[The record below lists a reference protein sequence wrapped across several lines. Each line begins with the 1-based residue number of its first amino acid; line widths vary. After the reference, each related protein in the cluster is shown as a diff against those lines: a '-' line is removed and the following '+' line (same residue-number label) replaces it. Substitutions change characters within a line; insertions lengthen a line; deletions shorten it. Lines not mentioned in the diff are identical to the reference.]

1 MKRLTKAS
9 KIGLA
14 ALLIAI
20 TFFALTI
27 FFTVYQP
34 EVDSAVNTLE
44 NAILKEDSPVE
55 NELVAEA
62 ATVVSRTIY
71 INQPKTTIDLR
82 PNKSDGKSRTNLNY
96 KNTGLD
102 WSDTYTVS
110 TNSDGTYKWTFGS
123 KTGYVA
129 QGSNASKY
137 SVVYMDIDLGSYVG
151 TMCSRGIA
159 YISFSCKFSKGG
171 SLDSGCFNV
180 DSSSTAFS
188 DASADSIYNWATG
201 SHMFSNTQNSQKSFS
216 NTVKLN
222 GRYVRIVLAA
232 KDVANWAGTGNW
244 DHVTLDSMKMTIE
257 IRDATAP
264 TLDSLTQSSGTIGV
278 SDSGTG
284 VWKYTISG
292 TRLDGTSKS
301 GTFYFVDSAQ
311 TAASGTINL
320 KTLDSNTYGYGKYTI
335 TLYDGNNN
343 TTKKSYTYYQTSIST
358 SLVTHGGG
366 TGGTI
371 SVGKSSGLSENES
384 VTVTITANKGYFF
397 AGIYYDTASDT
408 GKTIFSSTYSY
419 TVPYKN
425 VSSLSIVAHFA
436 SFSVAANDSV
446 YSFGKSVA
454 ATASQGT
461 LENSSPPPYKLNDGI
476 AFEISYSGTLAGGG
490 DWDSVPQYAGEYTA
504 TAYAKYGDTTVGTNS
519 CSYTINPMTVY
530 AAPVFDSASKTY
542 DGTSTFAI
550 SGWRLYS
557 DSARESYIADTS
569 NDLIKVSGPASYS
582 VTDKDQGNYTF
593 SIPASGISLKSSS
606 TTDTAAK
613 TGSYKLDT
621 GGDITKYYLSGSTGN
636 AASNSSLFIIAK
648 EITPKLFLAEMTANG
663 AEKYTGKVY
672 DNSNDILG
680 NDFVLFIYDG
690 TDDGALA
697 AFEAASPAV
706 GVIGLGLNIKG
717 MVSGE
722 TYAFALDGAS
732 TGSATLVLTFNAS
745 PVYPNYEY
753 TDTEVSAG
761 VARSDITL
769 NSSNYTF
776 SADLS
781 VTGLKIS
788 PRPLTVSLT
797 SVSDKDYDGTKAA
810 GVEYA
815 LIGIASGDSITL
827 TGGSASFEDENAG
840 ENKTVTFS
848 GYSVGGNKNYNYYL
862 VNDEVSG
869 TASILKV
876 EASWSAVYT
885 GTVTDEDAGKEVKGK
900 LFDGKT
906 TLEAEELELL
916 TFSVTGA
923 VNGETFGVLVPKY
936 AASFTSTA
944 AGATTI
950 KITAESLS
958 GNYDFQNESF
968 EIIGLNIVKKSIN
981 SEDVSFA
988 LNKTEFEYTSS
999 ACAPVLAKAVDEKID
1014 ALVEGV
1020 DYMVTIPSDSVTV
1033 RSYTVSL
1040 EGKGNYFGSRSLEYK
1055 ITAGTFTATL
1065 GLGETAE
1072 ITLDYGTKL
1081 AANEVEKYF
1090 SSVAASNDAGGAN
1103 IAGGTWEFVIPSDI
1117 YNETGNT
1124 ALYRA
1129 THETPHVIKAVYT
1142 LPDSEKPNYESES
1155 AEIEIDLIVNRG
1167 ALQITILSETVTFG
1181 STYSLGAVSGTDYT
1195 VSGFVEGD
1203 ESNLSGV
1210 KFALKDAEGFVA
1222 ALDTLNDVG
1231 TYPNAITLSAYE
1243 SYNDNYVVSADFGT
1257 LEINPLPVTVAP
1269 DPEQFKYYGESD
1281 PVFDY
1286 TATTVYP
1293 LRADY
1298 SIDYSEFTGAVSRTE
1313 GEIATNYAFVQGS
1326 LASENYSLT
1335 FKPDSNTVFSIKVLP
1350 VTVKAVNRE
1359 AYYGTLISSPTEY
1372 TVSVDGEYKV
1382 DYTFENGVIS
1392 FTIGDTVMTDT
1403 LTVSLNTSANDSA
1416 DAGNYSIS
1424 VSLATSSGLN
1434 NSKNLSIS
1442 TVDAVYTILKL
1453 PVLITPKAIE
1463 KTYGSSD
1470 PAHTS
1475 FNPYY
1480 SWAKGGADIE
1490 LRANFNPSFSGNI
1503 VRETGEDVG
1512 IYAWEQGTLTSSDT
1526 YNSNFVIRFN
1536 PDSDSAFTI
1545 KPREI
1550 RLVADTYKITV
1561 GEALPEGLGSYTLH
1575 SSSSLYDSDWSYS
1588 GVKPTLADAVSGKL
1602 ILVDPVYDENGL
1614 LQVNRDDLNAVV
1626 GYNLTPDETLS
1637 GYYFPEALPDGY
1649 AHNYYVSEIY
1659 DLSGAMYV
1667 EQLIA
1672 YVKLS
1677 ENISFVFGTTLA
1689 EINAAIAKKYV
1700 AADNLS
1706 GATVP
1711 ADEISGSITLI
1722 ATGTG
1727 TYPTVGSYSV
1737 DISALI
1743 STNYDVRAA
1752 AEGLGTVEIT
1762 RRTVTV
1768 TLDESDTNLSRI
1780 YGEDEYEYDIA
1791 VQSIEN
1797 TVEGFDV
1804 TGKPQ
1809 RASGNTVGE
1818 YLVNIGTL
1826 ANDNYTVVFDKD
1838 YYYAITPR
1846 PIVVVPVETG
1856 NVYGQS
1862 AKTITYST
1870 YFKGNPE
1877 KTGLLSGDSL
1887 SGALSRENAEISDA
1901 GTYIITIGTL
1911 NPDDSP
1917 VRNINYTVELD
1928 DSRTYYYTIDV
1939 ATVTVFANAVSREF
1953 GNVSTASLS
1962 LTYSASGLV
1971 GSDKL
1976 AGSLALES
1984 PVYDESG
1991 YLMPGTYTIIQGNIF
2006 NKNYTVVYHSN
2017 SYTVVRRNLTYYVGY
2032 NTLSYGSFEYEAGSA
2047 LAIGTNGFDAVLTG
2061 GLVEGHD
2068 FAPEVKLNLGSAAD
2082 GILNA
2087 GTYQYVYSYEG
2098 TDYYNGQKIVTDVY
2112 SVTVGNSTGEF
2123 VVSPAKLQL
2132 AIYING
2138 VEYVVGNAAETVKNV
2153 SLTYNGEKVLIET
2166 ALLDSDFRPV
2176 DIDYSAS
2183 LTKQIDISGKYFA
2196 VDDMTDVGYY
2206 RLIGKIDSLSDPN
2219 YQVTGKG
2226 SASSVDVL
2234 LTLNI
2239 EKFKIALDVAE
2250 MLAGKLEKTYGSADP
2265 DLTAVYQGFN
2275 GENIAIMFERTRGEN
2290 VGKYT
2295 IAYAR
2300 IADEIYAE
2308 NYFVSVNVAAEFS
2321 IRPCRLSLDAETLLA
2336 GRLEKTYGDPDP
2348 DFTATAT
2355 GVSSETV
2362 SVVFERVSG
2371 KKAGEYL
2378 FKSVRITSEN
2388 AANYSVSIASKT
2400 YFRINPKSAVIR
2412 AEAENTVFRGSAFS
2426 PEELT
2431 LTFVAEGFI
2440 DGDENAVS
2448 GSLTV
2453 VGEILHAGTY
2463 EIVCAEEFT
2472 HPDYD
2477 ITYESAFVTVNPASV
2492 TVESY
2497 NISGNAFDYDPS
2509 VGAIGAENFGY
2520 RVISGTVYPGYE
2532 LNGSLGDVLMTA
2544 GEHDIPQGTL
2554 TEEYNPDYMISY
2566 VAGKVIIN
2574 YVELV
2579 VKAESATQIY
2589 GEAPTAIKFEVKRKD
2604 GKIFDLEING
2614 GLGFQMTL
2622 GAHSPVGTYQI
2633 TLGTLEQENPNF
2645 KFELVDNS
2653 ATYVIVRR
2661 PLTIIPSDVP
2671 AVYGE
2676 PEKALGYTLGGEYGL
2691 ADGDTLDVT
2700 LSRES
2705 GTDANQYSIFVDE
2718 GYADNNPNYEITVN
2732 TAIYTIT
2739 PRPVTVALRD
2749 QAQEFNMQGIYT
2761 VDQTAYD
2768 LTEGTVIAGDDL
2780 GVVIV
2785 KADGTAMGLYTLTA
2799 YSLNPNYI
2807 MTYTEAR
2814 FEICK
2819 FAAVI
2824 SVESTQIELVYSGES
2839 YSITATVNSEA
2850 PVSYSY
2856 VYNGETHTAN
2866 SFTEIGRYVVTLTAP
2881 ETDFYYAPES
2891 VTVYLTINKEVLTA
2905 GNSGIDVIVNN
2916 DNGFAPEIELDLEK
2930 MDQDDK
2936 ELNEVL
2942 SSNESVVRAFN
2953 ISAVSESGE
2962 ATLGEAPSITVKVPE
2977 ALKDLETVKVLIKEN
2992 GAYSVRLLNVSDDG
3006 YVTIEGVTNI
3016 SAFAFVKEESS
3027 DGWLLL
3033 LLIGAAVLIVVVS
3046 ATVFVL
3052 RKRG

>member
-62 ATVVSRTIY
+62 AELSKEGSVIVIGSAEASDTSGVPGGGTSNSGSGSVSFNFSERYKLALKGSGSLKFYASMNITRNDNGGNNQTVSANCGGVNLSRTGTKGVITTNKGNIPDGATSCSVSYNIWTDDGGWFNRKYTQMSNLTLY
-71 INQPKTTIDLR
+71 IEKGDNTAPTINN
-82 PNKSDGKSRTNLNY
+82 P
-96 KNTGLD
+96 
-102 WSDTYTVS
+102 
-110 TNSDGTYKWTFGS
+110 
-123 KTGYVA
+123 
-129 QGSNASKY
+129 
-137 SVVYMDIDLGSYVG
+137 
-151 TMCSRGIA
+151 
-159 YISFSCKFSKGG
+159 
-171 SLDSGCFNV
+171 
-180 DSSSTAFS
+180 
-188 DASADSIYNWATG
+188 
-201 SHMFSNTQNSQKSFS
+201 SNTQSVNGINYTTSSSLNITDNLAGLYQINYTYTPIGGSASSYTTTIEGYKTSYTFNFS
-216 NTVKLN
+216 LGYGEYKINWVTDNLN
-222 GRYVRIVLAA
+222 NKQSTSKTFRYYKA
-232 KDVANWAGTGNW
+232 D
-244 DHVTLDSMKMTIE
+244 VTLSAVT
-257 IRDATAP
+257 
-264 TLDSLTQSSGTIGV
+264 
-278 SDSGTG
+278 TG
-284 VWKYTISG
+284 FETGAV
-292 TRLDGTSKS
+292 
-301 GTFYFVDSAQ
+301 
-311 TAASGTINL
+311 
-320 KTLDSNTYGYGKYTI
+320 
-335 TLYDGNNN
+335 
-343 TTKKSYTYYQTSIST
+343 
-358 SLVTHGGG
+358 
-366 TGGTI
+366 GGTI
-371 SVGKSSGLSENES
+371 SGKIGSGAAGTSFTAQPYNTTITVS
-384 VTVTITANKGYFF
+384 VTVNAGYYFAGLKISNGTTSSKIFAPSQTYSYVIPYSNTTSQTITAYFVAF
-397 AGIYYDTASDT
+397 KVTASDA
-408 GKTIFSSTYSY
+408 TYAYNKEVSASASEVSLDNNNQSPF
-419 TVPYKN
+419 TNKN
-425 VSSLSIVAHFA
+425 NNIS
-436 SFSVAANDSV
+436 
-446 YSFGKSVA
+446 
-454 ATASQGT
+454 
-461 LENSSPPPYKLNDGI
+461 
-476 AFEISYSGTLAGGG
+476 FEISYSGTLEGGG
-490 DWDSVPQYAGEYTA
+490 SWDSVPQYAGEYTA
-504 TAYAKYGDTTVGTNS
+504 TAYAKYGDTTVGTTS
-519 CSYTINPMTVY
+519 CSYTITPMTVY
-530 AAPVFDSASKTY
+530 AAPVFGSASKTY

-557 DSARESYIADTS
+557 DSQRTSYIADTS

-582 VTDKDQGNYTF
+582 VAGKDQGNYTF

-606 TTDTAAK
+606 TTNTAAK

-621 GGDITKYYLSGSTGN
+621 GDITKYYLSGSTGN

-648 EITPKLFLAEMTANG
+648 QITPTLFLAEMTANG

-672 DNSNDILG
+672 DNTDDILG
-680 NDFVLFIYDG
+680 NDYVLFIYDG
-690 TDDGALA
+690 TEADALDK
-697 AFEAASPAV
+697 FEATSPAT
-706 GVIGLGLNIKG
+706 GVVGLGLNIKG

-722 TYAFALDGAS
+722 TYAFSLDGVS

-797 SVSDKDYDGTKAA
+797 SVSDKDYDGTVTATVK
-810 GVEYA
+810 YA
-815 LIGIASGDSITL
+815 LSGIASGDSITL
-827 TGGSASFEDENAG
+827 TGGSASFEDKNAG
-840 ENKTVTFS
+840 DNKTVTFS
-848 GYSVGGNKNYNYYL
+848 GYSVGGDKNYNYYL
-862 VNDEVSG
+862 VNESVSG
-869 TASILKV
+869 TASIRQVK
-876 EASWSAVYT
+876 ASWEAVYT
-885 GTVTDEDAGKEVKGK
+885 GTVTDEEAGKEVKGK
-900 LFDGKT
+900 LFDGT
-906 TLEAEELELL
+906 TAVEPSLL
-916 TFSVTGA
+916 SFKVTGA
-923 VNGETFGVLVPKY
+923 VNDETFATLVPKY
-936 AASFTSTA
+936 AASFTSSA
-944 AGATTI
+944 AGATSIT
-950 KITAESLS
+950 ITAKSLS
-958 GNYDFQNESF
+958 ANYEF
-968 EIIGLNIVKKSIN
+968 ENKSYEINGLKIVRKSIN
-981 SEDVSFA
+981 SEDVTFA

-999 ACAPVLAKAVDEKID
+999 VCAPVLAKAVDEKIA

-1020 DYMVTIPSDSVTV
+1020 DYTVTIPSDSVTV
-1033 RSYTVSL
+1033 GSYTVSL
-1040 EGKGNYFGSRSLEYK
+1040 EGDGNYFGSLSLTYE

-1065 GLGETAE
+1065 GETAE
-1072 ITLDYGTKL
+1072 IVLDYGTIL
-1081 AANEVEKYF
+1081 ATDEVETYF
-1090 SSVAASNDAGGAN
+1090 PSVAASNDAGGAI

-1117 YNETGNT
+1117 YNAKGN
-1124 ALYRA
+1124 ADLYRA
-1129 THETPHVIKAVYT
+1129 THDTPHVIKAVYT

-1155 AEIEIDLIVNRG
+1155 AEIEIALSVTQG
-1167 ALQITILSETVTFG
+1167 ALQITILPETVTFG

-1195 VSGFVEGD
+1195 ISGFVEGD
-1203 ESNLSGV
+1203 ESNLSDV

-1222 ALDTLNDVG
+1222 ADDTLNDVG
-1231 TYPNAITLSAYE
+1231 TYYDALKLSAYE

-1269 DPEQFKYYGESD
+1269 DPDQFKYYGESD

-1293 LRADY
+1293 LRAGY
-1298 SIDYSEFTGAVSRTE
+1298 SIDYSEFTGAVSRTK
-1313 GEIATNYAFVQGS
+1313 GEIATNYVFEQGS
-1326 LASENYSLT
+1326 LDSENYLIT

-1392 FTIGDTVMTDT
+1392 FTIGETVMTDA
-1403 LTVSLNTSANDSA
+1403 LSVSLNTSANDSA
-1416 DAGNYSIS
+1416 AASAYPIS

-1453 PVLITPKAIE
+1453 PVLITPNAIE

-1480 SWAKGGADIE
+1480 SWAADAADIE
-1490 LRANFNPSFSGNI
+1490 LRANFNPSFNGNI
-1503 VRETGEDVG
+1503 VRETGEDVRV
-1512 IYAWEQGTLTSSDT
+1512 YAWEQGTLTSSDS

-1536 PDSDSAFTI
+1536 SNSDNAFTI

-1550 RLVADTYKITV
+1550 RLAADKYKITV

-1602 ILVDPVYDENGL
+1602 IIVDPVYNDDGL
-1614 LQVNRDDLNAVV
+1614 LQVKRNDLNAVV
-1626 GYNLTPDETLS
+1626 GYDLTPDETLS

-1659 DLSGAMYV
+1659 SLSGAMFV

-1677 ENISFVFGTTLA
+1677 ENISFVFGTTLD
-1689 EINAAIAKKYV
+1689 EINKYIAKKYV

-1711 ADEISGSITLI
+1711 ADEISGSITLV
-1722 ATGTG
+1722 ATK

-1737 DISALI
+1737 DISALT
-1743 STNYDVRAA
+1743 SSNYDVRAA
-1752 AEGLGTVEIT
+1752 AEGVGTVEIT
-1762 RRTVTV
+1762 HRTVTV
-1768 TLDESDTNLSRI
+1768 TLDESDNNLSRI
-1780 YGEDEYEYDIA
+1780 YGEAEYDIA
-1791 VQSIEN
+1791 VKSIEN

-1818 YLVNIGTL
+1818 YAINIGTL
-1826 ANDNYTVVFDKD
+1826 ANENYTVVLDKE
-1838 YYYAITPR
+1838 YFYVITPR

-1862 AKTITYST
+1862 AKTITYTT
-1870 YFKGNPE
+1870 YFKDNPE
-1877 KTGLLSGDSL
+1877 KTGLLSSDSL
-1887 SGALSRENAEISDA
+1887 SGALSRESAEIADA

-1911 NPDDSP
+1911 NPDTSP
-1917 VRNINYTVELD
+1917 VRNVNYTVELD
-1928 DSRTYYYTIDV
+1928 DSKKYYYTIDV

-1953 GNVSTASLS
+1953 GNVSASSLS

-1976 AGSLALES
+1976 AGSLALEN
-1984 PVYDESG
+1984 PVYDEKG
-1991 YLMPGTYTIIQGNIF
+1991 YLMPGTYTIVQGNIF

-2047 LAIGTNGFDAVLTG
+2047 IAIGTNGFDAVLTG

-2132 AIYING
+2132 AIYVNG

-2153 SLTYNGEKVLIET
+2153 SLKYNGEKVLIET

-2183 LTKQIDISGKYFA
+2183 LTKQIDISGKFFA
-2196 VDDMTDVGYY
+2196 VDDISDVGSY
-2206 RLIGKIDSLSDPN
+2206 RLIGKINSLSDPN

-2239 EKFKIALDVAE
+2239 EKFEIALDVAE
-2250 MLAGKLEKTYGSADP
+2250 ILAGKLEKIYGDPDP

-2275 GENIAIMFERTRGEN
+2275 GENIAIVFERATGEN
-2290 VGKYT
+2290 TGKYP
-2295 IAYAR
+2295 IDSAS

-2308 NYFVSVNVAAEFS
+2308 NYSVSVSVPAEFS
-2321 IRPCRLSLDAETLLA
+2321 ITPRPLILDAETLLA

-2355 GVSSETV
+2355 GVYSETV
-2362 SVVFERVSG
+2362 SVVFVRASG
-2371 KKAGEYL
+2371 KNAGEYL
-2378 FKSVRITSEN
+2378 FKDVRITSEN
-2388 AANYSVSIASKT
+2388 AANYSVSIASET
-2400 YFRINPKSAVIR
+2400 RFRIDPKSAVIR

-2477 ITYESAFVTVNPASV
+2477 ITYESAFVTVAPASV

-2497 NISGNAFDYDPS
+2497 NLSGNAFDYDPS

-2520 RVISGTVYPGYE
+2520 RVISGTVYTGYE

-2589 GEAPTAIKFEVKRKD
+2589 GEAPTAIKFEVERND

-2645 KFELVDNS
+2645 KFELFDNG
-2653 ATYVIVRR
+2653 ATYVIVPR
-2661 PLTIIPSDVP
+2661 PLTIIPSDVT

-2691 ADGDTLDVT
+2691 ADGDSLNITLA
-2700 LSRES
+2700 RET
-2705 GTDANQYSIFVDE
+2705 GTDAGKYIISVSE
-2718 GYADNNPNYEITVN
+2718 GYVENNPDYKITAN

-2749 QAQEFNMQGIYT
+2749 QSQEFNMQGIYT

-2768 LTEGTVIAGDDL
+2768 LTAGTVIAGDDL

-2799 YSLNPNYI
+2799 YSLNPNYT
-2807 MTYTEAR
+2807 MTYEEAR

-2905 GNSGIDVIVNN
+2905 DNSGIDVIVNN
-2916 DNGFAPEIELDLEK
+2916 GNGFAPEIELDLEK

>member
-44 NAILKEDSPVE
+44 NAILKDNSPVE

-62 ATVVSRTIY
+62 ADGTLDAEGSAGLGGAEVRDQSSIPGGGSSTSGSKSVSLSFSDRYKLALNGAGSLKFYASMNVYQNDNGGNNQTVSANCGGVNLSRTGTRGVI
-71 INQPKTTIDLR
+71 TTSEGNIPLGAT
-82 PNKSDGKSRTNLNY
+82 SC
-96 KNTGLD
+96 
-102 WSDTYTVS
+102 TVS
-110 TNSDGTYKWTFGS
+110 YSLYTGDGGFAGINTKYTKMNNLTL
-123 KTGYVA
+123 YV
-129 QGSNASKY
+129 K
-137 SVVYMDIDLGSYVG
+137 
-151 TMCSRGIA
+151 
-159 YISFSCKFSKGG
+159 KG
-171 SLDSGCFNV
+171 DN
-180 DSSSTAFS
+180 TAPT
-188 DASADSIYNWATG
+188 INNP
-201 SHMFSNTQNSQKSFS
+201 SNTQSVNKVSYTTSSSLNITDNLAGLYQINYTYTPIGGSASSYTTTIEDYKTSYTFNFS
-216 NTVKLN
+216 LGYGEYKINWVTDNLN
-222 GRYVRIVLAA
+222 NKQSTSKTFRYYKA
-232 KDVANWAGTGNW
+232 D
-244 DHVTLDSMKMTIE
+244 VTLLAVT
-257 IRDATAP
+257 
-264 TLDSLTQSSGTIGV
+264 
-278 SDSGTG
+278 TG
-284 VWKYTISG
+284 FETGAV
-292 TRLDGTSKS
+292 
-301 GTFYFVDSAQ
+301 
-311 TAASGTINL
+311 
-320 KTLDSNTYGYGKYTI
+320 
-335 TLYDGNNN
+335 
-343 TTKKSYTYYQTSIST
+343 
-358 SLVTHGGG
+358 
-366 TGGTI
+366 GGTI
-371 SVGKSSGLSENES
+371 SGKIGSGAAGTSFTAQPYNTTITVS
-384 VTVTITANKGYFF
+384 VTVNAGYYFAGLKISNGTTSSKIFAPSQTYSYVIPYSNTTSQTITAYFVAFKVTAGDATYAYNKEVSASASEVSLDNNNQSPFTNKNGNIDF
-397 AGIYYDTASDT
+397 A
-408 GKTIFSSTYSY
+408 
-419 TVPYKN
+419 
-425 VSSLSIVAHFA
+425 
-436 SFSVAANDSV
+436 
-446 YSFGKSVA
+446 
-454 ATASQGT
+454 
-461 LENSSPPPYKLNDGI
+461 
-476 AFEISYSGTLAGGG
+476 ISYSGTLAGGG
-490 DWDSVPQYAGEYTA
+490 SWDSVPQYAGEYTA
-504 TAYAKYGDTTVGTNS
+504 TAYAKYGDTTVGTTS
-519 CSYTINPMTVY
+519 CSYTIAPMTVY

-542 DGTSTFAI
+542 DGTPTFAI

-557 DSARESYIADTS
+557 DSARKSYIADTS
-569 NDLIKVSGPASYS
+569 NDLIKVSGPESYS
-582 VTDKDQGNYTF
+582 VTGKDQGNYTF
-593 SIPASGISLKSSS
+593 GISATGLSLSSAS
-606 TTDTAAK
+606 TKDTAAK
-613 TGSYKLDT
+613 KGSYKLDT
-621 GGDITKYYLSGSTGN
+621 GDITKYYLIDPTET
-636 AASNSSLFIIAK
+636 AALNSSLFISAK
-648 EITPKLFLAEMTANG
+648 QITPTLFLAEMTANG
-663 AEKYTGKVY
+663 AKKYTGKVY
-672 DNSNDILG
+672 DNSDDVLG
-680 NDFVLFIYDG
+680 KGFVLFIYDG
-690 TDDGALA
+690 TDDGTDAGALE
-697 AFEAASPAV
+697 AFEATSPAV

-717 MVSGE
+717 MVSKE

-745 PVYPNYEY
+745 PVYSNYEY
-753 TDTEVSAG
+753 TGTEVSAD
-761 VARSDITL
+761 VERSDITL

-776 SADLS
+776 SLDYLS
-781 VTGLKIS
+781 VAGLKIS

-797 SVSDKDYDGTKAA
+797 SVKDKAYDGTSVAE
-810 GVEYA
+810 VTYA
-815 LIGIASGDSITL
+815 LSGIASGDSITL

-848 GYSVGGNKNYNYYL
+848 GYSIGGDKNYNYYL
-862 VNDEVSG
+862 VNESVSG
-869 TASILKV
+869 TASIRKV
-876 EASWSAVYT
+876 KASWSADYT
-885 GTVTDEDAGKEVKGK
+885 GTVIDEVAGKQVRGK
-900 LFDGKT
+900 LFDGT
-906 TLEAEELELL
+906 TAVEPSLL
-916 TFSVTGA
+916 SFEVKGA
-923 VNGETFGVLVPKY
+923 VNDETFATLVPKY
-936 AASFTSTA
+936 AASFTSSA
-944 AGATTI
+944 AGETSIT
-950 KITAESLS
+950 ITAKSLS
-958 GNYDFQNESF
+958 ANYEFENDDFVIN
-968 EIIGLNIVKKSIN
+968 GLNIVRKSIG
-981 SEDVSFA
+981 SEDVTFA
-988 LNKTEFEYTSS
+988 LDQTEFVYTSS
-999 ACAPVLAKAVDEKID
+999 VCAPVLAKAVDEKIA
-1014 ALVEGV
+1014 ALVEGD
-1020 DYMVTIPSDSVTV
+1020 DYTVSIPSSVTV
-1033 RSYTVSL
+1033 GSYTVSL
-1040 EGKGNYFGSRSLEYK
+1040 EGDGNYFGSLSLTYE
-1055 ITAGTFTATL
+1055 ITAGTFTAN
-1065 GLGETAE
+1065 LGETAE
-1072 ITLDYGTKL
+1072 IVLDYGTIL
-1081 AANEVEKYF
+1081 ATDEVETYF
-1090 SSVAASNDAGGAN
+1090 SSVAASNDASGAI

-1117 YNETGNT
+1117 YNAKGNT
-1124 ALYRA
+1124 GLYRA
-1129 THETPHVIKAVYT
+1129 THDTPHVIKAVYT

-1155 AEIEIDLIVNRG
+1155 AEITVSLFVTPG
-1167 ALQITILSETVTFG
+1167 ALQITILPETVTFG

-1195 VSGFVEGD
+1195 ISGFVEGD
-1203 ESNLSGV
+1203 ESNLSDV
-1210 KFALKDAEGFVA
+1210 KFALKDADGFVA
-1222 ALDTLNDVG
+1222 ADDTLNDVG

-1243 SYNDNYVVSADFGT
+1243 SYNYNYTVEADFGT
-1257 LEINPLPVTVAP
+1257 LKINPLPVTVAP
-1269 DPEQFKYYGESD
+1269 DPDQFKYYGESD

-1298 SIDYSEFTGAVSRTE
+1298 SIDYSEFTGAVSRKE
-1313 GEIATNYAFVQGS
+1313 GEIATSYAFAKGT
-1326 LASENYSLT
+1326 LASKNYLIT

-1434 NSKNLSIS
+1434 SSKNLSIS

-1453 PVLITPKAIE
+1453 PVLITPNAIK

-1480 SWAKGGADIE
+1480 SWAADAADIE
-1490 LRANFNPSFSGNI
+1490 LRANFKPSFSGNI
-1503 VRETGEDVG
+1503 VRETGENVG
-1512 IYAWEQGTLTSSDT
+1512 VYAWKQGTLTSSDS
-1526 YNSNFVIRFN
+1526 YNKNFVIRFN
-1536 PDSDSAFTI
+1536 PDSGNAFTI

-1550 RLVADTYKITV
+1550 RLVADSYKITV
-1561 GEALPEGLGSYTLH
+1561 GEDIPEGLGSYTLH

-1602 ILVDPVYDENGL
+1602 IIVDPVYNDDGL
-1614 LQVNRDDLNAVV
+1614 LQVKRNEQNAVV
-1626 GYNLTPDETLS
+1626 GYDLAPDATLN
-1637 GYYFPEALPDGY
+1637 GYFFPDALPDGY
-1649 AHNYYVSEIY
+1649 NRNYYVSEIY
-1659 DLSGAMYV
+1659 SLSGAMYV

-1677 ENISFVFGTTLA
+1677 ENISFVFGTTLG
-1689 EINAAIAKKYV
+1689 EINKYIAKKYV

-1722 ATGTG
+1722 ATGT
-1727 TYPTVGSYSV
+1727 PMVGSYFV

-1743 STNYDVRAA
+1743 SSNYDVRAA

-1780 YGEDEYEYDIA
+1780 YGETEYDIA
-1791 VQSIEN
+1791 VQRIEN

-1809 RASGNTVGE
+1809 RASGNTVGK
-1818 YLVNIGTL
+1818 YPINIGTL

-1862 AKTITYST
+1862 AKTITYTT
-1870 YFKGNPE
+1870 YFKGNSE
-1877 KTGLLSGDSL
+1877 KTGLLPGDSL
-1887 SGALSRENAEISDA
+1887 SGALSRENAENSDA

-1917 VRNINYTVELD
+1917 VRNVNYTVELD
-1928 DSRTYYYTIDV
+1928 ASETYYYTIDV

-1976 AGSLALES
+1976 AGSLALED

-1991 YLMPGTYTIIQGNIF
+1991 YLMPGTYTITQGNIY

-2017 SYTVVRRNLTYYVGY
+2017 SYTVIRRNLTYYVGY

-2047 LAIGTNGFDAVLTG
+2047 IAIGTNGFNAVLTG
-2061 GLVEGHD
+2061 GMVEGHD
-2068 FAPEVKLNLGSAAD
+2068 FAPEVKLNLGSASD
-2082 GILNA
+2082 GVLNA
-2087 GTYQYVYSYEG
+2087 GTYQYIYSYDG

-2138 VEYVVGNAAETVKNV
+2138 VKYVVGNAAETVKNV

-2176 DIDYSAS
+2176 GIDYSAS

-2226 SASSVDVL
+2226 SGSSVDVL

-2239 EKFKIALDVAE
+2239 EKFEIALDVAE
-2250 MLAGKLEKTYGSADP
+2250 ILAGKLEKTYGDPDP

-2275 GENIAIMFERTRGEN
+2275 GEDIGIIFKRTPGKN
-2290 VGKYT
+2290 VGKYP
-2295 IAYAR
+2295 IASAS

-2308 NYFVSVNVAAEFS
+2308 NYSVSVINAAEFS
-2321 IRPCRLSLDAETLLA
+2321 ITPRPLILDAETLLA

-2371 KKAGEYL
+2371 ENAGEYL
-2378 FKSVRITSEN
+2378 FESVRITSEN

-2440 DGDENAVS
+2440 NGDENAVS

-2520 RVISGTVYPGYE
+2520 RVISGTVYTGYE

-2589 GEAPTAIKFEVKRKD
+2589 GEAPTAIKFEVERKD

-2645 KFELVDNS
+2645 KFELADNG
-2653 ATYVIVRR
+2653 ATYVIVHR
-2661 PLTIIPSDVP
+2661 PLTIIPSDVT

-2691 ADGDTLDVT
+2691 ADGDSLNIT
-2700 LSRES
+2700 LSRET
-2705 GTDANQYSIFVDE
+2705 GKDARKYIISVSE

-2785 KADGTAMGLYTLTA
+2785 KADGTAMGFYTLTA

-2824 SVESTQIELVYSGES
+2824 SVESTQIELVYSGAS
-2839 YSITATVNSEA
+2839 YSIKAEVNSGA
-2850 PVSYSY
+2850 SVAYSY
-2856 VYNGETHTAN
+2856 DYNGETLNAN

-2881 ETDFYYAPES
+2881 ETDFYYAPEP

-2905 GNSGIDVIVNN
+2905 DNSGIDVIVNN

-2992 GAYSVRLLNVSDDG
+2992 GAYSVRLLNVSDGG

>member
-44 NAILKEDSPVE
+44 NAILKDNSPVE

-62 ATVVSRTIY
+62 ADY
-71 INQPKTTIDLR
+71 
-82 PNKSDGKSRTNLNY
+82 NY
-96 KNTGLD
+96 
-102 WSDTYTVS
+102 S
-110 TNSDGTYKWTFGS
+110 
-123 KTGYVA
+123 
-129 QGSNASKY
+129 
-137 SVVYMDIDLGSYVG
+137 DLGSEHTIDTHDYDSWDTNEVKDLG
-151 TMCSRGIA
+151 TR
-159 YISFSCKFSKGG
+159 
-171 SLDSGCFNV
+171 
-180 DSSSTAFS
+180 
-188 DASADSIYNWATG
+188 
-201 SHMFSNTQNSQKSFS
+201 
-216 NTVKLN
+216 
-222 GRYVRIVLAA
+222 
-232 KDVANWAGTGNW
+232 
-244 DHVTLDSMKMTIE
+244 TLDSRLLYAALGGALKITLRMDVTNAVDGNRTSYGRVYYYNKSNGYTELFNVQVGKNFKGEKSGSATIPKDSINE
-257 IRDATAP
+257 NSLILKFESDANTN
-264 TLDSLTQSSGTIGV
+264 
-278 SDSGTG
+278 
-284 VWKYTISG
+284 VWTNYTCTYYYTISKNESNAP
-292 TRLDGTSKS
+292 TIADGVSSGGYTTSSSVTISDTGAGLYSYSSKFTS
-301 GTFYFVDSAQ
+301 YAGGSEVNGPSATFTDKRTTETTFSF
-311 TAASGTINL
+311 S
-320 KTLDSNTYGYGKYTI
+320 KGYGKYVITATDNVGNSTSKTVYYYNTGISGNVVTYYNNNEGETSSSNSGVGGTILFNGKSSISSGLGKGSTVSITVQSNPGYYFAGLTLNTDKNTKPVFSPSNLKSGSSYTYTVTYTSTAHTVTAYFVAFTANFTTTASHNGTYDRTSYSAVGSKNTYMDNSYAYPIGSDPSFTVTKYNGTNGTSYTSAPVYAGSYTATVQAKVKVSNSETILGEATSAAFTI
-335 TLYDGNNN
+335 TPKSLYAFPVFDAVSKEYDGNTDFTIVDWYLYESASSTTTYAYDDLSVSAN
-343 TTKKSYTYYQTSIST
+343 TNIY
-358 SLVTHGGG
+358 
-366 TGGTI
+366 
-371 SVGKSSGLSENES
+371 SVSSPDYGFYPFS
-384 VTVTITANKGYFF
+384 ANK
-397 AGIYYDTASDT
+397 
-408 GKTIFSSTYSY
+408 
-419 TVPYKN
+419 
-425 VSSLSIVAHFA
+425 
-436 SFSVAANDSV
+436 
-446 YSFGKSVA
+446 
-454 ATASQGT
+454 
-461 LENSSPPPYKLNDGI
+461 E
-476 AFEISYSGTLAGGG
+476 
-490 DWDSVPQYAGEYTA
+490 
-504 TAYAKYGDTTVGTNS
+504 
-519 CSYTINPMTVY
+519 
-530 AAPVFDSASKTY
+530 
-542 DGTSTFAI
+542 
-550 SGWRLYS
+550 
-557 DSARESYIADTS
+557 
-569 NDLIKVSGPASYS
+569 
-582 VTDKDQGNYTF
+582 TDKNKYTLT
-593 SIPASGISLKSSS
+593 LKSSS
-606 TTDTAAK
+606 D
-613 TGSYKLDT
+613 
-621 GGDITKYYLSGSTGN
+621 
-636 AASNSSLFIIAK
+636 
-648 EITPKLFLAEMTANG
+648 EITRSYVIDTSGIEMFSLPNKSPSKGNLAISAKQITPTLFLAQMTASG
-663 AEKYTGKVY
+663 AKKYTGKVY

-690 TDDGALA
+690 TETDALA
-697 AFEAASPAV
+697 KFEAVSPAV

-717 MVSGE
+717 MVSEE

-753 TDTEVSAG
+753 IGKEVSAG

-776 SADLS
+776 SLDLS
-781 VTGLKIS
+781 VAGLKIS
-788 PRPLTVSLT
+788 TRPLTVSLT
-797 SVSDKDYDGTKAA
+797 SVSDKDYNGTRAA
-810 GVEYA
+810 EVTYA
-815 LIGIASGDSITL
+815 LSGIASGDSITL

-848 GYSVGGNKNYNYYL
+848 GYSVGGDKNYNYYL
-862 VNDEVSG
+862 VNESVSG
-869 TASILKV
+869 TASILQV
-876 EASWSAVYT
+876 EASWSADYT
-885 GTVTDEDAGKEVKGK
+885 GTVIDEVAGKQVKGK
-900 LFDGKT
+900 LFDGT
-906 TLEAEELELL
+906 TEVKSSLL
-916 TFSVTGA
+916 SFKVKGA
-923 VNGETFGVLVPKY
+923 VNDETFAILVPEY
-936 AASFTSTA
+936 AASFTSSA
-944 AGATTI
+944 AGETSIT
-950 KITAESLS
+950 ITAKSLS
-958 GNYDFQNESF
+958 ANYEFENDDFVIN
-968 EIIGLNIVKKSIN
+968 GLNIVRKSIG
-981 SEDVSFA
+981 SEGVTFT

-999 ACAPVLAKAVDEKID
+999 VCAPVLTEAVDEKIA
-1014 ALVEGV
+1014 ALVEGD
-1020 DYMVTIPSDSVTV
+1020 DYTVTIPSDSVTV
-1033 RSYTVSL
+1033 GSYTVSL
-1040 EGKGNYFGSRSLEYK
+1040 KGEGNYFGSLSLEYK

-1065 GLGETAE
+1065 GETAE
-1072 ITLDYGTKL
+1072 IVLDYGTIL
-1081 AANEVEKYF
+1081 ATDEVETYF
-1090 SSVAASNDAGGAN
+1090 SSVAASNDESGAI

-1117 YNETGNT
+1117 YNAKGN
-1124 ALYRA
+1124 ADLYRA
-1129 THETPHVIKAVYT
+1129 THDTPHVIKAVYT
-1142 LPDSEKPNYESES
+1142 LADSEKPNYESES
-1155 AEIEIDLIVNRG
+1155 AEITVSLFVTQG
-1167 ALQITILSETVTFG
+1167 ALHITILPETVTFG

-1195 VSGFVEGD
+1195 ISGFVEGD
-1203 ESNLSGV
+1203 ESNLSDV

-1243 SYNDNYVVSADFGT
+1243 SYNDNYDVSAVSGT

-1269 DPEQFKYYGESD
+1269 DPDQFKYYGESD

-1286 TATTVYP
+1286 TTTTVYP
-1293 LRADY
+1293 LRAGY

-1313 GEIATNYAFVQGS
+1313 GEIATNYAFVQGT

-1359 AYYGTLISSPTEY
+1359 AYYGTLITSPTEY
-1372 TVSVDGEYKV
+1372 TVSVDDEYKV

-1392 FTIGDTVMTDT
+1392 FKIGETVMTDT
-1403 LTVSLNTSANDSA
+1403 LSVSLNTSANDSA
-1416 DAGNYSIS
+1416 AASAYPIS

-1480 SWAKGGADIE
+1480 SWEADAADIE
-1490 LRANFNPSFSGNI
+1490 LRANFKPSFSGSI
-1503 VRETGEDVG
+1503 VRAEGEDVG
-1512 IYAWEQGTLTSSDT
+1512 VYAWEQGTLTSSDT

-1536 PDSDSAFTI
+1536 SNSGNAFTI

-1550 RLVADTYKITV
+1550 RLVADSYKITV
-1561 GEALPEGLGSYTLH
+1561 GEDIPEGLGSYTLH
-1575 SSSSLYDSDWSYS
+1575 SSSSLYDADWSYS

-1602 ILVDPVYDENGL
+1602 IIVDPVYDEDGL
-1614 LQVNRDDLNAVV
+1614 LQVKRNEQNAVV
-1626 GYNLTPDETLS
+1626 GYDLTPDATLN
-1637 GYYFPEALPDGY
+1637 GYFFPDALPDGY

-1659 DLSGAMYV
+1659 YLSEAMYV

-1677 ENISFVFGTTLA
+1677 ENISFVFGTTLD
-1689 EINAAIAKKYV
+1689 EINKNIAYRFV
-1700 AADNLS
+1700 ATDNLS

-1722 ATGTG
+1722 ATE

-1737 DISALI
+1737 NIEKLKGS
-1743 STNYDVRAA
+1743 NYDVRAA
-1752 AEGLGTVEIT
+1752 AEGVGTVEIT

-1768 TLDESDTNLSRI
+1768 TIDESDTNLSRI
-1780 YGEDEYEYDIA
+1780 YGETEYDIA

-1809 RASGNTVGE
+1809 RASGNGVGE

-1870 YFKGNPE
+1870 YFKGNDE

-1901 GTYIITIGTL
+1901 GTYLITIGTL

-1953 GNVSTASLS
+1953 GNVSQSSLS

-1984 PVYDESG
+1984 PVYDEKG

-2017 SYTVVRRNLTYYVGY
+2017 SYTVVRRNLTYYVEY
-2032 NTLSYGSFEYEAGSA
+2032 NTLSYGDFEYEAGSA
-2047 LAIGTNGFDAVLTG
+2047 IAIGTNGFDAVLTG

-2138 VEYVVGNAAETVKNV
+2138 DEYVVGNAAETVKNV

-2226 SASSVDVL
+2226 SGSSVDVL

-2239 EKFKIALDVAE
+2239 EKFEIALDVAE
-2250 MLAGKLEKTYGSADP
+2250 MLAGKLEKTYGDPDP

-2275 GENIAIMFERTRGEN
+2275 GENIAIVFERATGEN
-2290 VGKYT
+2290 TGKYP
-2295 IAYAR
+2295 IASAS

-2308 NYFVSVNVAAEFS
+2308 NYSVSVINAAEFS
-2321 IRPCRLSLDAETLLA
+2321 ITPRPLSLDAETLLA

-2362 SVVFERVSG
+2362 SVVFVRASG
-2371 KKAGEYL
+2371 ENAGEYV
-2378 FKSVRITSEN
+2378 FESVRITSEN
-2388 AANYSVSIASKT
+2388 AANYSVSIASET
-2400 YFRINPKSAVIR
+2400 RFRINPKSAVIR

-2426 PEELT
+2426 LEELT

-2440 DGDENAVS
+2440 DDDENAVS

-2477 ITYESAFVTVNPASV
+2477 ITYESAFVTVAPASV

-2497 NISGNAFDYDPS
+2497 NLSGNAFDYDPS
-2509 VGAIGAENFGY
+2509 VGAVGSENFGY
-2520 RVISGTVYPGYE
+2520 RVTSGTVYTGYE

-2574 YVELV
+2574 YIELV

-2589 GEAPTAIKFEVKRKD
+2589 GEAPTAIKFEVERKD

-2614 GLGFQMTL
+2614 GLGFRMTL

-2645 KFELVDNS
+2645 KFELDENG

-2691 ADGDTLDVT
+2691 ADGDSLNIT
-2700 LSRES
+2700 LSRET
-2705 GTDANQYSIFVDE
+2705 GTDAGKYIISVSE
-2718 GYADNNPNYEITVN
+2718 GYTENNPDYDISVN

-2749 QAQEFNMQGIYT
+2749 QSQEFNMSGIYT

-2799 YSLNPNYI
+2799 YSLNPNYT
-2807 MTYTEAR
+2807 MTYEEAR
-2814 FEICK
+2814 FEIRK

-2824 SVESTQIELVYSGES
+2824 TVESAQIEMVYSGAS
-2839 YSITATVNSEA
+2839 YSIKAEVNSGA
-2850 PVSYSY
+2850 SVAYSY
-2856 VYNGETHTAN
+2856 DYNGETLNAN

-2881 ETDFYYAPES
+2881 ETDFYYAPEP

-2905 GNSGIDVIVNN
+2905 DNSGIDVIVNN

-2977 ALKDLETVKVLIKEN
+2977 ALKDMETVKVLIKEN

-3006 YVTIEGVTNI
+3006 YVTIEGVINI

-3033 LLIGAAVLIVVVS
+3033 LLIGAAVLIVIVS

>member
-44 NAILKEDSPVE
+44 NAILKDNSPVE

-62 ATVVSRTIY
+62 ADY
-71 INQPKTTIDLR
+71 
-82 PNKSDGKSRTNLNY
+82 NY
-96 KNTGLD
+96 
-102 WSDTYTVS
+102 S
-110 TNSDGTYKWTFGS
+110 
-123 KTGYVA
+123 
-129 QGSNASKY
+129 
-137 SVVYMDIDLGSYVG
+137 DLGSEHTIDTHDYDSWDTNEVKDLG
-151 TMCSRGIA
+151 TR
-159 YISFSCKFSKGG
+159 
-171 SLDSGCFNV
+171 
-180 DSSSTAFS
+180 
-188 DASADSIYNWATG
+188 
-201 SHMFSNTQNSQKSFS
+201 
-216 NTVKLN
+216 
-222 GRYVRIVLAA
+222 
-232 KDVANWAGTGNW
+232 
-244 DHVTLDSMKMTIE
+244 TLDSRLLYAALGGALKITLRMDVTNAVDGNRTSYGRVYYYNKSNGYTELFNVQVGKNFKGEKSGSATIPKDSINE
-257 IRDATAP
+257 NSLILQFKSDANTNVWTNYTCTYYYTISKTESTAP
-264 TLDSLTQSSGTIGV
+264 TIADGV
-278 SDSGTG
+278 SDGGYTPSSS
-284 VWKYTISG
+284 VTISDTG
-292 TRLDGTSKS
+292 AGLYSYSSKFTSYAGGS
-301 GTFYFVDSAQ
+301 EVNGPSATFTDKRTTETTFSF
-311 TAASGTINL
+311 S
-320 KTLDSNTYGYGKYTI
+320 KGYGKYVITATDNVGNSTSKTVYYYNTGISGNVVTYYNNNEGETSSSNSGVGGTILFNGKSSISSGLGKGSTVSITVQSNPGYYFAGLTLNTDKNTKPVFSPSNLKSGSSYTYTVTYTSTAHTVTAYFVAFTANFTTTASHNGTYDRTSYSAVGSKNTYMDNSYAYPIGSDPSFTVTKYNGTNGTSYTSASAPVYAGSYTATVQAKVKVSNSETILGEATSAAFTI
-335 TLYDGNNN
+335 TPKSLYAFPVFNAVSKEYDGN
-343 TTKKSYTYYQTSIST
+343 TDF
-358 SLVTHGGG
+358 
-366 TGGTI
+366 TI
-371 SVGKSSGLSENES
+371 DDWYLYES
-384 VTVTITANKGYFF
+384 A
-397 AGIYYDTASDT
+397 
-408 GKTIFSSTYSY
+408 
-419 TVPYKN
+419 
-425 VSSLSIVAHFA
+425 
-436 SFSVAANDSV
+436 
-446 YSFGKSVA
+446 
-454 ATASQGT
+454 
-461 LENSSPPPYKLNDGI
+461 
-476 AFEISYSGTLAGGG
+476 
-490 DWDSVPQYAGEYTA
+490 
-504 TAYAKYGDTTVGTNS
+504 
-519 CSYTINPMTVY
+519 
-530 AAPVFDSASKTY
+530 
-542 DGTSTFAI
+542 
-550 SGWRLYS
+550 
-557 DSARESYIADTS
+557 
-569 NDLIKVSGPASYS
+569 
-582 VTDKDQGNYTF
+582 
-593 SIPASGISLKSSS
+593 SS
-606 TTDTAAK
+606 TTTYAYDNLSVSANTNNYSVSSPNYGFYPFSANKETDKNKYTLTLESSSDEITRSYVIDTS
-613 TGSYKLDT
+613 GIEMFS
-621 GGDITKYYLSGSTGN
+621 LSGKSPSKGN
-636 AASNSSLFIIAK
+636 LAIIAK
-648 EITPKLFLAEMTANG
+648 PITPTLFLAEMTANG
-663 AEKYTGKVY
+663 AKKYTGKVY

-690 TDDGALA
+690 TETGALA

-717 MVSGE
+717 MVLEE

-753 TDTEVSAG
+753 TGTEVSAG
-761 VARSDITL
+761 VARSNITL
-769 NSSNYTF
+769 STSNYTF

-781 VTGLKIS
+781 VTGLMIS

-797 SVSDKDYDGTKAA
+797 SVSDKDYDGTDTAT
-810 GVEYA
+810 VEYA
-815 LIGIASGDSITL
+815 LSGIASGDNITL
-827 TGGSASFEDENAG
+827 TGGSASFEDKNAG

-848 GYSVGGNKNYNYYL
+848 GYSVGGDKNYNYCL
-862 VNDEVSG
+862 VNKSVSG
-869 TASILKV
+869 TASIRKV
-876 EASWSAVYT
+876 KASWSAVYT
-885 GTVTDEDAGKEVKGK
+885 GTVTDEEAGKEVQGK
-900 LFDGKT
+900 LFDGT
-906 TLEAEELELL
+906 TAVEPSLL
-916 TFSVTGA
+916 SFKVTGA
-923 VNGETFGVLVPKY
+923 VNDETFDVLVPEY
-936 AASFTSTA
+936 AASFTSSA
-944 AGATTI
+944 AGETSIT
-950 KITAESLS
+950 ITAKSLS
-958 GNYDFQNESF
+958 ANYELNDAF
-968 EIIGLNIVKKSIN
+968 EINGLNIVRKSIG
-981 SEDVSFA
+981 SEGVTFA
-988 LNKTEFEYTSS
+988 LNKTEFVYTSGI
-999 ACAPVLAKAVDEKID
+999 CAPVLTEAVDEAIA

-1020 DYMVTIPSDSVTV
+1020 DYEVTIPSDSVTV
-1033 RSYTVSL
+1033 GSYTVSL
-1040 EGKGNYFGSRSLEYK
+1040 EGDGNYFGSLSLTYE

-1065 GLGETAE
+1065 GETEE
-1072 ITLDYGTKL
+1072 ITLDYGTIL
-1081 AANEVEKYF
+1081 ATDEVETYF
-1090 SSVAASNDAGGAN
+1090 SSVAASNDAGGAI

-1117 YNETGNT
+1117 YNAKGNT
-1124 ALYRA
+1124 DLYRA
-1129 THETPHVIKAVYT
+1129 THDTPHVIKAVYT
-1142 LPDSEKPNYESES
+1142 LPDSEKPNYKSES

-1195 VSGFVEGD
+1195 ISGFVEGD

-1210 KFALKDAEGFVA
+1210 KFALKDAERFEA
-1222 ALDTLNDVG
+1222 ARDTLNDVG

-1269 DPEQFKYYGESD
+1269 DPDQFKYYGESD

-1293 LRADY
+1293 LRANY

-1313 GEIATNYAFVQGS
+1313 GEIATNYAFVKGT
-1326 LASENYSLT
+1326 LASENYLIT

-1416 DAGNYSIS
+1416 DAGNYPIS

-1453 PVLITPKAIE
+1453 PVLITPNAIE

-1480 SWAKGGADIE
+1480 SWAADAADIE
-1490 LRANFNPSFSGNI
+1490 LRTNFKPSFSGNI

-1512 IYAWEQGTLTSSDT
+1512 VYAWEQGTLTSSDS
-1526 YNSNFVIRFN
+1526 YNKNFVIRFN
-1536 PDSDSAFTI
+1536 PDSGNAFTI
-1545 KPREI
+1545 KPRKI

-1588 GVKPTLADAVSGKL
+1588 GIKPTLADAVSGKL

-1614 LQVNRDDLNAVV
+1614 LQVKRDKQNNAVV
-1626 GYNLTPDETLS
+1626 GYDLTPDETLS

-1659 DLSGAMYV
+1659 DLSGAMFV

-1677 ENISFVFGTTLA
+1677 ENISFVFGTTLG
-1689 EINAAIAKKYV
+1689 EINEAIAKKYV
-1700 AADNLS
+1700 ATDNLS

-1722 ATGTG
+1722 ATGT
-1727 TYPTVGSYSV
+1727 YPTVGSYSV
-1737 DISALI
+1737 DISELI

-1752 AEGLGTVEIT
+1752 AEGTGKVEIT

-1768 TLDESDTNLSRI
+1768 TLVESDTNLSRI
-1780 YGEDEYEYDIA
+1780 YGETPESDIA

-1797 TVEGFDV
+1797 TVGDFDV

-1809 RASGNTVGE
+1809 RASGNTVGK
-1818 YLVNIGTL
+1818 YPINIGTL

-1838 YYYAITPR
+1838 YYYVITPR
-1846 PIVVVPVETG
+1846 PIVVVPIETG

-1870 YFKGNPE
+1870 YFKGNDE

-1917 VRNINYTVELD
+1917 VRNVNYTVELD
-1928 DSRTYYYTIDV
+1928 VSKKYYYTIDV

-1953 GNVSTASLS
+1953 GNVSQSSLS

-1976 AGSLALES
+1976 AGSLALED

-2017 SYTVVRRNLTYYVGY
+2017 SYTVVRRNLTYYVEY

-2047 LAIGTNGFDAVLTG
+2047 LAIGTDGFDAVLTG

-2082 GILNA
+2082 GVLNA
-2087 GTYQYVYSYEG
+2087 GTYQYIYSYDG

-2153 SLTYNGEKVLIET
+2153 SLQYNGESVVVET
-2166 ALLDSDFRPV
+2166 ALLNSDLEPV
-2176 DIDYSAS
+2176 GIDFSAS
-2183 LTKQIDISGKYFA
+2183 LTKQIDISGKYSA

-2226 SASSVDVL
+2226 SGSSVDVL

-2239 EKFKIALDVAE
+2239 EKFEIALNVAE

-2275 GENIAIMFERTRGEN
+2275 GEDIGIIFKRTPDEN
-2290 VGKYT
+2290 VGKYP
-2295 IAYAR
+2295 IASAS

-2308 NYFVSVNVAAEFS
+2308 NYSVSVINAAEFS
-2321 IRPCRLSLDAETLLA
+2321 IKPRPLSLDAETLLA

-2362 SVVFERVSG
+2362 SVVFVRVSG
-2371 KKAGEYL
+2371 ENAREYL
-2378 FKSVRITSEN
+2378 FESVRITSEN

-2440 DGDENAVS
+2440 DGDENDVS

-2520 RVISGTVYPGYE
+2520 RVISGTVYTGYE

-2589 GEAPTAIKFEVKRKD
+2589 GEAPTAIKFEVERKD
-2604 GKIFDLEING
+2604 GKVFDLEING

-2645 KFELVDNS
+2645 KFELADNG
-2653 ATYVIVRR
+2653 ATYVIRPR

-2691 ADGDTLDVT
+2691 ADGDSLNIT
-2700 LSRES
+2700 LSRET

-2739 PRPVTVALRD
+2739 RRPVTVALRD
-2749 QAQEFNMQGIYT
+2749 QAQEFNMSGIYT

-2768 LTEGTVIAGDDL
+2768 LTEGTVIAGDEL

-2785 KADGTAMGLYTLTA
+2785 KADGTAMGFYTLTA

-2807 MTYTEAR
+2807 LTYTEAR

-2824 SVESTQIELVYSGES
+2824 TVESTQIELVYSGAS
-2839 YSITATVNSEA
+2839 YSIKAEVNSGA
-2850 PVSYSY
+2850 SVAYSY
-2856 VYNGETHTAN
+2856 DYNGETLNAN

-2905 GNSGIDVIVNN
+2905 DNSGIDVIVNN

-2977 ALKDLETVKVLIKEN
+2977 ALKDMETVKVLIKEN

>member
-62 ATVVSRTIY
+62 ADKTLYAEGSVVVIGSAEA
-71 INQPKTTIDLR
+71 
-82 PNKSDGKSRTNLNY
+82 
-96 KNTGLD
+96 
-102 WSDTYTVS
+102 SDTSRVPGGGTSNSGSGSVSFNFSDRYKLALKGSGSLKFYASMNITRNDNGGNNQTVS
-110 TNSDGTYKWTFGS
+110 ANCGGVPVS
-123 KTGYVA
+123 KTGTSGVITTNKGNIPKDATSCSVSYEIYTDD
-129 QGSNASKY
+129 GRWGNRKYTKMSN
-137 SVVYMDIDLGSYVG
+137 L
-151 TMCSRGIA
+151 TL
-159 YISFSCKFSKGG
+159 YIEKG
-171 SLDSGCFNV
+171 DN
-180 DSSSTAFS
+180 TAPT
-188 DASADSIYNWATG
+188 INNP
-201 SHMFSNTQNSQKSFS
+201 SNTQSVNKVSYTTSS
-216 NTVKLN
+216 SLN
-222 GRYVRIVLAA
+222 ITDNLAGLYQINYTYTPIGGSA
-232 KDVANWAGTGNW
+232 STY
-244 DHVTLDSMKMTIE
+244 TTTIE
-257 IRDATAP
+257 GYKTSY
-264 TLDSLTQSSGTIGV
+264 TFNFSLGYGEYKINWVTDNLNNKQS
-278 SDSGTG
+278 
-284 VWKYTISG
+284 
-292 TRLDGTSKS
+292 TSK
-301 GTFYFVDSAQ
+301 TFRYYKADVNLSA
-311 TAASGTINL
+311 
-320 KTLDSNTYGYGKYTI
+320 I
-335 TLYDGNNN
+335 TTGFE
-343 TTKKSYTYYQTSIST
+343 TGA
-358 SLVTHGGG
+358 V
-366 TGGTI
+366 GGTI
-371 SVGKSSGLSENES
+371 SGKIGSGAAATSFTGQAYNTQITISITVNAGYYFAGLKISNGTTSSKIFAPSQTYSYVIPYSNTTS
-384 VTVTITANKGYFF
+384 QTITAYFVAF
-397 AGIYYDTASDT
+397 KVTASDA
-408 GKTIFSSTYSY
+408 TYAYNKEVSASASEVSLDNNNQSPF
-419 TVPYKN
+419 TNKN
-425 VSSLSIVAHFA
+425 GNIDFA
-436 SFSVAANDSV
+436 
-446 YSFGKSVA
+446 
-454 ATASQGT
+454 
-461 LENSSPPPYKLNDGI
+461 
-476 AFEISYSGTLAGGG
+476 ISYSGTLAGGG
-490 DWDSVPQYAGEYTA
+490 SWSSVPQYAGTYTA
-504 TAYAKYGDTTVGTNS
+504 TAYAKYGDTTVGTTS
-519 CSYTINPMTVY
+519 CSYTITPMTVY

-542 DGTSTFAI
+542 DGKKTFAI

-582 VTDKDQGNYTF
+582 VADKDQGNYTF

-621 GGDITKYYLSGSTGN
+621 GDITKYYLIDPTET

-648 EITPKLFLAEMTANG
+648 QITPSLFLAEMTANG
-663 AEKYTGKVY
+663 AKKYTGKVY
-672 DNSNDILG
+672 DNSNEILG
-680 NDFVLFIYDG
+680 ENFKIFIYNG
-690 TDDGALA
+690 TETDALA
-697 AFEAASPAV
+697 AFKATSPAV
-706 GVIGLGLNIKG
+706 GVVGLGLKVEG

-722 TYAFALDGAS
+722 TYAFALGGAS
-732 TGSATLVLTFNAS
+732 TGSATLELTFNAS
-745 PVYPNYEY
+745 PVYPTYEY
-753 TDTEVSAG
+753 IGKEVSAE

-776 SADLS
+776 SLDYLS
-781 VTGLKIS
+781 VEGLKIS

-797 SVSDKDYDGTKAA
+797 SVSDKDYDGTSDAE
-810 GVEYA
+810 VTYA
-815 LIGIASGDSITL
+815 LSGIVSGDSITL

-840 ENKTVTFS
+840 ENKAVTFS
-848 GYSVGGNKNYNYYL
+848 GYSIGGNKYYNYCL
-862 VNDEVSG
+862 VNESVSG
-869 TASILKV
+869 TAIIRQVK
-876 EASWSAVYT
+876 ASWSAVYT
-885 GTVTDEDAGKEVKGK
+885 GTVTDEEAGKEVKGK
-900 LFDGKT
+900 LFDGT
-906 TLEAEELELL
+906 TAVEPSLL
-916 TFSVTGA
+916 SFEVKGA
-923 VNGETFGVLVPKY
+923 VNGETFATLVPKY
-936 AASFTSTA
+936 AASFTSSA
-944 AGATTI
+944 AGETTI

-958 GNYDFQNESF
+958 GNYDFENDAF
-968 EIIGLNIVKKSIN
+968 VIIGLNIVRKSIG
-981 SEDVSFA
+981 SEDVTFA
-988 LNKTEFEYTSS
+988 LNKTEFVYTSS
-999 ACAPVLAKAVDEKID
+999 VCAPVLTEAVDEKIA

-1020 DYMVTIPSDSVTV
+1020 DYTVTIPSSVTV
-1033 RSYTVSL
+1033 GSYTVSL
-1040 EGKGNYFGSRSLEYK
+1040 KGDGNYFGSLSLTYE

-1065 GLGETAE
+1065 GETAE
-1072 ITLDYGTKL
+1072 IVLDYGTIL
-1081 AANEVEKYF
+1081 ATDEVETYF
-1090 SSVAASNDAGGAN
+1090 SSVAASNDESRAI

-1117 YNETGNT
+1117 YNAKGNT
-1124 ALYRA
+1124 GLYRA
-1129 THETPHVIKAVYT
+1129 THDTPHVIKAVYT

-1155 AEIEIDLIVNRG
+1155 AEIEIALSVTQG
-1167 ALQITILSETVTFG
+1167 ALQITILPETVTFG

-1195 VSGFVEGD
+1195 ISGFVEGD
-1203 ESNLSGV
+1203 ESNLSDV

-1222 ALDTLNDVG
+1222 DDDTLNDVD
-1231 TYPNAITLSAYE
+1231 TYPNAITLSAYK
-1243 SYNDNYVVSADFGT
+1243 SYNGNYDVSAVSGT
-1257 LEINPLPVTVAP
+1257 LIINPLPVTVAP
-1269 DPEQFKYYGESD
+1269 DPDQFKYYGETD
-1281 PVFDY
+1281 PVFEY

-1293 LRADY
+1293 LRAGY

-1313 GEIATNYAFVQGS
+1313 GEIATNYAFVQGT
-1326 LASENYSLT
+1326 LASENYLIT

-1403 LTVSLNTSANDSA
+1403 LSVSLNTSANDSA
-1416 DAGNYSIS
+1416 AASAYPIS

-1453 PVLITPKAIE
+1453 PVLITPNAIE

-1480 SWAKGGADIE
+1480 SWAADAADIE
-1490 LRANFNPSFSGNI
+1490 LRTNFNPSFNGNV
-1503 VRETGEDVG
+1503 VRAEGEGVG
-1512 IYAWEQGTLTSSDT
+1512 VYAWEQGTLTSSDT

-1536 PDSDSAFTI
+1536 SNSVNAFTI

-1602 ILVDPVYDENGL
+1602 IIVDPVYDDDGL
-1614 LQVNRDDLNAVV
+1614 LQVKRNEQNAVV
-1626 GYNLTPDETLS
+1626 GYDLAPDETLS

-1659 DLSGAMYV
+1659 SLSGAMYV

-1677 ENISFVFGTTLA
+1677 ENISFVFGTTLG
-1689 EINAAIAKKYV
+1689 EINTYIAKKYV
-1700 AADNLS
+1700 ATDNLS

-1722 ATGTG
+1722 ATGT
-1727 TYPTVGSYSV
+1727 PTVGSYSV
-1737 DISALI
+1737 NIEKLKGS
-1743 STNYDVRAA
+1743 NYDVRAA
-1752 AEGLGTVEIT
+1752 AEGVGTVEIT
-1762 RRTVTV
+1762 RRKVTV

-1780 YGEDEYEYDIA
+1780 YGEDEYDIA

-1818 YLVNIGTL
+1818 YPINIGTL
-1826 ANDNYTVVFDKD
+1826 ANDNYTVVFYKD

-1862 AKTITYST
+1862 AKTVSYTT
-1870 YFKGNPE
+1870 YFDGDPE
-1877 KTGLLSGDSL
+1877 KAGLLSGDSL

-1901 GTYIITIGTL
+1901 GIYKITIGTL
-1911 NPDDSP
+1911 NPDNSP
-1917 VRNINYTVELD
+1917 VRNINYKVTLD
-1928 DSRTYYYTIDV
+1928 ESREYFYTIEV

-1953 GNVSTASLS
+1953 GNVSASSLS

-1976 AGSLALES
+1976 AGRLALEN
-1984 PVYDESG
+1984 PVYDLSG
-1991 YLMPGTYTIIQGNIF
+1991 FLMPGTYTILQGNIY

-2017 SYTVVRRNLTYYVGY
+2017 SFTVVRRNLTYYVGY

-2047 LAIGTNGFDAVLTG
+2047 LTIGTDGFDAVLTG

-2138 VEYVVGNAAETVKNV
+2138 FEYVVGNAAETVKNV

-2226 SASSVDVL
+2226 SGSSVDVL

-2250 MLAGKLEKTYGSADP
+2250 ALNGKLEKTYGDPDP

-2275 GENIAIMFERTRGEN
+2275 GENIAIVFERATGEN
-2290 VGKYT
+2290 TGKYP
-2295 IAYAR
+2295 IASAS

-2308 NYFVSVNVAAEFS
+2308 NYSVSVINAAEFS
-2321 IRPCRLSLDAETLLA
+2321 ILPCRLSLDAETLLA

-2348 DFTATAT
+2348 DFTAAAT

-2371 KKAGEYL
+2371 ENAGEYV

-2388 AANYSVSIASKT
+2388 AANYSVSIASET
-2400 YFRINPKSAVIR
+2400 RFRIDPKSAVIR

-2426 PEELT
+2426 LEELT

-2440 DGDENAVS
+2440 NGDENAVS

-2497 NISGNAFDYDPS
+2497 NLSGNAFDYDPS
-2509 VGAIGAENFGY
+2509 VGAVGSENFGY
-2520 RVISGTVYPGYE
+2520 RVISGTVYTGYE

-2589 GEAPTAIKFEVKRKD
+2589 GEAPTAIKFEVERKD

-2614 GLGFQMTL
+2614 GLGFRMTL

-2645 KFELVDNS
+2645 KFELVDNG

-2661 PLTIIPSDVP
+2661 PLTIIPSDVT

-2691 ADGDTLDVT
+2691 ADGDSLNIT
-2700 LSRES
+2700 LSRET
-2705 GTDANQYSIFVDE
+2705 GTDARKYIISVSE
-2718 GYADNNPNYEITVN
+2718 GYAENNPDYEINVGSGV
-2732 TAIYTIT
+2732 YTIT
-2739 PRPVTVALRD
+2739 PRPVMVALRD
-2749 QAQEFNMQGIYT
+2749 QSQEFNMSGIYT

-2785 KADGTAMGLYTLTA
+2785 KADGTAMGFYTLTA
-2799 YSLNPNYI
+2799 YSLNPNYT
-2807 MTYTEAR
+2807 MTYEEAR
-2814 FEICK
+2814 FEIRK

-2824 SVESTQIELVYSGES
+2824 TVESAQIEMVYSGAS
-2839 YSITATVNSEA
+2839 YSIKAEVNSGA
-2850 PVSYSY
+2850 SVAYSY
-2856 VYNGETHTAN
+2856 DYNGETLNAN

-2881 ETDFYYAPES
+2881 ETDFYYAPEP

-2905 GNSGIDVIVNN
+2905 DNSGIDVIVNN
-2916 DNGFAPEIELDLEK
+2916 GNGFAPEIELDLEK

-2977 ALKDLETVKVLIKEN
+2977 ALKDMETVKVLIKEN

-3006 YVTIEGVTNI
+3006 YVTIEGVINI

-3033 LLIGAAVLIVVVS
+3033 LLIGAAVLIVIVS

>member
-27 FFTVYQP
+27 FFALYQP

-44 NAILKEDSPVE
+44 NAILKDNSPVE

-62 ATVVSRTIY
+62 ADY
-71 INQPKTTIDLR
+71 
-82 PNKSDGKSRTNLNY
+82 NY
-96 KNTGLD
+96 
-102 WSDTYTVS
+102 S
-110 TNSDGTYKWTFGS
+110 
-123 KTGYVA
+123 
-129 QGSNASKY
+129 
-137 SVVYMDIDLGSYVG
+137 DLGSEHTIDTHDYDSWDTNEVKDLG
-151 TMCSRGIA
+151 TR
-159 YISFSCKFSKGG
+159 
-171 SLDSGCFNV
+171 
-180 DSSSTAFS
+180 
-188 DASADSIYNWATG
+188 
-201 SHMFSNTQNSQKSFS
+201 
-216 NTVKLN
+216 
-222 GRYVRIVLAA
+222 
-232 KDVANWAGTGNW
+232 
-244 DHVTLDSMKMTIE
+244 TLDSRLLYAALGGALKITLRMDVTNAVDGNRTSYGRVYYYNKSNGYTELFNVQVGKNFKGEKSGSATIPKDSINE
-257 IRDATAP
+257 NSLILQFKSDANTNVWTNYTCTYYYTISKTESTAP
-264 TLDSLTQSSGTIGV
+264 TIASDVSSGGYTTASSV
-278 SDSGTG
+278 
-284 VWKYTISG
+284 TISDTG
-292 TRLDGTSKS
+292 AGLYSYSSKFTSYAGGS
-301 GTFYFVDSAQ
+301 EVNGPSATFTDKRTTETTFSF
-311 TAASGTINL
+311 S
-320 KTLDSNTYGYGKYTI
+320 KGYGKYVITATDNVGNSTSKTVYYYNTGISGNVVTYYNNNEGETSSSNSGKGGTILFNEKSSISSGLGKGSTVSITVQSNPGYYFAGLTLNTDKNTKPVFSPSNLKSGSSYTYTVTYTSTAHTVTAYFVAFTANFTTTASHNGTYDRTSYSAVGSKNTYMDNSYAYPIGSDPSFTI
-335 TLYDGNNN
+335 TKYNGTNGTSYTSAPVYAGSYTATVQAKVKVSNSETILGEATSAAFTITPKSLYAFPVFDAVSKEYDGNTDFTIVDWYLYESASSTTTYAYDDLSVSAN
-343 TTKKSYTYYQTSIST
+343 TNIY
-358 SLVTHGGG
+358 
-366 TGGTI
+366 
-371 SVGKSSGLSENES
+371 SVSSPDYGFYPFS
-384 VTVTITANKGYFF
+384 ANK
-397 AGIYYDTASDT
+397 
-408 GKTIFSSTYSY
+408 
-419 TVPYKN
+419 
-425 VSSLSIVAHFA
+425 
-436 SFSVAANDSV
+436 
-446 YSFGKSVA
+446 
-454 ATASQGT
+454 
-461 LENSSPPPYKLNDGI
+461 E
-476 AFEISYSGTLAGGG
+476 
-490 DWDSVPQYAGEYTA
+490 
-504 TAYAKYGDTTVGTNS
+504 
-519 CSYTINPMTVY
+519 
-530 AAPVFDSASKTY
+530 
-542 DGTSTFAI
+542 
-550 SGWRLYS
+550 
-557 DSARESYIADTS
+557 
-569 NDLIKVSGPASYS
+569 
-582 VTDKDQGNYTF
+582 TDKNKYTLT
-593 SIPASGISLKSSS
+593 LKSSS
-606 TTDTAAK
+606 D
-613 TGSYKLDT
+613 
-621 GGDITKYYLSGSTGN
+621 
-636 AASNSSLFIIAK
+636 
-648 EITPKLFLAEMTANG
+648 EITRSYVIDTSGIEMFSLPNKSPSKGNLAISAKQITPTLFLAQMTASG

-672 DNSNDILG
+672 DNTNDILG
-680 NDFVLFIYDG
+680 NDYVLFIYDG
-690 TDDGALA
+690 TEADALA
-697 AFEAASPAV
+697 KFEATSPAT
-706 GVIGLGLNIKG
+706 GVVGLGLNIKG

-722 TYAFALDGAS
+722 TYAFSLDGVS
-732 TGSATLVLTFNAS
+732 TGNATLVLTFNAS

-753 TDTEVSAG
+753 IGTEVSAG

-815 LIGIASGDSITL
+815 LSGIAAGDSITL
-827 TGGSASFEDENAG
+827 TGGSASFEDKNAG
-840 ENKTVTFS
+840 DNKTVTFS
-848 GYSVGGNKNYNYYL
+848 GYSVGGAKNYNYYL
-862 VNDEVSG
+862 VNKSVSG
-869 TASILKV
+869 TASIRKV
-876 EASWSAVYT
+876 EASWSADYT

-900 LFDGKT
+900 LFDGTAAVDAK
-906 TLEAEELELL
+906 LL
-916 TFSVTGA
+916 TFSVTDA

-944 AGATTI
+944 AGTTTI

-958 GNYDFQNESF
+958 GNYELNKSF
-968 EIIGLNIVKKSIN
+968 EIKGLNIVKKSIN
-981 SEDVSFA
+981 SKDVSFA
-988 LNKTEFEYTSS
+988 LKETEFKYTSS
-999 ACAPVLAKAVDEKID
+999 ACTPVLAKAVDEKIA

-1020 DYMVTIPSDSVTV
+1020 DYEVTIPSDSVTV
-1033 RSYTVSL
+1033 KSYTVSL

-1065 GLGETAE
+1065 GETETAE

-1081 AANEVEKYF
+1081 AANEVETYF
-1090 SSVAASNDAGGAN
+1090 PSVAASNDAGKAI

-1124 ALYRA
+1124 DLYRA

-1142 LPDSEKPNYESES
+1142 LPDSEKPNYKSES

-1167 ALQITILSETVTFG
+1167 ALQIKILSETVTFG

-1195 VSGFVEGD
+1195 IEGFVEGD

-1269 DPEQFKYYGESD
+1269 DPDQFKYYGESD

-1298 SIDYSEFTGAVSRTE
+1298 SIDYSEFTGAVSRME
-1313 GEIATNYAFVQGS
+1313 GEIATNYAFVQGT
-1326 LASENYSLT
+1326 LASKNYLIT

-1372 TVSVDGEYKV
+1372 TVSVDDEYKV
-1382 DYTFENGVIS
+1382 DYTFENGIIS

-1434 NSKNLSIS
+1434 SSKNLSIS
-1442 TVDAVYTILKL
+1442 TLDAVYTILKL

-1480 SWAKGGADIE
+1480 SWEADAADIE
-1490 LRANFNPSFSGNI
+1490 LRANFKPSFSGNI

-1512 IYAWEQGTLTSSDT
+1512 VYAWEQGTLTSSDS
-1526 YNSNFVIRFN
+1526 YNKNFVIRFN
-1536 PDSDSAFTI
+1536 PDSGNAFTI

-1614 LQVNRDDLNAVV
+1614 LQVKRDKQNNAVV
-1626 GYNLTPDETLS
+1626 GYDLTPDETLS

-1659 DLSGAMYV
+1659 DLLGAMFV

-1677 ENISFVFGTTLA
+1677 ENISFVFGTTLG
-1689 EINAAIAKKYV
+1689 EINDAIAKKYV

-1722 ATGTG
+1722 ATE

-1737 DISALI
+1737 DISELF

-1752 AEGLGTVEIT
+1752 AEGTGKVEIT

-1768 TLDESDTNLSRI
+1768 TLVESDNNLSRI
-1780 YGEDEYEYDIA
+1780 YGEDEYDIA
-1791 VQSIEN
+1791 VKSIEN
-1797 TVEGFDV
+1797 AVTGFKV

-1818 YLVNIGTL
+1818 YPINIGTL
-1826 ANDNYTVVFDKD
+1826 ANENYTVVFDKD

-1862 AKTITYST
+1862 AKTITYTT
-1870 YFKGNPE
+1870 YFKGNTK
-1877 KTGLLSGDSL
+1877 KTGLLPGDSL
-1887 SGALSRENAEISDA
+1887 SGALSREDAENSDA

-1917 VRNINYTVELD
+1917 VRNVNYTVELD

-1953 GNVSTASLS
+1953 GNVSQSSLS

-1976 AGSLALES
+1976 AGSLALED
-1984 PVYDESG
+1984 PVYDENG
-1991 YLMPGTYTIIQGNIF
+1991 YLMPGTYTITQGNIY

-2047 LAIGTNGFDAVLTG
+2047 LAIGTDGFDAALTG

-2068 FAPEVKLNLGSAAD
+2068 FAPDVKLNLGSAAD

-2226 SASSVDVL
+2226 SGSSVDVL

-2239 EKFKIALDVAE
+2239 EKFEIALDVAE
-2250 MLAGKLEKTYGSADP
+2250 MLAGKLEKTYGDP
-2265 DLTAVYQGFN
+2265 DPDFTTVYKGFN
-2275 GENIAIMFERTRGEN
+2275 GEDIGIIFERTPGKN
-2290 VGKYT
+2290 VGKYP
-2295 IAYAR
+2295 IASAR

-2308 NYFVSVNVAAEFS
+2308 NYSVSVINAAEFS
-2321 IRPCRLSLDAETLLA
+2321 ITPRPLSLDAETLLA

-2362 SVVFERVSG
+2362 SVVFVRVSG
-2371 KKAGEYL
+2371 VNAGEYL
-2378 FKSVRITSEN
+2378 FEDVRITSEN
-2388 AANYSVSIASKT
+2388 AANYSVSIASET
-2400 YFRINPKSAVIR
+2400 YFRIDPKSAVIR

-2497 NISGNAFDYDPS
+2497 NLSGNAFDYDPS

-2520 RVISGTVYPGYE
+2520 RVISGTVYTGYE

-2589 GEAPTAIKFEVKRKD
+2589 GEAPTAIKFEVERKD
-2604 GKIFDLEING
+2604 GEIFDLEING

-2645 KFELVDNS
+2645 KFELADNG
-2653 ATYVIVRR
+2653 ATYVIVHR
-2661 PLTIIPSDVP
+2661 PLTIIPSDVT

-2691 ADGDTLDVT
+2691 ADGDSLNIT
-2700 LSRES
+2700 LSRET
-2705 GTDANQYSIFVDE
+2705 GTGARKYIISVSE
-2718 GYADNNPNYEITVN
+2718 GYVDNNPNYEITVN
-2732 TAIYTIT
+2732 TAIYTIA

-2785 KADGTAMGLYTLTA
+2785 KADGTAMGFYTLTA

-2856 VYNGETHTAN
+2856 IYNGETHTAN

-2905 GNSGIDVIVNN
+2905 DNSGIDVIVNN

>member
-62 ATVVSRTIY
+62 AELSKEGSVIVIGSAEA
-71 INQPKTTIDLR
+71 
-82 PNKSDGKSRTNLNY
+82 
-96 KNTGLD
+96 
-102 WSDTYTVS
+102 SDTSGVPWGGTSDNGSGSVTLSFSDRYQLALKGSGSLKFYASMNITRNDNGGNNQTVS
-110 TNSDGTYKWTFGS
+110 ANCGGVNLS
-123 KTGYVA
+123 KTGTRGVITTNKGNIPDGATSCSVSYNIWTDD
-129 QGSNASKY
+129 GGWGNRKYTKMSNLTLYIEKGDTAAPVINDPDNTQVVSKINY
-137 SVVYMDIDLGSYVG
+137 TTSSSLSITDNLAGLYQINYTYTPV
-151 TMCSRGIA
+151 
-159 YISFSCKFSKGG
+159 GG
-171 SLDSGCFNV
+171 SA
-180 DSSSTAFS
+180 ST
-188 DASADSIYNWATG
+188 YT
-201 SHMFSNTQNSQKSFS
+201 T
-216 NTVKLN
+216 
-222 GRYVRIVLAA
+222 
-232 KDVANWAGTGNW
+232 
-244 DHVTLDSMKMTIE
+244 TIE
-257 IRDATAP
+257 
-264 TLDSLTQSSGTIGV
+264 
-278 SDSGTG
+278 
-284 VWKYTISG
+284 
-292 TRLDGTSKS
+292 
-301 GTFYFVDSAQ
+301 
-311 TAASGTINL
+311 
-320 KTLDSNTYGYGKYTI
+320 GYQ
-335 TLYDGNNN
+335 
-343 TTKKSYTYYQTSIST
+343 KSYTFNFSLGYGEYKINWVTDNLGNKSSAKTFRYYKAD
-358 SLVTHGGG
+358 VTLSAVTTGFETGAV
-366 TGGTI
+366 GGTI
-371 SVGKSSGLSENES
+371 SGKIGPGDDGTSFTAQPYNTTITVS
-384 VTVTITANKGYFF
+384 VTAYAGYYFAGLKISNGTTSSKIFAPSQSQTYSYVIPYSNTTSQTITAYFVAFNVTANNATYAYNK
-397 AGIYYDTASDT
+397 T
-408 GKTIFSSTYSY
+408 
-419 TVPYKN
+419 
-425 VSSLSIVAHFA
+425 
-436 SFSVAANDSV
+436 VAASASEVSMDS
-446 YSFGKSVA
+446 SN
-454 ATASQGT
+454 
-461 LENSSPPPYKLNDGI
+461 ESPYTKKNGNI
-476 AFEISYSGTLAGGG
+476 SFEISYSGTLAGGG
-490 DWDSVPQYAGEYTA
+490 SWDSVPQYAGEYTA
-504 TAYAKYGDTTVGTNS
+504 TAYAKYGDTTVGTTS
-519 CSYTINPMTVY
+519 CSYKINQMTVY

-569 NDLIKVSGPASYS
+569 NDLIKVSGPESYS
-582 VTDKDQGNYTF
+582 VTGKDQGNYTF
-593 SIPASGISLKSSS
+593 GISATGLSLSSAS
-606 TTDTAAK
+606 TTYTAAK

-621 GGDITKYYLSGSTGN
+621 GDITKYYLIDPTET
-636 AASNSSLFIIAK
+636 AASNSSLLIRAK
-648 EITPKLFLAEMTANG
+648 EITPTLFLAEMTANG
-663 AEKYTGKVY
+663 AKKYTGKVY
-672 DNSNDILG
+672 DNSGDVLG

-690 TDDGALA
+690 TVDGALA
-697 AFEAASPAV
+697 AFEAASPAT
-706 GVIGLGLNIKG
+706 GVVGLGLNIKG
-717 MVSGE
+717 MVSEE
-722 TYAFALDGAS
+722 TYAFALGGAS
-732 TGSATLVLTFNAS
+732 TGSATLVLTFKAG

-753 TDTEVSAG
+753 IGEVSAE
-761 VARSDITL
+761 VERSKIDL
-769 NSSNYTF
+769 NTSNYDF
-776 SADLS
+776 DANLS
-781 VTGLKIS
+781 VAKLKIS

-797 SVSDKDYDGTKAA
+797 SVSDKDYDGTSDAE
-810 GVEYA
+810 VTYA
-815 LIGIASGDSITL
+815 LSGIVSGDSITL

-848 GYSVGGNKNYNYYL
+848 AYSIGGDKKDNYYL
-862 VNDEVSG
+862 VNESVSG
-869 TASILKV
+869 TAIIRQVK
-876 EASWSAVYT
+876 ASWSAVYT
-885 GTVTDEDAGKEVKGK
+885 GTVTDEEAGKEVKGK
-900 LFDGKT
+900 LFDGT
-906 TLEAEELELL
+906 TAVKSSLL
-916 TFSVTGA
+916 SFEVKGA
-923 VNGETFGVLVPKY
+923 VNGETFATLVPKY
-936 AASFTSTA
+936 AASFTSSA
-944 AGATTI
+944 AGETTI

-958 GNYDFQNESF
+958 GNYDFENDAF
-968 EIIGLNIVKKSIN
+968 VIIGLNIVKKSIN

-988 LNKTEFEYTSS
+988 LKKTEFEYTSL
-999 ACAPVLAKAVDEKID
+999 ACKPVLAKAVDKKIA
-1014 ALVEGV
+1014 ALIEGV
-1020 DYMVTIPSDSVTV
+1020 DYTVTIPSDSVTV
-1033 RSYTVSL
+1033 GSYTVSL
-1040 EGKGNYFGSRSLEYK
+1040 EGDGNYFGSLSLTYE
-1055 ITAGTFTATL
+1055 ITAGTFTAN
-1065 GLGETAE
+1065 LGETAE
-1072 ITLDYGTKL
+1072 IVLDYGTIL
-1081 AANEVEKYF
+1081 ATDEVETYF
-1090 SSVAASNDAGGAN
+1090 PSVAASNDESRVI

-1117 YNETGNT
+1117 YNAKGN
-1124 ALYRA
+1124 ADLYRA
-1129 THETPHVIKAVYT
+1129 THDTPHVIKAVYT

-1155 AEIEIDLIVNRG
+1155 AEITVSLFVTPG
-1167 ALQITILSETVTFG
+1167 ALQITILPETVTFG

-1195 VSGFVEGD
+1195 ISGFVEGD
-1203 ESNLSGV
+1203 ESNLSDV
-1210 KFALKDAEGFVA
+1210 KFVLKDAEGFVA
-1222 ALDTLNDVG
+1222 RYDTLNDVG

-1243 SYNDNYVVSADFGT
+1243 SYNDNYTVEADFGT

-1293 LRADY
+1293 LRAGY

-1313 GEIATNYAFVQGS
+1313 GEIATNYAFVQGT

-1434 NSKNLSIS
+1434 SSKNLSIS
-1442 TVDAVYTILKL
+1442 TVDAIYTILKL

-1480 SWAKGGADIE
+1480 SWAADAADIE
-1490 LRANFNPSFSGNI
+1490 LRTTNFNPSFNGNI
-1503 VRETGEDVG
+1503 VRAEGEDVG
-1512 IYAWEQGTLTSSDT
+1512 VYAWEQGTLTSSDT

-1536 PDSDSAFTI
+1536 PDSGNAFTI

-1550 RLVADTYKITV
+1550 RLVADSYKITV
-1561 GEALPEGLGSYTLH
+1561 GEDIPEGLGSYTLH
-1575 SSSSLYDSDWSYS
+1575 SSSSLYDADWSYS
-1588 GVKPTLADAVSGKL
+1588 GIKPTLADAVSGKL
-1602 ILVDPVYDENGL
+1602 IIVDPVYDEDGL
-1614 LQVNRDDLNAVV
+1614 LQVKRNEQNAVV
-1626 GYNLTPDETLS
+1626 GYDLAPDATLS
-1637 GYYFPEALPDGY
+1637 GYFFPDALPDGY
-1649 AHNYYVSEIY
+1649 NRNYYVSEIY
-1659 DLSGAMYV
+1659 SLSGAMYV

-1677 ENISFVFGTTLA
+1677 ENISFVFGATLD
-1689 EINAAIAKKYV
+1689 EINDYIAKKYV

-1722 ATGTG
+1722 ATGT
-1727 TYPTVGSYSV
+1727 YPTVGSYSV
-1737 DISALI
+1737 DISTLI
-1743 STNYDVRAA
+1743 SSNYDVRAA
-1752 AEGLGTVEIT
+1752 AEGVGTVEIT

-1768 TLDESDTNLSRI
+1768 TLDESGTNLSRI
-1780 YGEDEYEYDIA
+1780 YGETEYDIA

-1818 YLVNIGTL
+1818 YPINIGTL
-1826 ANDNYTVVFDKD
+1826 ANDNYTVVLDKD

-1917 VRNINYTVELD
+1917 VRNVNYTVELD

-1953 GNVSTASLS
+1953 GNVSQSSLS

-1991 YLMPGTYTIIQGNIF
+1991 YLMPGTYTIIQGNIS

-2017 SYTVVRRNLTYYVGY
+2017 SYTVIRRNLTYYVEY

-2047 LAIGTNGFDAVLTG
+2047 IAIGTNGFDAVLTG
-2061 GLVEGHD
+2061 GPVEGHD

-2138 VEYVVGNAAETVKNV
+2138 VEYVVGNAAEAVKNV

-2196 VDDMTDVGYY
+2196 VDDISDVGSY
-2206 RLIGKIDSLSDPN
+2206 RLIGKINSLSDPN

-2239 EKFKIALDVAE
+2239 AKFEIALDVAE
-2250 MLAGKLEKTYGSADP
+2250 MLAGKLEKTYGDP
-2265 DLTAVYQGFN
+2265 DPDFTTVYKGFN
-2275 GENIAIMFERTRGEN
+2275 GEDIGIIFERTPGEN
-2290 VGKYT
+2290 VETYT

-2308 NYFVSVNVAAEFS
+2308 NYFVSVNVAAKFS
-2321 IRPCRLSLDAETLLA
+2321 ILPCRLSLDAETLLA

-2348 DFTATAT
+2348 DFTAAAT

-2362 SVVFERVSG
+2362 SVVFVRVSG
-2371 KKAGEYL
+2371 EKAGEYL
-2378 FKSVRITSEN
+2378 FESVRITSEN
-2388 AANYSVSIASKT
+2388 AANYSVSIASET

-2426 PEELT
+2426 LEELT

-2477 ITYESAFVTVNPASV
+2477 ITYESAFVTVAPASV

-2497 NISGNAFDYDPS
+2497 NLSGNAFDYDPS
-2509 VGAIGAENFGY
+2509 VGAVGSENFGY
-2520 RVISGTVYPGYE
+2520 RVISGTVYTGYE

-2589 GEAPTAIKFEVKRKD
+2589 GEAPTAIKFEVERKD

-2614 GLGFQMTL
+2614 GLGFRMTP
-2622 GAHSPVGTYQI
+2622 GAHSPVETYQI

-2645 KFELVDNS
+2645 KFELADNG
-2653 ATYVIVRR
+2653 ATYVIRPR

-2676 PEKALGYTLGGEYGL
+2676 AEKELVYTLGGEYGL

-2749 QAQEFNMQGIYT
+2749 QAQEFNMSGIYT

-2785 KADGTAMGLYTLTA
+2785 KADGTAMGFYTLTA

-2807 MTYTEAR
+2807 LTYTEAR

-2824 SVESTQIELVYSGES
+2824 TVESAQIEMVYSGAS
-2839 YSITATVNSEA
+2839 YSIKAEVNSGA
-2850 PVSYSY
+2850 SVAYSY
-2856 VYNGETHTAN
+2856 DYNGETLNAN

-2881 ETDFYYAPES
+2881 ETDFYYAPEP

-2905 GNSGIDVIVNN
+2905 DNSGIDVIVNN
-2916 DNGFAPEIELDLEK
+2916 GNGFAPEIELDLEK

-2977 ALKDLETVKVLIKEN
+2977 ALKDMETVKVLIKEN

-3006 YVTIEGVTNI
+3006 YVTIEGVINI

-3033 LLIGAAVLIVVVS
+3033 LLIGAAVLIVIVS

>member
-62 ATVVSRTIY
+62 ADKTLYAEGSVVVIGSAEA
-71 INQPKTTIDLR
+71 
-82 PNKSDGKSRTNLNY
+82 
-96 KNTGLD
+96 
-102 WSDTYTVS
+102 SDTSRVPGGGTSNSGSGSVSFNFSDRYKLALKGSGSLKFYASMNITRNDNGGNNQTVS
-110 TNSDGTYKWTFGS
+110 ANCGGVPVS
-123 KTGYVA
+123 KTGTSGVITTNKGNIPKDATSCSVSYEIYTDD
-129 QGSNASKY
+129 GRWGNRKYTKMSN
-137 SVVYMDIDLGSYVG
+137 L
-151 TMCSRGIA
+151 TL
-159 YISFSCKFSKGG
+159 YIEKG
-171 SLDSGCFNV
+171 DN
-180 DSSSTAFS
+180 TAPT
-188 DASADSIYNWATG
+188 INNP
-201 SHMFSNTQNSQKSFS
+201 SNTQSVNKVSYTTSSSLNITDNLAGLYQINYTYTPIGGSASTYTTTIEGYKTSYTFNFS
-216 NTVKLN
+216 LGYGEYKINWVTDNLN
-222 GRYVRIVLAA
+222 NKQSTSKTFRYYKA
-232 KDVANWAGTGNW
+232 D
-244 DHVTLDSMKMTIE
+244 VTLSAIT
-257 IRDATAP
+257 
-264 TLDSLTQSSGTIGV
+264 
-278 SDSGTG
+278 TG
-284 VWKYTISG
+284 FDLGAV
-292 TRLDGTSKS
+292 
-301 GTFYFVDSAQ
+301 
-311 TAASGTINL
+311 
-320 KTLDSNTYGYGKYTI
+320 
-335 TLYDGNNN
+335 
-343 TTKKSYTYYQTSIST
+343 
-358 SLVTHGGG
+358 
-366 TGGTI
+366 GGTI
-371 SVGKSSGLSENES
+371 SGKIGSGAADTSFTGQAYNTQITIS
-384 VTVTITANKGYFF
+384 ITVNAGYYFAGLKISNGDTSTKIFAPSNSYTYSIPYSNTTSQTITAYFVAF
-397 AGIYYDTASDT
+397 KVTASDAT
-408 GKTIFSSTYSY
+408 YAYNKEVSASTSEVSLDNNNQSPF
-419 TVPYKN
+419 TNKN
-425 VSSLSIVAHFA
+425 NNI
-436 SFSVAANDSV
+436 SF
-446 YSFGKSVA
+446 K
-454 ATASQGT
+454 
-461 LENSSPPPYKLNDGI
+461 
-476 AFEISYSGTLAGGG
+476 ISYSGTLAGGG
-490 DWDSVPQYAGEYTA
+490 SWDSVPQYAGEYTA
-504 TAYAKYGDTTVGTNS
+504 TAYAKYGDTTVGTTS
-519 CSYTINPMTVY
+519 CSYTIKPMTVY

-542 DGTSTFAI
+542 DGTPTFAI

-557 DSARESYIADTS
+557 DSQRNSYIADTS
-569 NDLIKVSGPASYS
+569 NDLIKVSGPESYS
-582 VTDKDQGNYTF
+582 VTGKDKGNYTF
-593 SIPASGISLKSSS
+593 GISATGLSLSSAS
-606 TTDTAAK
+606 TTYTAAK

-621 GGDITKYYLSGSTGN
+621 GDITKYYLIDPTET
-636 AASNSSLFIIAK
+636 AASNSSLLISAK
-648 EITPKLFLAEMTANG
+648 PIKPTLFLAEMTANG
-663 AEKYTGKVY
+663 AKKYTGKVY
-672 DNSNDILG
+672 DNSNEILG
-680 NDFVLFIYDG
+680 ENFKIFIYNG
-690 TDDGALA
+690 TETDALA
-697 AFEAASPAV
+697 AFKATSPAV
-706 GVIGLGLNIKG
+706 GVVGLGLKVEG

-722 TYAFALDGAS
+722 TYAFSLGGAS
-732 TGSATLVLTFNAS
+732 TGSATLELTFNAS
-745 PVYPNYEY
+745 PVYPTYEY
-753 TDTEVSAG
+753 IGKEVSAE

-776 SADLS
+776 SLDYLS
-781 VTGLKIS
+781 VEGLKIS

-797 SVSDKDYDGTKAA
+797 SVSDKDYDGTSDAE
-810 GVEYA
+810 VTYA
-815 LIGIASGDSITL
+815 LSGIVSGDSITL

-840 ENKTVTFS
+840 ENKAVTFS
-848 GYSVGGNKNYNYYL
+848 GYSIGGNKYYNYCL
-862 VNDEVSG
+862 VNESVSG
-869 TASILKV
+869 TAIIRQVK
-876 EASWSAVYT
+876 ASWSAVYT
-885 GTVTDEDAGKEVKGK
+885 GTVTDEVAGKQVKGK
-900 LFDGKT
+900 LFDGT
-906 TLEAEELELL
+906 TEVKSSLL
-916 TFSVTGA
+916 SFEVKGA
-923 VNGETFGVLVPKY
+923 VNGETFATLVPKY
-936 AASFTSTA
+936 AASFTSSA
-944 AGATTI
+944 AGETSIT
-950 KITAESLS
+950 ITAKSLS
-958 GNYDFQNESF
+958 ANYEFENDDFVIN
-968 EIIGLNIVKKSIN
+968 GLNIVRKSIG
-981 SEDVSFA
+981 SEGVTFT

-999 ACAPVLAKAVDEKID
+999 VCAPVLTEAVDEKIA

-1020 DYMVTIPSDSVTV
+1020 DYTVTIPSDSVTV
-1033 RSYTVSL
+1033 GSYTVSL
-1040 EGKGNYFGSRSLEYK
+1040 EGDGNYFGSLSLTYE

-1065 GLGETAE
+1065 GETAE
-1072 ITLDYGTKL
+1072 IVLNYGTIL
-1081 AANEVEKYF
+1081 ATDEVETYF
-1090 SSVAASNDAGGAN
+1090 SSVAASNDKSRAI

-1117 YNETGNT
+1117 YNAKGNT
-1124 ALYRA
+1124 GLYRA
-1129 THETPHVIKAVYT
+1129 THDTPHVIKAVYT

-1155 AEIEIDLIVNRG
+1155 AEITVSLFVTPG
-1167 ALQITILSETVTFG
+1167 ALQITILPETVTFG

-1195 VSGFVEGD
+1195 ISGFVEGD
-1203 ESNLSGV
+1203 ESNLSDV

-1222 ALDTLNDVG
+1222 ADDTLNDVG
-1231 TYPNAITLSAYE
+1231 TYYDALKLSAYE

-1269 DPEQFKYYGESD
+1269 DPDQFKYYGESD

-1298 SIDYSEFTGAVSRTE
+1298 SIKYSEFTGAVSRTE
-1313 GEIATNYAFVQGS
+1313 GEIATNYAFVQGT
-1326 LASENYSLT
+1326 LASKNYLIT

-1372 TVSVDGEYKV
+1372 TVSVDDEYKV

-1434 NSKNLSIS
+1434 SSKNLSIS

-1453 PVLITPKAIE
+1453 PVLITPNAIE

-1480 SWAKGGADIE
+1480 SWAADAADIE
-1490 LRANFNPSFSGNI
+1490 LRANFKPSFNGNI
-1503 VRETGEDVG
+1503 VRETGEDVEV
-1512 IYAWEQGTLTSSDT
+1512 YAWEQGTLTSSDT

-1536 PDSDSAFTI
+1536 SNSGNAFTI

-1602 ILVDPVYDENGL
+1602 IIVDPVYDDDGL
-1614 LQVNRDDLNAVV
+1614 LQVKRNEQNAVV
-1626 GYNLTPDETLS
+1626 GYDLAPDATLN
-1637 GYYFPEALPDGY
+1637 GYFFPDALPDGY

-1659 DLSGAMYV
+1659 SLSGAMYV

-1677 ENISFVFGTTLA
+1677 ENISFVFGTTLG
-1689 EINAAIAKKYV
+1689 EINKDIAKKYV

-1722 ATGTG
+1722 ATGT
-1727 TYPTVGSYSV
+1727 YPTVGSYSV

-1743 STNYDVRAA
+1743 SSNYDVRAA

-1780 YGEDEYEYDIA
+1780 YGETEYDIA

-1797 TVEGFDV
+1797 TVEGFGV

-1818 YLVNIGTL
+1818 YPINIGTL
-1826 ANDNYTVVFDKD
+1826 ANDNYTVVLDKD

-1928 DSRTYYYTIDV
+1928 DSKLYYYTIDV

-1953 GNVSTASLS
+1953 GNVSQSSLS

-2017 SYTVVRRNLTYYVGY
+2017 SYTVIRRNLTYYVGY
-2032 NTLSYGSFEYEAGSA
+2032 NTLSYGSFKYEAGSA
-2047 LAIGTNGFDAVLTG
+2047 IAIGTNGFDAVLTG

-2068 FAPEVKLNLGSAAD
+2068 FAPEVKLNLGSATD

-2219 YQVTGKG
+2219 CQVTGKG

-2239 EKFKIALDVAE
+2239 EKFEIALDVAE
-2250 MLAGKLEKTYGSADP
+2250 MLAGKLEKTYGDPDP

-2275 GENIAIMFERTRGEN
+2275 GENIAIVFERATGEN
-2290 VGKYT
+2290 TGKYP
-2295 IAYAR
+2295 IASAS

-2308 NYFVSVNVAAEFS
+2308 NYSVSVINAAEFS
-2321 IRPCRLSLDAETLLA
+2321 ITPRPLSLDAETLLA
-2336 GRLEKTYGDPDP
+2336 GRLEKTYGDSDP
-2348 DFTATAT
+2348 DFTAAAT

-2371 KKAGEYL
+2371 ENAGEYV
-2378 FKSVRITSEN
+2378 FESVRITSEN
-2388 AANYSVSIASKT
+2388 AANYSVSIASET
-2400 YFRINPKSAVIR
+2400 RFRIDPKSAVIR

-2426 PEELT
+2426 LEELT

-2440 DGDENAVS
+2440 KGDENAVS

-2477 ITYESAFVTVNPASV
+2477 ITYESAFVTVAPASV

-2497 NISGNAFDYDPS
+2497 NLSGNAFDYDPS
-2509 VGAIGAENFGY
+2509 VGAVGSENFGY
-2520 RVISGTVYPGYE
+2520 RVISGTVYTGYE

-2589 GEAPTAIKFEVKRKD
+2589 GEAPTAIKFEVERKD

-2614 GLGFQMTL
+2614 GLGFRMTL

-2645 KFELVDNS
+2645 KFELVDNG
-2653 ATYVIVRR
+2653 ATYVIVPR
-2661 PLTIIPSDVP
+2661 PLTIIPSDAT

-2691 ADGDTLDVT
+2691 ADGDSLNIT
-2700 LSRES
+2700 LSRET
-2705 GTDANQYSIFVDE
+2705 GTDAGKYIISVSE
-2718 GYADNNPNYEITVN
+2718 GYAENNPDYEIIVGSGV
-2732 TAIYTIT
+2732 YTIT
-2739 PRPVTVALRD
+2739 PRPVMVALRD
-2749 QAQEFNMQGIYT
+2749 QSQEFNMSGIYT

-2799 YSLNPNYI
+2799 YSLNPNYT
-2807 MTYTEAR
+2807 MTYEEAR
-2814 FEICK
+2814 FEIRK

-2824 SVESTQIELVYSGES
+2824 TVESAQIEMVYSGAS
-2839 YSITATVNSEA
+2839 YSIKAEVNSGA
-2850 PVSYSY
+2850 SVAYSY
-2856 VYNGETHTAN
+2856 DYNGETLNAN

-2881 ETDFYYAPES
+2881 ETDFYYAPEP
-2891 VTVYLTINKEVLTA
+2891 VIVYLTINKEVLTA
-2905 GNSGIDVIVNN
+2905 DNSGIDVIVNN
-2916 DNGFAPEIELDLEK
+2916 DNGFSPEIELDLEK

-2962 ATLGEAPSITVKVPE
+2962 ATLGEAPSINVKVPE
-2977 ALKDLETVKVLIKEN
+2977 ALKDMETVKVLIKEN

-3006 YVTIEGVTNI
+3006 YVTIEGVINI

-3033 LLIGAAVLIVVVS
+3033 LLIGAAVLIVIVS

>member
-62 ATVVSRTIY
+62 AELSKEGSVVVIGSAEASDTSGVPGGGTSNSGSGSVSFNFSDRYKLALKGSGSLKFYASMNITRNDNGGNNQTVSANCGGVNLSRTGTRDVITTNKGNIPDGATSCSVSYNIWTDDGGWFNRKYTKMSNLTLY
-71 INQPKTTIDLR
+71 IEKGDNTVPTINN
-82 PNKSDGKSRTNLNY
+82 P
-96 KNTGLD
+96 
-102 WSDTYTVS
+102 
-110 TNSDGTYKWTFGS
+110 
-123 KTGYVA
+123 
-129 QGSNASKY
+129 
-137 SVVYMDIDLGSYVG
+137 
-151 TMCSRGIA
+151 
-159 YISFSCKFSKGG
+159 
-171 SLDSGCFNV
+171 
-180 DSSSTAFS
+180 
-188 DASADSIYNWATG
+188 
-201 SHMFSNTQNSQKSFS
+201 SNTQSVSGINYTTSSSLNITDNLAGLYQINYTYTPIGGSASSYTTTIEGYKTSYTFNFS
-216 NTVKLN
+216 LGYGEYKINWVTDNLN
-222 GRYVRIVLAA
+222 NKQSTSKTFRYYKA
-232 KDVANWAGTGNW
+232 D
-244 DHVTLDSMKMTIE
+244 VTLSAIT
-257 IRDATAP
+257 
-264 TLDSLTQSSGTIGV
+264 
-278 SDSGTG
+278 TG
-284 VWKYTISG
+284 FDLGAV
-292 TRLDGTSKS
+292 
-301 GTFYFVDSAQ
+301 
-311 TAASGTINL
+311 
-320 KTLDSNTYGYGKYTI
+320 
-335 TLYDGNNN
+335 
-343 TTKKSYTYYQTSIST
+343 
-358 SLVTHGGG
+358 
-366 TGGTI
+366 GGTI
-371 SVGKSSGLSENES
+371 SGKIGSGDADTSFTAQPYNTTITVS
-384 VTVTITANKGYFF
+384 VTVNAGYYFAGLKISNGTTSSKIFAPSQTYSYVIPYSNTTSQTITAYFVAF
-397 AGIYYDTASDT
+397 KVTASDA
-408 GKTIFSSTYSY
+408 TYAYNKEVSASASEVSLDNNNQSPF
-419 TVPYKN
+419 TNKN
-425 VSSLSIVAHFA
+425 GNIDFA
-436 SFSVAANDSV
+436 
-446 YSFGKSVA
+446 
-454 ATASQGT
+454 
-461 LENSSPPPYKLNDGI
+461 
-476 AFEISYSGTLAGGG
+476 ISYSGTLAGGG
-490 DWDSVPQYAGEYTA
+490 SWDSVPQYAGEYTA
-504 TAYAKYGDTTVGTNS
+504 TAYAKYGDTTVGTTS

-530 AAPVFDSASKTY
+530 AAPVFDRASKTY

-557 DSARESYIADTS
+557 DSARKSYIDDNT

-582 VTDKDQGNYTF
+582 VTGKDQGNYTF
-593 SIPASGISLKSSS
+593 SIPAISIPASGISLNSSS

-636 AASNSSLFIIAK
+636 AASNSSLLISAK
-648 EITPKLFLAEMTANG
+648 QITPSLFLAEMTANG

-672 DNSNDILG
+672 DNSGDVLG
-680 NDFVLFIYDG
+680 KDFVLFIYDG
-690 TDDGALA
+690 TEAGALA
-697 AFEAASPAV
+697 VFEATSPAV
-706 GVIGLGLNIKG
+706 GVIGLGLNING

-732 TGSATLVLTFNAS
+732 TSTGSETLVLTFNAS

-753 TDTEVSAG
+753 TGTEEEASAD

-776 SADLS
+776 SLNLS
-781 VTGLKIS
+781 VTGLTIS

-797 SVSDKDYDGTKAA
+797 SVSDKDYDGTSDAK
-810 GVEYA
+810 VTYA
-815 LIGIASGDSITL
+815 LSGIAAGDSITL

-848 GYSVGGNKNYNYYL
+848 GYSVGGDKNYNYYL
-862 VNDEVSG
+862 VNESVSG
-869 TASILKV
+869 TAIIRQVK
-876 EASWSAVYT
+876 ASWSAVYT
-885 GTVTDEDAGKEVKGK
+885 GTVTDEEADKEVKGK
-900 LFDGKT
+900 LFDGT
-906 TLEAEELELL
+906 TAVEPSLL
-916 TFSVTGA
+916 SFEVKGA
-923 VNGETFGVLVPKY
+923 VNGETFATLVPKY
-936 AASFTSTA
+936 AASFTSSA
-944 AGATTI
+944 AGETTI

-958 GNYDFQNESF
+958 GNYDFENDAF
-968 EIIGLNIVKKSIN
+968 VIIGLNIVRKSIG
-981 SEDVSFA
+981 SEDVTFA
-988 LNKTEFEYTSS
+988 LNKTEFVYTSS
-999 ACAPVLAKAVDEKID
+999 VCAPVLTEAVDEKIA

-1020 DYMVTIPSDSVTV
+1020 DYTVTIPSSVTV
-1033 RSYTVSL
+1033 GSYTVSL
-1040 EGKGNYFGSRSLEYK
+1040 TGEGNYFGSLSLTYE
-1055 ITAGTFTATL
+1055 ITAGTFTAN
-1065 GLGETAE
+1065 LGETAE
-1072 ITLDYGTKL
+1072 IVLDYGTIL
-1081 AANEVEKYF
+1081 ATDEVETYF
-1090 SSVAASNDAGGAN
+1090 SSVAASNDAGGAI

-1117 YNETGNT
+1117 YNAKGN
-1124 ALYRA
+1124 ADLYRA
-1129 THETPHVIKAVYT
+1129 THDTPHVIKAVYT

-1155 AEIEIDLIVNRG
+1155 AEIEIALSVTRG
-1167 ALQITILSETVTFG
+1167 ALQITILPETVTFG

-1195 VSGFVEGD
+1195 ISGFVDGD
-1203 ESNLSGV
+1203 ESNLSDV

-1222 ALDTLNDVG
+1222 ADDTLNDVG
-1231 TYPNAITLSAYE
+1231 TYYDALTLSAYE
-1243 SYNDNYVVSADFGT
+1243 SYNDNYVVSAVSGT

-1293 LRADY
+1293 LRAGY

-1313 GEIATNYAFVQGS
+1313 GEIATNYAFVQGT
-1326 LASENYSLT
+1326 LASENYLIT

-1382 DYTFENGVIS
+1382 DYTFENGVMS
-1392 FTIGDTVMTDT
+1392 FTIGYTVMTDT
-1403 LTVSLNTSANDSA
+1403 LSVSLNTSANDSA
-1416 DAGNYSIS
+1416 AASAYPIS

-1453 PVLITPKAIE
+1453 PVLITPNAIE

-1480 SWAKGGADIE
+1480 SWEADAADIE
-1490 LRANFNPSFSGNI
+1490 LRANFYPSFSGNI

-1512 IYAWEQGTLTSSDT
+1512 VYAWEQGTLTSSDT

-1536 PDSDSAFTI
+1536 PDSGYAFTI

-1588 GVKPTLADAVSGKL
+1588 GIKPTLADAVSGKL
-1602 ILVDPVYDENGL
+1602 IIVEPVYDEDGL
-1614 LQVNRDDLNAVV
+1614 LQVKRNDLNEVV
-1626 GYNLTPDETLS
+1626 GYNLTPDETLR
-1637 GYYFPEALPDGY
+1637 GYFFPDALPDGY
-1649 AHNYYVSEIY
+1649 NRNYYVSEIY
-1659 DLSGAMYV
+1659 SLSGAMYV

-1677 ENISFVFGTTLA
+1677 ENISFVFGTTLG
-1689 EINAAIAKKYV
+1689 EINKYIAKKYV
-1700 AADNLS
+1700 ATDNLS

-1722 ATGTG
+1722 ATGT
-1727 TYPTVGSYSV
+1727 PMVGSYSV

-1743 STNYDVRAA
+1743 SSNYDVRAA
-1752 AEGLGTVEIT
+1752 AEGVGTVEIT

-1768 TLDESDTNLSRI
+1768 TLVESDTNLSRI
-1780 YGEDEYEYDIA
+1780 YGEDEYDIA
-1791 VQSIEN
+1791 VKSIEN

-1818 YLVNIGTL
+1818 YPINIGTL
-1826 ANDNYTVVFDKD
+1826 ANDNYTVVLDKD

-1870 YFKGNPE
+1870 YFKGNDE
-1877 KTGLLSGDSL
+1877 KIGLLSGDSL

-1953 GNVSTASLS
+1953 GNVSQSSLS

-2047 LAIGTNGFDAVLTG
+2047 IAIGTNGFDAVLTG

-2250 MLAGKLEKTYGSADP
+2250 MLAGKLEKTYGDPDP

-2275 GENIAIMFERTRGEN
+2275 GENIAIVFERATGKN
-2290 VGKYT
+2290 TGKYP
-2295 IAYAR
+2295 IASAS

-2308 NYFVSVNVAAEFS
+2308 NYSVSVINAAEFS
-2321 IRPCRLSLDAETLLA
+2321 ITPRPLILDAETLLA
-2336 GRLEKTYGDPDP
+2336 GRLEKTYGETDP

-2371 KKAGEYL
+2371 ENAGEYV
-2378 FKSVRITSEN
+2378 FESVRITSEN
-2388 AANYSVSIASKT
+2388 AANYSVSIASET
-2400 YFRINPKSAVIR
+2400 RFRINPKSAVIR

-2426 PEELT
+2426 LEELT

-2440 DGDENAVS
+2440 NGDENAVS

-2477 ITYESAFVTVNPASV
+2477 ITYESAFVTVAPASV

-2497 NISGNAFDYDPS
+2497 NLSGNAFDYDPS
-2509 VGAIGAENFGY
+2509 VGAIGSENFGY
-2520 RVISGTVYPGYE
+2520 RVISGTVYTGYE

-2589 GEAPTAIKFEVKRKD
+2589 GEAPTAIKFEVERKD

-2614 GLGFQMTL
+2614 GLGFRMTL

-2645 KFELVDNS
+2645 KFELVDNG
-2653 ATYVIVRR
+2653 ATYVIVPR
-2661 PLTIIPSDVP
+2661 PLTIIPSDVT

-2691 ADGDTLDVT
+2691 ADGDSLNIT
-2700 LSRES
+2700 LSRET
-2705 GTDANQYSIFVDE
+2705 GTDAGKYIISVSE
-2718 GYADNNPNYEITVN
+2718 GYAENNPDYEINVGSGV
-2732 TAIYTIT
+2732 YTIT
-2739 PRPVTVALRD
+2739 PRPVMVALRD
-2749 QAQEFNMQGIYT
+2749 QSQEFNMSGIYT

-2799 YSLNPNYI
+2799 YSLNPNYT
-2807 MTYTEAR
+2807 MTYEEAR
-2814 FEICK
+2814 FEIRK

-2824 SVESTQIELVYSGES
+2824 TVESAQIEMVYSGAS
-2839 YSITATVNSEA
+2839 YSIKAEVNSGA
-2850 PVSYSY
+2850 SVAYSY
-2856 VYNGETHTAN
+2856 DYNGETLNAN

-2881 ETDFYYAPES
+2881 ETDFYYAPEP
-2891 VTVYLTINKEVLTA
+2891 VIVYLTINKEVLTA
-2905 GNSGIDVIVNN
+2905 DNSGIDVIVNN

-2977 ALKDLETVKVLIKEN
+2977 ALKDMETVKVLIKEN

-3006 YVTIEGVTNI
+3006 YVTIEGVINI

-3033 LLIGAAVLIVVVS
+3033 LLIGAAVLIVIVS

>member
-44 NAILKEDSPVE
+44 NAILKDNSPVE

-62 ATVVSRTIY
+62 AELSKEGSVVVIGSAEASDTSGVPGGGTSNSGSGSVSFNFSDRYKLALKGSGSLKFYASMNITRNDNGGNNQTVSANCGGVNLSRTGTRGVITTNKGNIPDGATSCSVSYNIWTDDGGWFNRKYTQMSNLTLY
-71 INQPKTTIDLR
+71 IEKGDNTAPTINN
-82 PNKSDGKSRTNLNY
+82 P
-96 KNTGLD
+96 
-102 WSDTYTVS
+102 
-110 TNSDGTYKWTFGS
+110 
-123 KTGYVA
+123 
-129 QGSNASKY
+129 
-137 SVVYMDIDLGSYVG
+137 
-151 TMCSRGIA
+151 
-159 YISFSCKFSKGG
+159 
-171 SLDSGCFNV
+171 
-180 DSSSTAFS
+180 
-188 DASADSIYNWATG
+188 
-201 SHMFSNTQNSQKSFS
+201 SNTQSVNGVSYTTSSSLNITDNLAGLYQINYTYTPIGGSASSYTTTIESYKTSYTFNFS
-216 NTVKLN
+216 LGYGEYKINWVTDNLN
-222 GRYVRIVLAA
+222 NKQSTSKTFRYYKA
-232 KDVANWAGTGNW
+232 D
-244 DHVTLDSMKMTIE
+244 VTLSAIT
-257 IRDATAP
+257 
-264 TLDSLTQSSGTIGV
+264 
-278 SDSGTG
+278 TG
-284 VWKYTISG
+284 FDLGAV
-292 TRLDGTSKS
+292 
-301 GTFYFVDSAQ
+301 
-311 TAASGTINL
+311 
-320 KTLDSNTYGYGKYTI
+320 
-335 TLYDGNNN
+335 
-343 TTKKSYTYYQTSIST
+343 
-358 SLVTHGGG
+358 
-366 TGGTI
+366 GGTI
-371 SVGKSSGLSENES
+371 SGKIGSGAAATSFTGQAYNTQITISITVNAGYYFAGLKISNGDTSTKIFAPSSSYTYSIPYSNTTS
-384 VTVTITANKGYFF
+384 QTITAYFVAF
-397 AGIYYDTASDT
+397 KVTASDA
-408 GKTIFSSTYSY
+408 TYAYNKQVSASASEVSLDNNNQSPF
-419 TVPYKN
+419 TNKN
-425 VSSLSIVAHFA
+425 NNIS
-436 SFSVAANDSV
+436 
-446 YSFGKSVA
+446 
-454 ATASQGT
+454 
-461 LENSSPPPYKLNDGI
+461 
-476 AFEISYSGTLAGGG
+476 FEILYSGTLAGGG
-490 DWDSVPQYAGEYTA
+490 DWSSVPQYAGEYTA
-504 TAYAKYGDTTVGTNS
+504 TAYAKYGDTTVGTTS
-519 CSYTINPMTVY
+519 CSYTITPMTVY
-530 AAPVFDSASKTY
+530 AAPVFSKASKTY
-542 DGTSTFAI
+542 DGKTTFAI

-557 DSARESYIADTS
+557 DSQRNSYIADTS
-569 NDLIKVSGPASYS
+569 NDLIKVSGPESYS
-582 VTDKDQGNYTF
+582 VTGKDQGNYTF
-593 SIPASGISLKSSS
+593 SIPASGISLNSAS

-621 GGDITKYYLSGSTGN
+621 GDITKYYLSGSTGN
-636 AASNSSLFIIAK
+636 AASNSSLFISAQ
-648 EITPKLFLAEMTANG
+648 EITPTLFLAEMTANG
-663 AEKYTGKVY
+663 AKKYTGKVY

-690 TDDGALA
+690 TETGALA

-769 NSSNYTF
+769 DSSNYTF
-776 SADLS
+776 SLDLS
-781 VTGLKIS
+781 VAGLKIS

-797 SVSDKDYDGTKAA
+797 SVSDKDYDGTSVAE
-810 GVEYA
+810 VTYA
-815 LIGIASGDSITL
+815 LSGIASGDSITL
-827 TGGSASFEDENAG
+827 TGGSASFEDENAR
-840 ENKTVTFS
+840 ENKSVTFE
-848 GYSVGGNKNYNYYL
+848 GYSVGGAKNYNYYL
-862 VNDEVSG
+862 VNESVSG
-869 TASILKV
+869 TASIRQVK
-876 EASWSAVYT
+876 ASWEAVYT
-885 GTVTDEDAGKEVKGK
+885 GTVTDEVADKEVKGK
-900 LFDGKT
+900 LFDGT
-906 TLEAEELELL
+906 TAVEPSLL
-916 TFSVTGA
+916 SFKVTGA
-923 VNGETFGVLVPKY
+923 VNDETFAILVPEY
-936 AASFTSTA
+936 AASFTSSA
-944 AGATTI
+944 AGETTI

-958 GNYDFQNESF
+958 GNYDFENDDF
-968 EIIGLNIVKKSIN
+968 VINGLNIVRKSIG
-981 SEDVSFA
+981 SKGVTFA
-988 LNKTEFEYTSS
+988 LDQTEFVYTSS
-999 ACAPVLAKAVDEKID
+999 VCAPVLAKAVDEKIA
-1014 ALVEGV
+1014 ALVEGD
-1020 DYMVTIPSDSVTV
+1020 DYTVTIPSDSVTV
-1033 RSYTVSL
+1033 GSYTVSL
-1040 EGKGNYFGSRSLEYK
+1040 TGKGNYFGSLSLTYE

-1065 GLGETAE
+1065 GETAE
-1072 ITLDYGTKL
+1072 IVLDYGTIL
-1081 AANEVEKYF
+1081 ATDEVETYF
-1090 SSVAASNDAGGAN
+1090 SSVAASNDASGAI

-1124 ALYRA
+1124 DLYSA
-1129 THETPHVIKAVYT
+1129 THDTPHVIKAVYT
-1142 LPDSEKPNYESES
+1142 LPDSEKPNYKSES

-1195 VSGFVEGD
+1195 ISGFVEGD

-1210 KFALKDAEGFVA
+1210 KFALKDAERFEA

-1243 SYNDNYVVSADFGT
+1243 SYNDNYTVEADLGT

-1269 DPEQFKYYGESD
+1269 DPDQFKYYGESD

-1293 LRADY
+1293 LRAGY

-1313 GEIATNYAFVQGS
+1313 GEIATNYAFVQGT

-1434 NSKNLSIS
+1434 SSKNLSIS
-1442 TVDAVYTILKL
+1442 TLDAVYTILKL
-1453 PVLITPKAIE
+1453 PVLITPNAIE

-1490 LRANFNPSFSGNI
+1490 LRANFNPSFNGNI

-1602 ILVDPVYDENGL
+1602 ILVVDPDDYKDGL
-1614 LQVNRDDLNAVV
+1614 LQVKRNDLNAVV
-1626 GYNLTPDETLS
+1626 GYDLTPDETLS
-1637 GYYFPEALPDGY
+1637 GYYFPKALPDGY

-1659 DLSGAMYV
+1659 DLSGAMFV

-1677 ENISFVFGTTLA
+1677 ENISFVFGTTLE
-1689 EINAAIAKKYV
+1689 EINGKIAHMYV
-1700 AADNLS
+1700 ATDNLS

-1722 ATGTG
+1722 ATGT
-1727 TYPTVGSYSV
+1727 PTVGSYSV
-1737 DISALI
+1737 DISTLI
-1743 STNYDVRAA
+1743 SSNYDVRAA

-1780 YGEDEYEYDIA
+1780 YGETEYDIA

-1818 YLVNIGTL
+1818 YPINIGTL
-1826 ANDNYTVVFDKD
+1826 ANENYTVVLYKE

-1862 AKTITYST
+1862 AKTITYTT
-1870 YFKGNPE
+1870 YFKGNSE
-1877 KTGLLSGDSL
+1877 KTGLLPGDSL
-1887 SGALSRENAEISDA
+1887 SGALSRVNAENSDA

-1917 VRNINYTVELD
+1917 VRNVNYTVELD
-1928 DSRTYYYTIDV
+1928 VSKTYYYTIDV

-1953 GNVSTASLS
+1953 GNVSQSSLS

-1976 AGSLALES
+1976 AGSLALED
-1984 PVYDESG
+1984 PVYDEKG
-1991 YLMPGTYTIIQGNIF
+1991 YLMPGTYTITQGNIY

-2047 LAIGTNGFDAVLTG
+2047 IAIGTNGFNAVLTG
-2061 GLVEGHD
+2061 GPVEGHD

-2166 ALLDSDFRPV
+2166 ALLNSDLEPV
-2176 DIDYSAS
+2176 GIDYSAS

-2239 EKFKIALDVAE
+2239 EKFEIALVVAE
-2250 MLAGKLEKTYGSADP
+2250 MLAGKLEKTYGDPDP

-2275 GENIAIMFERTRGEN
+2275 GEDIGIIFKRTPGKN
-2290 VGKYT
+2290 VGKYP
-2295 IAYAR
+2295 IASAS

-2308 NYFVSVNVAAEFS
+2308 NYSVSVINAAEFS
-2321 IRPCRLSLDAETLLA
+2321 ITPRPLILDAETLLA

-2362 SVVFERVSG
+2362 SVVFVRVSG
-2371 KKAGEYL
+2371 ENAGEYL
-2378 FKSVRITSEN
+2378 FEDVRITSEN
-2388 AANYSVSIASKT
+2388 AANYSVSIASET
-2400 YFRINPKSAVIR
+2400 YFRIDPKSAVIR

-2440 DGDENAVS
+2440 NGDENAVS

-2453 VGEILHAGTY
+2453 EGEILHAGTY

-2520 RVISGTVYPGYE
+2520 RVISGTVYTGYE

-2589 GEAPTAIKFEVKRKD
+2589 GEAPTAIKFEVERKD

-2614 GLGFQMTL
+2614 GLGFRMTL

-2645 KFELVDNS
+2645 KFELADNG
-2653 ATYVIVRR
+2653 ATYVIRPR

-2676 PEKALGYTLGGEYGL
+2676 AEKELVYTLGGEYGL
-2691 ADGDTLDVT
+2691 ADGDSLNIT
-2700 LSRES
+2700 LSRET
-2705 GTDANQYSIFVDE
+2705 GTDAGKYIISVSE
-2718 GYADNNPNYEITVN
+2718 GYAENNPNYEITVN

-2739 PRPVTVALRD
+2739 RRPVTVALRD
-2749 QAQEFNMQGIYT
+2749 QSQEFNMQGIYT

-2814 FEICK
+2814 FEIRK

-2824 SVESTQIELVYSGES
+2824 TVESAQIEMVYSGAS
-2839 YSITATVNSEA
+2839 YSIKAEVNSGA
-2850 PVSYSY
+2850 SVAYSY
-2856 VYNGETHTAN
+2856 DYNGETLNAN

-2881 ETDFYYAPES
+2881 ETDFYYAPEP
-2891 VTVYLTINKEVLTA
+2891 VIVYLTINKEVLTA
-2905 GNSGIDVIVNN
+2905 DNSGIDVIVNN

>member
-62 ATVVSRTIY
+62 AELSKEGSVVVIGSAEA
-71 INQPKTTIDLR
+71 
-82 PNKSDGKSRTNLNY
+82 
-96 KNTGLD
+96 
-102 WSDTYTVS
+102 SDTSRVPGGGTSNSGSGSVSFNFSDRYKLALKGSGSLKFYASMNITRNDNGGNNQTVS
-110 TNSDGTYKWTFGS
+110 ANCGGVNLS
-123 KTGYVA
+123 KTGTRNVITTGKGNIPDGATSCSVSYEIYTDDGRWGNRKYTKMSNLTLYVE
-129 QGSNASKY
+129 
-137 SVVYMDIDLGSYVG
+137 
-151 TMCSRGIA
+151 
-159 YISFSCKFSKGG
+159 KG
-171 SLDSGCFNV
+171 DKTVPTIN
-180 DSSSTAFS
+180 
-188 DASADSIYNWATG
+188 NP
-201 SHMFSNTQNSQKSFS
+201 SNTQSVSGINYTTSSS
-216 NTVKLN
+216 LSITDN
-222 GRYVRIVLAA
+222 LAGLYQINYTYTPIGGSA
-232 KDVANWAGTGNW
+232 SSYT
-244 DHVTLDSMKMTIE
+244 TTIE
-257 IRDATAP
+257 GYKTSY
-264 TLDSLTQSSGTIGV
+264 TFNFSLGYGEYKINWVTDNLNNKQS
-278 SDSGTG
+278 
-284 VWKYTISG
+284 
-292 TRLDGTSKS
+292 TSK
-301 GTFYFVDSAQ
+301 TFRYYKADVNLSA
-311 TAASGTINL
+311 
-320 KTLDSNTYGYGKYTI
+320 I
-335 TLYDGNNN
+335 TTGFE
-343 TTKKSYTYYQTSIST
+343 TGA
-358 SLVTHGGG
+358 V
-366 TGGTI
+366 GGTI
-371 SVGKSSGLSENES
+371 SGKIGSGAAGTSFTAQPYNTTITVS
-384 VTVTITANKGYFF
+384 VTVNAGYYFAGLKISNGTTSSKIFAPSQTYSYVIPYSNTTSQTITAYFVAF
-397 AGIYYDTASDT
+397 KVTASDA
-408 GKTIFSSTYSY
+408 TYAYNKEVSASASEVSLDNNNQSPF
-419 TVPYKN
+419 TNKN
-425 VSSLSIVAHFA
+425 GNIDFA
-436 SFSVAANDSV
+436 
-446 YSFGKSVA
+446 
-454 ATASQGT
+454 
-461 LENSSPPPYKLNDGI
+461 
-476 AFEISYSGTLAGGG
+476 ISYSGTLAGGG
-490 DWDSVPQYAGEYTA
+490 SWDSVPQYAGEYTA
-504 TAYAKYGDTTVGTNS
+504 TAYAKYGDTTVGTTS
-519 CSYTINPMTVY
+519 CSYTITPMTVY
-530 AAPVFDSASKTY
+530 AAPVFDSASKPY
-542 DGTSTFAI
+542 DGKPTFAI

-557 DSARESYIADTS
+557 DSQRNSYIADTS

-582 VTDKDQGNYTF
+582 VAGKDQGNYTF

-621 GGDITKYYLSGSTGN
+621 GDITKYYLSGSTGN
-636 AASNSSLFIIAK
+636 AASNSSLFISAK
-648 EITPKLFLAEMTANG
+648 QITPTLFLAEMTANG
-663 AEKYTGKVY
+663 AKKYTGKVY

-717 MVSGE
+717 MVSEE

-753 TDTEVSAG
+753 IGKEVSAG

-769 NSSNYTF
+769 DSSNYTF
-776 SADLS
+776 SLDLS
-781 VTGLKIS
+781 VAGLMIS
-788 PRPLTVSLT
+788 PRPLTVTLT
-797 SVSDKDYDGTKAA
+797 SVSDKPYDGTRAA

-815 LIGIASGDSITL
+815 LSGIASGDSITL

-848 GYSVGGNKNYNYYL
+848 GYSVGGAKNYNYYL
-862 VNDEVSG
+862 VNESVSG

-876 EASWSAVYT
+876 AASWSADYT
-885 GTVTDEDAGKEVKGK
+885 GTVIDEVAGKQVKGK
-900 LFDGKT
+900 LFDGT
-906 TLEAEELELL
+906 AAVEASLL
-916 TFSVTGA
+916 SFKVTGA
-923 VNGETFGVLVPKY
+923 VNGETFGILVPEY
-936 AASFTSTA
+936 AASFTSSA
-944 AGATTI
+944 AGETSIT
-950 KITAESLS
+950 ITAKSLS
-958 GNYDFQNESF
+958 ANYEFENDDFVIN
-968 EIIGLNIVKKSIN
+968 GLNIVRKSIG
-981 SEDVSFA
+981 SEGVTFA
-988 LNKTEFEYTSS
+988 LNKTEFVYTSS
-999 ACAPVLAKAVDEKID
+999 VCAPVLDKAVDEKI
-1014 ALVEGV
+1014 AELVEGV
-1020 DYMVTIPSDSVTV
+1020 DYTVTIPSSVTV
-1033 RSYTVSL
+1033 GSYTVSL
-1040 EGKGNYFGSRSLEYK
+1040 TGKGNYFGSLSLTYE

-1065 GLGETAE
+1065 GETAE
-1072 ITLDYGTKL
+1072 IVLDYGTIL
-1081 AANEVEKYF
+1081 ATDEVETYF
-1090 SSVAASNDAGGAN
+1090 PSVAASNDAGGAI

-1117 YNETGNT
+1117 YNEKGNT

-1129 THETPHVIKAVYT
+1129 THDKPHVIKAVYT

-1155 AEIEIDLIVNRG
+1155 AEITVSLFVTPG
-1167 ALQITILSETVTFG
+1167 ALQITILPETVTFG

-1195 VSGFVEGD
+1195 ISGFVDGD
-1203 ESNLSGV
+1203 ESNLSDV

-1222 ALDTLNDVG
+1222 ALDTLNDVE

-1243 SYNDNYVVSADFGT
+1243 SYNDNYDVSAVSGT
-1257 LEINPLPVTVAP
+1257 LIINPLPVTVAP

-1293 LRADY
+1293 LHAGY

-1313 GEIATNYAFVQGS
+1313 GEIATNYAFVQGT
-1326 LASENYSLT
+1326 LASENYLIT

-1359 AYYGTLISSPTEY
+1359 AYYGTMISSPTEY

-1403 LTVSLNTSANDSA
+1403 LSVSLNTSANDSA
-1416 DAGNYSIS
+1416 AASAYPIS

-1453 PVLITPKAIE
+1453 PVLITPNAIE

-1480 SWAKGGADIE
+1480 DWAADAADIE
-1490 LRANFNPSFSGNI
+1490 LRANFNPSFSGSI

-1512 IYAWEQGTLTSSDT
+1512 VYAWEQGTLTSSDT

-1536 PDSDSAFTI
+1536 SNSGNAFTI

-1602 ILVDPVYDENGL
+1602 IIVDPDYEDGL
-1614 LQVNRDDLNAVV
+1614 LQVKRNDLNAVV
-1626 GYNLTPDETLS
+1626 GYDLTPDETLS

-1649 AHNYYVSEIY
+1649 NRNYYVSEIY
-1659 DLSGAMYV
+1659 SLSGAMYV

-1677 ENISFVFGTTLA
+1677 ENISFVFGTTLD
-1689 EINAAIAKKYV
+1689 EINADIAKKYV

-1722 ATGTG
+1722 ATGT
-1727 TYPTVGSYSV
+1727 PTVGSYSV
-1737 DISALI
+1737 NIEKLKGS
-1743 STNYDVRAA
+1743 NYDVRAA
-1752 AEGLGTVEIT
+1752 AEGVGTVEIT
-1762 RRTVTV
+1762 RREVTV

-1780 YGEDEYEYDIA
+1780 YGEDEYDIA
-1791 VQSIEN
+1791 VKSIEN
-1797 TVEGFDV
+1797 TVEGFYV

-1809 RASGNTVGE
+1809 RASGNTVGK
-1818 YLVNIGTL
+1818 YPINIGTL
-1826 ANDNYTVVFDKD
+1826 ANDNYTVVLDKD

-1862 AKTITYST
+1862 AKTITYTT

-1877 KTGLLSGDSL
+1877 KTGLLAGDSL
-1887 SGALSRENAEISDA
+1887 SGALSREKAEISDA
-1901 GTYIITIGTL
+1901 GTYLITIGTL

-1917 VRNINYTVELD
+1917 VRNINYTVSLD
-1928 DSRTYYYTIDV
+1928 ESKEYYYTIDV

-1953 GNVSTASLS
+1953 GNVSQSSLS

-1991 YLMPGTYTIIQGNIF
+1991 YLMPGTYTIIQGNIS

-2017 SYTVVRRNLTYYVGY
+2017 SYTVVRRNLTYYVEY

-2047 LAIGTNGFDAVLTG
+2047 LAIGTDGFDAVLTG

-2226 SASSVDVL
+2226 SGSSVDVL

-2239 EKFKIALDVAE
+2239 EKFEIALDVAE
-2250 MLAGKLEKTYGSADP
+2250 ALNGKLEKTYGDPDP

-2275 GENIAIMFERTRGEN
+2275 GENIAIVFERTTGEN
-2290 VGKYT
+2290 TGKYP
-2295 IAYAR
+2295 IASAS

-2308 NYFVSVNVAAEFS
+2308 NYSVSVINAAEFS
-2321 IRPCRLSLDAETLLA
+2321 ITPRPLSLDAETLLA
-2336 GRLEKTYGDPDP
+2336 GRLEKTYGETDP
-2348 DFTATAT
+2348 DFTAAAT

-2362 SVVFERVSG
+2362 SVVFVRASG
-2371 KKAGEYL
+2371 ENAGEYV
-2378 FKSVRITSEN
+2378 FESVRITSEN
-2388 AANYSVSIASKT
+2388 AANYSVSIASET
-2400 YFRINPKSAVIR
+2400 RFRIDPKSAVIR

-2426 PEELT
+2426 LEELT

-2497 NISGNAFDYDPS
+2497 NLSGNAFDYDPS
-2509 VGAIGAENFGY
+2509 VGAVGSENFGY
-2520 RVISGTVYPGYE
+2520 RVISGTVYTGYE

-2589 GEAPTAIKFEVKRKD
+2589 GEAPTAIKFEVERKD

-2614 GLGFQMTL
+2614 GLGFRMTL

-2645 KFELVDNS
+2645 KFELVDNG
-2653 ATYVIVRR
+2653 ATYVIVPR
-2661 PLTIIPSDVP
+2661 PLTIIPSDVT

-2691 ADGDTLDVT
+2691 ADGDSLNIT
-2700 LSRES
+2700 LSRET
-2705 GTDANQYSIFVDE
+2705 GTDAGKYIISVSE
-2718 GYADNNPNYEITVN
+2718 GYAENNPDYEINVGSGV
-2732 TAIYTIT
+2732 YTIT
-2739 PRPVTVALRD
+2739 PRPVMVALRD
-2749 QAQEFNMQGIYT
+2749 QSQEFNMSGIYT

-2785 KADGTAMGLYTLTA
+2785 KADGTAMGFYTLTA
-2799 YSLNPNYI
+2799 YSLNPNYT
-2807 MTYTEAR
+2807 MTYEEAR
-2814 FEICK
+2814 FEIRK

-2824 SVESTQIELVYSGES
+2824 TVESAQIEMVYSGAS
-2839 YSITATVNSEA
+2839 YSIKAEVNSGA
-2850 PVSYSY
+2850 SVAYSY
-2856 VYNGETHTAN
+2856 DYNGETLNAN

-2881 ETDFYYAPES
+2881 ETDFYYAPEP

-2905 GNSGIDVIVNN
+2905 DNSGIDVIVNN

-2977 ALKDLETVKVLIKEN
+2977 ALKDMETVKVLIKEN

-3006 YVTIEGVTNI
+3006 YVTIEGVINI

-3033 LLIGAAVLIVVVS
+3033 LLIGAAVLIVIVS

>member
-9 KIGLA
+9 KIGLT
-14 ALLIAI
+14 LLLMAI

-27 FFTVYQP
+27 FFALYQP

-44 NAILKEDSPVE
+44 NAILKDDSPVE

-62 ATVVSRTIY
+62 ADKTLINKTSIGTHSYSR
-71 INQPKTTIDLR
+71 
-82 PNKSDGKSRTNLNY
+82 
-96 KNTGLD
+96 GL
-102 WSDTYTVS
+102 SIS
-110 TNSDGTYKWTFGS
+110 SSNS
-123 KTGYVA
+123 KTFELTLDK
-129 QGSNASKY
+129 KY
-137 SVVYMDIDLGSYVG
+137 LFAALCENTIIKIKFYM
-151 TMCSRGIA
+151 
-159 YISFSCKFSKGG
+159 
-171 SLDSGCFNV
+171 NV
-180 DSSSTAFS
+180 TDAVDDGWFEDWDS
-188 DASADSIYNWATG
+188 DAS
-201 SHMFSNTQNSQKSFS
+201 
-216 NTVKLN
+216 
-222 GRYVRIVLAA
+222 
-232 KDVANWAGTGNW
+232 
-244 DHVTLDSMKMTIE
+244 
-257 IRDATAP
+257 
-264 TLDSLTQSSGTIGV
+264 
-278 SDSGTG
+278 
-284 VWKYTISG
+284 
-292 TRLDGTSKS
+292 
-301 GTFYFVDSAQ
+301 FYFVDGGDKLIKSFSVGDGETGEKSTDVYAIKIESENLTELKFKINSTARTSRNETYSVTFYYELTTTDSSAPTIAGDVSDGYTTASSVTISDTGAGLYSYSSKFTSYAGGSTVDGPSATFQ
-311 TAASGTINL
+311 TSRTTETTFSFS
-320 KTLDSNTYGYGKYTI
+320 KGYGKYDITATDNVGNTTSKTVYYYNTGISGNVVTYYDNNEGKTSSSNSGKGGTILFNGKSSISSGLGKGSTVSITVQSNSGYYFAGLTLNTDKNTKPVFSPSNLKSGSSYTYTVTYTSTAHTVTAYFVAFTANFTTTASHNGTYDRTSYSAVGSKNTYMDNSYAYPIGSDPSFTVTKYNGTNGTSYTSAPVYAGSYTATVQAKVKVSNSETILGEATSAAFTI
-335 TLYDGNNN
+335 TQKSLYAFPVFNEASKEYDGN
-343 TTKKSYTYYQTSIST
+343 TDF
-358 SLVTHGGG
+358 
-366 TGGTI
+366 TI
-371 SVGKSSGLSENES
+371 VDWYLYES
-384 VTVTITANKGYFF
+384 A
-397 AGIYYDTASDT
+397 
-408 GKTIFSSTYSY
+408 
-419 TVPYKN
+419 
-425 VSSLSIVAHFA
+425 
-436 SFSVAANDSV
+436 
-446 YSFGKSVA
+446 
-454 ATASQGT
+454 
-461 LENSSPPPYKLNDGI
+461 
-476 AFEISYSGTLAGGG
+476 
-490 DWDSVPQYAGEYTA
+490 
-504 TAYAKYGDTTVGTNS
+504 
-519 CSYTINPMTVY
+519 
-530 AAPVFDSASKTY
+530 
-542 DGTSTFAI
+542 
-550 SGWRLYS
+550 
-557 DSARESYIADTS
+557 
-569 NDLIKVSGPASYS
+569 
-582 VTDKDQGNYTF
+582 
-593 SIPASGISLKSSS
+593 SS
-606 TTDTAAK
+606 TTTYAYDNLSVSANTNIYSVSSPDYGFYPFSANK
-613 TGSYKLDT
+613 ETDKN
-621 GGDITKYYLSGSTGN
+621 KYTLTLE
-636 AASNSSLFIIAK
+636 SSSD
-648 EITPKLFLAEMTANG
+648 EITRSYVIDTSGIEMFSLPNKSPSKGNLAISAKQITPTLFLAEMTANG
-663 AEKYTGKVY
+663 AKKYTGKVY

-706 GVIGLGLNIKG
+706 GVIGLGLNIKD
-717 MVSGE
+717 MVSEE
-722 TYAFALDGAS
+722 TYAFSLDGVS
-732 TGSATLVLTFNAS
+732 TENATNATLVLTFNAY
-745 PVYPNYEY
+745 PVYPTYEY
-753 TDTEVSAG
+753 TGDKVSAE
-761 VARSDITL
+761 VKSDDITL

-797 SVSDKDYDGTKAA
+797 SVSDKDYDGTSVAE
-810 GVEYA
+810 VTYA
-815 LIGIASGDSITL
+815 LSGIASGDSITL

-840 ENKTVTFS
+840 ENKSVTFS
-848 GYSVGGNKNYNYYL
+848 GYSVGGDKNYNYYL
-862 VNDEVSG
+862 VNESVSG
-869 TASILKV
+869 TASIRKV
-876 EASWSAVYT
+876 KASWSADYL
-885 GTVTDEDAGKEVKGK
+885 GKVTDEEGKEVRGK
-900 LFDGKT
+900 LFDGT
-906 TLEAEELELL
+906 TTVEPSLL
-916 TFSVTGA
+916 SFEVKGA
-923 VNGETFGVLVPKY
+923 VNEETFGVLVPEY
-936 AASFTSTA
+936 AASFTSSA
-944 AGATTI
+944 AGETTI

-958 GNYDFQNESF
+958 GNYDFENDAF
-968 EIIGLNIVKKSIN
+968 VIIGLNIVKKSIN

-988 LNKTEFEYTSS
+988 LNETEFVYTSS
-999 ACAPVLAKAVDEKID
+999 VCAPEIETATDESIATLKID
-1014 ALVEGV
+1014 T
-1020 DYMVTIPSDSVTV
+1020 DYTVSIPSDSVTV
-1033 RSYTVSL
+1033 GVYDVYV
-1040 EGKGNYFGSRSLEYK
+1040 EGTGNYYGSLTLTYE
-1055 ITAGTFTATL
+1055 ITRGTFTAT
-1065 GLGETAE
+1065 LGETAE

-1090 SSVAASNDAGGAN
+1090 SSVAASNDASRANDAGGAI

-1129 THETPHVIKAVYT
+1129 THDTPHVIKAVYT

-1155 AEIEIDLIVNRG
+1155 AEIEIALSVTQG
-1167 ALQITILSETVTFG
+1167 ALQITILPETVTFG

-1195 VSGFVEGD
+1195 IEGFVEGD
-1203 ESNLSGV
+1203 ESNLSDV

-1222 ALDTLNDVG
+1222 ALDTLNDVR

-1269 DPEQFKYYGESD
+1269 DPDQFKYYGETD

-1313 GEIATNYAFVQGS
+1313 GEIATNYTFDQGT
-1326 LASENYSLT
+1326 LASKNYLIT

-1372 TVSVDGEYKV
+1372 TVSVDDEYKV

-1392 FTIGDTVMTDT
+1392 FKIGETVMTDT

-1434 NSKNLSIS
+1434 SSKNLSIS
-1442 TVDAVYTILKL
+1442 TLDAVYTILKL
-1453 PVLITPKAIE
+1453 PVLITPNAIE

-1480 SWAKGGADIE
+1480 SWVADAADIK
-1490 LRANFNPSFSGNI
+1490 LRANFKPSFSGNI
-1503 VRETGEDVG
+1503 VRAEGEDVRV
-1512 IYAWEQGTLTSSDT
+1512 YPWEQGTLTSSDT
-1526 YNSNFVIRFN
+1526 YNKNFVIRFN

-1550 RLVADTYKITV
+1550 RLVANTYKITV

-1602 ILVDPVYDENGL
+1602 ILVVDPDDYKDGL
-1614 LQVNRDDLNAVV
+1614 LQVKRDELNAVV
-1626 GYNLTPDETLS
+1626 GYDLTPDDELKN
-1637 GYYFPEALPDGY
+1637 GYYFPNGAIPDDDY

-1659 DLSGAMYV
+1659 DLSGAMFV

-1677 ENISFVFGTTLA
+1677 ENISFVFGTTLD
-1689 EINAAIAKKYV
+1689 EINKDIAYRFV
-1700 AADNLS
+1700 ATDNLS

-1722 ATGTG
+1722 ATGT
-1727 TYPTVGSYSV
+1727 YPTVGSYSV
-1737 DISALI
+1737 DISALK

-1752 AEGLGTVEIT
+1752 AEGVGTVEIT

-1768 TLDESDTNLSRI
+1768 TLVESDTNLSRI
-1780 YGEDEYEYDIA
+1780 YGEAEYDIA
-1791 VQSIEN
+1791 VKSIEN
-1797 TVEGFDV
+1797 TVEDFVV

-1818 YLVNIGTL
+1818 YPINIGTL
-1826 ANDNYTVVFDKD
+1826 ANDNYTVVLDKK
-1838 YYYAITPR
+1838 YFYVITPR

-1862 AKTITYST
+1862 AKTISYTT

-1877 KTGLLSGDSL
+1877 KTGLLPGDSL
-1887 SGALSRENAEISDA
+1887 SGALSRKNAEKSDA
-1901 GTYIITIGTL
+1901 GIYKITIGTL
-1911 NPDDSP
+1911 NPDNSP
-1917 VRNINYTVELD
+1917 VRNINYKVALD
-1928 DSRTYYYTIDV
+1928 ESREYFYTIEV

-1953 GNVSTASLS
+1953 GNVSRSSLS

-1976 AGSLALES
+1976 AGSLALED
-1984 PVYDESG
+1984 PYYDESG
-1991 YLMPGTYTIIQGNIF
+1991 YLMPGTYTITQGNIY
-2006 NKNYTVVYHSN
+2006 NENYTVVYHSN

-2047 LAIGTNGFDAVLTG
+2047 IAIGTNGFNAVLTG
-2061 GLVEGHD
+2061 GPVEGHD

-2138 VEYVVGNAAETVKNV
+2138 FEYVVGNAAETVKNV

-2226 SASSVDVL
+2226 SGSSVDVL

-2239 EKFKIALDVAE
+2239 AKFEIALDVAE
-2250 MLAGKLEKTYGSADP
+2250 ALNGKLEKTYGDPDP

-2275 GENIAIMFERTRGEN
+2275 GEDIGIIFKRTPGKN
-2290 VGKYT
+2290 VGKYP
-2295 IAYAR
+2295 IASAS

-2308 NYFVSVNVAAEFS
+2308 NYSVSVINAAEFS
-2321 IRPCRLSLDAETLLA
+2321 ITPRPLILDAETLLA

-2371 KKAGEYL
+2371 ENAGEYV
-2378 FKSVRITSEN
+2378 FESVRITSEN
-2388 AANYSVSIASKT
+2388 AANYSVSIASET
-2400 YFRINPKSAVIR
+2400 RFRIDPKSAVIR

-2453 VGEILHAGTY
+2453 VGEILHAGKY

-2520 RVISGTVYPGYE
+2520 RVISGTVYTGYE

-2589 GEAPTAIKFEVKRKD
+2589 GEAPTAIKFEVERKD

-2614 GLGFQMTL
+2614 GLGFRMTL

-2645 KFELVDNS
+2645 KFELFDNG

-2661 PLTIIPSDVP
+2661 PLTIIPSDVT

-2691 ADGDTLDVT
+2691 ADGDSLNIT
-2700 LSRES
+2700 LSRET
-2705 GTDANQYSIFVDE
+2705 GTGAGKYIISVSE
-2718 GYADNNPNYEITVN
+2718 GYVENNPDYEINVGSGV
-2732 TAIYTIT
+2732 YTIT
-2739 PRPVTVALRD
+2739 PRPVMVALRD
-2749 QAQEFNMQGIYT
+2749 QSQEFNMSGIYT

-2799 YSLNPNYI
+2799 YSLNPNYT
-2807 MTYTEAR
+2807 MTYEEAR
-2814 FEICK
+2814 FEIRK

-2824 SVESTQIELVYSGES
+2824 TVESAQIEMVYSGAS
-2839 YSITATVNSEA
+2839 YSIKAEVNSGA
-2850 PVSYSY
+2850 SVAYSY
-2856 VYNGETHTAN
+2856 DYNGETLNAN

-2881 ETDFYYAPES
+2881 ETDFYYAPEP
-2891 VTVYLTINKEVLTA
+2891 VIVYLTINKEVLTA
-2905 GNSGIDVIVNN
+2905 DNSGIDVIVNN
-2916 DNGFAPEIELDLEK
+2916 DNGFSPEIELDLEK

-2977 ALKDLETVKVLIKEN
+2977 ALKDMETVKVLIKEN

-3033 LLIGAAVLIVVVS
+3033 LLIGAAVLIVIVS

>member
-27 FFTVYQP
+27 FFALYQP

-44 NAILKEDSPVE
+44 NAILKDNSPVE

-62 ATVVSRTIY
+62 ADGTLDAEGSAGLGGAEVRDQSSIPGGGSSTSGSKSVSLSFSDRYKLALNGAGSLKFYASMNVYQNDNGGNNQTVSANCGGVNLSRTGTRGVI
-71 INQPKTTIDLR
+71 TTSEGNIPLGAT
-82 PNKSDGKSRTNLNY
+82 SC
-96 KNTGLD
+96 
-102 WSDTYTVS
+102 TVS
-110 TNSDGTYKWTFGS
+110 YSLYTGDGGFAGINTKYTKMNNLTL
-123 KTGYVA
+123 YV
-129 QGSNASKY
+129 K
-137 SVVYMDIDLGSYVG
+137 
-151 TMCSRGIA
+151 
-159 YISFSCKFSKGG
+159 KG
-171 SLDSGCFNV
+171 DN
-180 DSSSTAFS
+180 TAPT
-188 DASADSIYNWATG
+188 INNP
-201 SHMFSNTQNSQKSFS
+201 SNTQSVNKVSYTTSSSLNITDNLAGLYQINYTYTPIGGSASSYTTTIESYKTSYTFNFS
-216 NTVKLN
+216 LGYGEYKINWVTDNLN
-222 GRYVRIVLAA
+222 NKQSSSKTFRYYKA
-232 KDVANWAGTGNW
+232 D
-244 DHVTLDSMKMTIE
+244 VTLSAVT
-257 IRDATAP
+257 
-264 TLDSLTQSSGTIGV
+264 
-278 SDSGTG
+278 TG
-284 VWKYTISG
+284 FETGAV
-292 TRLDGTSKS
+292 
-301 GTFYFVDSAQ
+301 
-311 TAASGTINL
+311 
-320 KTLDSNTYGYGKYTI
+320 
-335 TLYDGNNN
+335 
-343 TTKKSYTYYQTSIST
+343 
-358 SLVTHGGG
+358 
-366 TGGTI
+366 GGTI
-371 SVGKSSGLSENES
+371 SGKIGSGAAATSFTGQAYNTQITISITVNAGYYFAGLKISNGTTSSKIFASSQTYSYVIPYSNTTS
-384 VTVTITANKGYFF
+384 QTITAYFVAF
-397 AGIYYDTASDT
+397 KVTASDA
-408 GKTIFSSTYSY
+408 TYAYNKEVSASASEVSLDNNNQSPF
-419 TVPYKN
+419 TNKN
-425 VSSLSIVAHFA
+425 NNIS
-436 SFSVAANDSV
+436 
-446 YSFGKSVA
+446 
-454 ATASQGT
+454 
-461 LENSSPPPYKLNDGI
+461 
-476 AFEISYSGTLAGGG
+476 FEISYSGTLEGGG
-490 DWDSVPQYAGEYTA
+490 SWDSVPQYAGEYTA
-504 TAYAKYGDTTVGTNS
+504 TAYAKYGDTNVGTTS
-519 CSYTINPMTVY
+519 CSYTITPMTVY

-557 DSARESYIADTS
+557 DSQRTSYIADTS

-582 VTDKDQGNYTF
+582 VAGKDQGNYTF

-621 GGDITKYYLSGSTGN
+621 GDIAGYYLSGSTGT
-636 AASNSSLFIIAK
+636 AASNSTLFISSK
-648 EITPKLFLAEMTANG
+648 QITPTLFLAEMTANG
-663 AEKYTGKVY
+663 AKKYTGKVY

-697 AFEAASPAV
+697 AFEEASPAV

-717 MVSGE
+717 MVSKE

-732 TGSATLVLTFNAS
+732 TGSATLELTFNAS

-776 SADLS
+776 SLDLS
-781 VTGLKIS
+781 VAGLKIS
-788 PRPLTVSLT
+788 TRPLTVSLT
-797 SVSDKDYDGTKAA
+797 SVSDKNYDGTDTAT
-810 GVEYA
+810 VTYA
-815 LIGIASGDSITL
+815 LSGIASGDNITL
-827 TGGSASFEDENAG
+827 TDGSASFEDENAG

-848 GYSVGGNKNYNYYL
+848 GYSVGGAKNYNYYL
-862 VNDEVSG
+862 VNESVSG

-876 EASWSAVYT
+876 AASWSADYT
-885 GTVTDEDAGKEVKGK
+885 GTVIDEVAGKQVKGK
-900 LFDGKT
+900 LFDGT
-906 TLEAEELELL
+906 AAVEASLL
-916 TFSVTGA
+916 SFKVTGA
-923 VNGETFGVLVPKY
+923 VNGETFGILVPEY
-936 AASFTSTA
+936 AASFTSSA
-944 AGATTI
+944 AGETSIT
-950 KITAESLS
+950 ITAKSLS
-958 GNYDFQNESF
+958 ANYEFENDDFVIN
-968 EIIGLNIVKKSIN
+968 GLNIVRKSIG
-981 SEDVSFA
+981 SEGVTFA
-988 LNKTEFEYTSS
+988 LNKTEFVYTSS
-999 ACAPVLAKAVDEKID
+999 VCAPVLTEAVDEKIA

-1020 DYMVTIPSDSVTV
+1020 DYTVSISTDSVTV
-1033 RSYTVSL
+1033 GRKTVSVT
-1040 EGKGNYFGSRSLEYK
+1040 GKGNYFGSLSLEYE

-1065 GLGETAE
+1065 GGAAE
-1072 ITLDYGTKL
+1072 ITLDYGAKL
-1081 AANEVEKYF
+1081 ATDEVETYF
-1090 SSVAASNDAGGAN
+1090 SSVAASNDAGKAI

-1117 YNETGNT
+1117 YNAKGNT
-1124 ALYRA
+1124 GLYRA
-1129 THETPHVIKAVYT
+1129 THDTPHVIKAVYT

-1155 AEIEIDLIVNRG
+1155 AEIEIDLIVNQG
-1167 ALQITILSETVTFG
+1167 ALQITILPETVTFG

-1195 VSGFVEGD
+1195 ISGFVEGD
-1203 ESNLSGV
+1203 ESNLSDV

-1231 TYPNAITLSAYE
+1231 TYYDALTLSAYE
-1243 SYNDNYVVSADFGT
+1243 SYNDNYDVSAVSGT

-1293 LRADY
+1293 LRAGY

-1313 GEIATNYAFVQGS
+1313 GEIATNYAFVQGT

-1416 DAGNYSIS
+1416 DASAYPIS

-1434 NSKNLSIS
+1434 SSKNLSIS

-1453 PVLITPKAIE
+1453 PVLITPNAIE

-1480 SWAKGGADIE
+1480 SWAADAADIE
-1490 LRANFNPSFSGNI
+1490 LRTNFNPSFNGNI
-1503 VRETGEDVG
+1503 VRAEGEDVG

-1526 YNSNFVIRFN
+1526 YNKNFVIRFN
-1536 PDSDSAFTI
+1536 PDSGNAFTI

-1575 SSSSLYDSDWSYS
+1575 SSSSLYDADWSYS
-1588 GVKPTLADAVSGKL
+1588 GIKPTLADAVSGKL
-1602 ILVDPVYDENGL
+1602 IIVDPVYNDDGL
-1614 LQVNRDDLNAVV
+1614 LQVKRNEQNAVV
-1626 GYNLTPDETLS
+1626 GYDLAPDATLN
-1637 GYYFPEALPDGY
+1637 GYFFPDALPDGY
-1649 AHNYYVSEIY
+1649 NRNYYVSEIY
-1659 DLSGAMYV
+1659 SLSGAMYV

-1677 ENISFVFGTTLA
+1677 ENISFVFGTTLN
-1689 EINAAIAKKYV
+1689 EINAYIAKKYV

-1722 ATGTG
+1722 ATGT
-1727 TYPTVGSYSV
+1727 YPTVGSYSV

-1743 STNYDVRAA
+1743 SSNYDVRAA

-1780 YGEDEYEYDIA
+1780 YGETEYDIA

-1826 ANDNYTVVFDKD
+1826 ANDNYTVVLDKK
-1838 YYYAITPR
+1838 YFYVVTPR

-1862 AKTITYST
+1862 AKTITYTT

-1953 GNVSTASLS
+1953 GNVSQSALS

-1976 AGSLALES
+1976 AGSLALEN
-1984 PVYDESG
+1984 PVYDEKG
-1991 YLMPGTYTIIQGNIF
+1991 YLMPGTYTIVQGNIF

-2017 SYTVVRRNLTYYVGY
+2017 AFTVVRRNLTYYVGY

-2047 LAIGTNGFDAVLTG
+2047 IAIGTNGFDAVLTG

-2226 SASSVDVL
+2226 SGSSVDVL

-2239 EKFKIALDVAE
+2239 EKFEIALDVAE
-2250 MLAGKLEKTYGSADP
+2250 MLAGKLEKTYGDPDP

-2275 GENIAIMFERTRGEN
+2275 GENIAIVFERATGKN
-2290 VGKYT
+2290 TGKYP
-2295 IAYAR
+2295 IASAS

-2308 NYFVSVNVAAEFS
+2308 NYSVSVINAAEFS
-2321 IRPCRLSLDAETLLA
+2321 ITPRPLILDAETLLA
-2336 GRLEKTYGDPDP
+2336 GRLEKTYGETDP

-2355 GVSSETV
+2355 GVSSEAV
-2362 SVVFERVSG
+2362 SVVFVRASG
-2371 KKAGEYL
+2371 ENAGEYL
-2378 FKSVRITSEN
+2378 FESVRITSEN
-2388 AANYSVSIASKT
+2388 AANYSVSIANET
-2400 YFRINPKSAVIR
+2400 YFRIDPKSAVIR

-2453 VGEILHAGTY
+2453 IGEILHAGKY

-2472 HPDYD
+2472 HSNYD

-2520 RVISGTVYPGYE
+2520 RVTSGTVYTGYE
-2532 LNGSLGDVLMTA
+2532 LNGSLGDVLMAA

-2589 GEAPTAIKFEVKRKD
+2589 GEAPTAIKFEVERKD
-2604 GKIFDLEING
+2604 GKVFDLEING

-2622 GAHSPVGTYQI
+2622 GAHSPVDTYRI

-2645 KFELVDNS
+2645 KFELADNG
-2653 ATYVIVRR
+2653 ATYVIVPR
-2661 PLTIIPSDVP
+2661 PLTIIPSDVTA

-2691 ADGDTLDVT
+2691 ADGDSLNIT
-2700 LSRES
+2700 LSRET
-2705 GTDANQYSIFVDE
+2705 GTDAGKYIISVSE

-2749 QAQEFNMQGIYT
+2749 QAQEFNMSGIYT

-2824 SVESTQIELVYSGES
+2824 TVESAQIEMVYSGAS
-2839 YSITATVNSEA
+2839 YSIKAEVNSGA
-2850 PVSYSY
+2850 SVAYSY
-2856 VYNGETHTAN
+2856 DYNGETLNAN

-2881 ETDFYYAPES
+2881 ETDFYYAPEP
-2891 VTVYLTINKEVLTA
+2891 VIVYLTINKEVLTA
-2905 GNSGIDVIVNN
+2905 DNSGIDVIVNN
-2916 DNGFAPEIELDLEK
+2916 GNGFAPEIELDLEK
-2930 MDQDDK
+2930 MDQDDR

-2977 ALKDLETVKVLIKEN
+2977 ALKDMETVKVLIKEN

-3033 LLIGAAVLIVVVS
+3033 LLIGAAVLIVIVS

>member
-44 NAILKEDSPVE
+44 NAILKDNSPVE

-62 ATVVSRTIY
+62 ADGTLYAEGSAGLGGAEVKDMSSLPSGGSSTSGSKSVSLSFSDRY
-71 INQPKTTIDLR
+71 KLALNGAGSLKFYASMNVYQNDNGGKNQ
-82 PNKSDGKSRTNLNY
+82 
-96 KNTGLD
+96 
-102 WSDTYTVS
+102 TVS
-110 TNSDGTYKWTFGS
+110 ANCGGVPVS
-123 KTGYVA
+123 KTGTSGVITTSEGNIPLDATSCTVSYSLYTGDGGFMGIGTKYTKMNNLTLYV
-129 QGSNASKY
+129 K
-137 SVVYMDIDLGSYVG
+137 
-151 TMCSRGIA
+151 
-159 YISFSCKFSKGG
+159 KG
-171 SLDSGCFNV
+171 DN
-180 DSSSTAFS
+180 TAPTIN
-188 DASADSIYNWATG
+188 DP
-201 SHMFSNTQNSQKSFS
+201 SNTQSVSGINYTTSSSLSITDNLAGLYQINYTYTPINGSASSYTTTIEGYKTSYTFNFS
-216 NTVKLN
+216 LGYGEYKINWVTDNLN
-222 GRYVRIVLAA
+222 NKQSSSKTFRYYKA
-232 KDVANWAGTGNW
+232 D
-244 DHVTLDSMKMTIE
+244 VTLSAIT
-257 IRDATAP
+257 
-264 TLDSLTQSSGTIGV
+264 
-278 SDSGTG
+278 TG
-284 VWKYTISG
+284 FDLGAV
-292 TRLDGTSKS
+292 
-301 GTFYFVDSAQ
+301 
-311 TAASGTINL
+311 
-320 KTLDSNTYGYGKYTI
+320 
-335 TLYDGNNN
+335 
-343 TTKKSYTYYQTSIST
+343 
-358 SLVTHGGG
+358 
-366 TGGTI
+366 GGTI
-371 SVGKSSGLSENES
+371 SGKIGSGTAATSFTGQAYNTQITISITVNAGYYFAGLKISNGDTSTKIFAPSSSYTYSIPYSNTTS
-384 VTVTITANKGYFF
+384 QTITAYFVAF
-397 AGIYYDTASDT
+397 KVTASDA
-408 GKTIFSSTYSY
+408 TYAYNKQVSASASEVSLDNNNQSPF
-419 TVPYKN
+419 TNKN
-425 VSSLSIVAHFA
+425 NNIS
-436 SFSVAANDSV
+436 
-446 YSFGKSVA
+446 
-454 ATASQGT
+454 
-461 LENSSPPPYKLNDGI
+461 
-476 AFEISYSGTLAGGG
+476 FEISYSGTLAGGG
-490 DWDSVPQYAGEYTA
+490 SWDSVPQYAGEYTA
-504 TAYAKYGDTTVGTNS
+504 TAYAKYGDTTVGTTS

-557 DSARESYIADTS
+557 DSARNSYIADTS

-582 VTDKDQGNYTF
+582 VAGKDQGNYTF

-621 GGDITKYYLSGSTGN
+621 GDITKYYLSGSSSN
-636 AASNSSLFIIAK
+636 AASNTSLFINAK
-648 EITPKLFLAEMTANG
+648 QITPTLFLAEMTANG

-690 TDDGALA
+690 TVDGALA
-697 AFEAASPAV
+697 AFEATSPAT
-706 GVIGLGLNIKG
+706 GVVGLGLNIKG

-722 TYAFALDGAS
+722 TYAFSLDRVS
-732 TGSATLVLTFNAS
+732 TGNATLVLTFNAS

-753 TDTEVSAG
+753 IGKEVSAG

-769 NSSNYTF
+769 NTSNYDF
-776 SADLS
+776 SLDLS
-781 VTGLKIS
+781 VAGLKIS
-788 PRPLTVSLT
+788 TRPLTVSLT
-797 SVSDKDYDGTKAA
+797 SVSDKDYDGTSVA

-815 LIGIASGDSITL
+815 LIGIAAGDEAEVSLDISEAT
-827 TGGSASFEDENAG
+827 AAFEDKDAG
-840 ENKTVTFS
+840 ENKAVTFS
-848 GYSVGGNKNYNYYL
+848 GYSIGGNKYYNYCL
-862 VNDEVSG
+862 VNESVSG
-869 TASILKV
+869 TASIRKV
-876 EASWSAVYT
+876 AASWEADYT
-885 GTVTDEDAGKEVKGK
+885 GTVIDEEAGKQVKGK
-900 LFDGKT
+900 LFDGT
-906 TLEAEELELL
+906 TEVKSSLL
-916 TFSVTGA
+916 SFKVKGA
-923 VNGETFGVLVPKY
+923 VNDETFAILVPEY
-936 AASFTSTA
+936 AASFTSSA
-944 AGATTI
+944 AGETSIT
-950 KITAESLS
+950 ITAKSLS
-958 GNYDFQNESF
+958 ANYEFENDDFVIN
-968 EIIGLNIVKKSIN
+968 GLNIVRKSIG
-981 SEDVSFA
+981 SEDVTFA
-988 LNKTEFEYTSS
+988 LDQTEFVYTSS
-999 ACAPVLAKAVDEKID
+999 VCAPVLAKAVDEKIA

-1020 DYMVTIPSDSVTV
+1020 DYTVTIPSSVTV
-1033 RSYTVSL
+1033 GSYTVSL
-1040 EGKGNYFGSRSLEYK
+1040 TGDGNYFGSLSLTYE

-1065 GLGETAE
+1065 GETAE
-1072 ITLDYGTKL
+1072 IVLDYGTIL
-1081 AANEVEKYF
+1081 ATDEVETYF
-1090 SSVAASNDAGGAN
+1090 PSVAASNDASRAI

-1117 YNETGNT
+1117 YNAKGN
-1124 ALYRA
+1124 ADLYRA
-1129 THETPHVIKAVYT
+1129 THDTPHVIKAVYT

-1155 AEIEIDLIVNRG
+1155 AEIEIALSVTQG
-1167 ALQITILSETVTFG
+1167 ALHITILPETVTFG

-1195 VSGFVEGD
+1195 ISGFVEGD
-1203 ESNLSGV
+1203 ESNLSDV
-1210 KFALKDAEGFVA
+1210 KFALKDAEDFVA
-1222 ALDTLNDVG
+1222 ALDTLNHVG

-1269 DPEQFKYYGESD
+1269 DPDQFKYYGESD

-1313 GEIATNYAFVQGS
+1313 GEIATNYAFVQGT
-1326 LASENYSLT
+1326 LASENYLIT

-1416 DAGNYSIS
+1416 DAGAYPIS

-1434 NSKNLSIS
+1434 SSKNLSIS
-1442 TVDAVYTILKL
+1442 TVDAEYTILKL
-1453 PVLITPKAIE
+1453 PVLITPNAIE

-1480 SWAKGGADIE
+1480 SWAADAADIE
-1490 LRANFNPSFSGNI
+1490 LRTNFNPSFNGNI

-1512 IYAWEQGTLTSSDT
+1512 VYAWEQGTLTSSDT

-1536 PDSDSAFTI
+1536 PDSDNAFMI

-1550 RLVADTYKITV
+1550 RLVANTYKITV

-1614 LQVNRDDLNAVV
+1614 LQVKRDKQNNAVV
-1626 GYNLTPDETLS
+1626 GYDLTPDETLS

-1659 DLSGAMYV
+1659 DLSGAMFV

-1677 ENISFVFGTTLA
+1677 ENISFVFGTTLG
-1689 EINAAIAKKYV
+1689 EINKAIAKKYV

-1722 ATGTG
+1722 ATE
-1727 TYPTVGSYSV
+1727 TYPTVGNYSV
-1737 DISALI
+1737 DISTLI

-1752 AEGLGTVEIT
+1752 AEGVGTVEIT

-1780 YGEDEYEYDIA
+1780 YGEDEYDIA
-1791 VQSIEN
+1791 VQSIKN
-1797 TVEGFDV
+1797 AVTGFKV

-1809 RASGNTVGE
+1809 RASGNTVGK
-1818 YLVNIGTL
+1818 YPINIGTL
-1826 ANDNYTVVFDKD
+1826 ANENYTVVFDKE
-1838 YYYAITPR
+1838 YYYVITPR

-1862 AKTITYST
+1862 AKTITYTT
-1870 YFKGNPE
+1870 YFKGNSE
-1877 KTGLLSGDSL
+1877 KTGLLPGDSL
-1887 SGALSRENAEISDA
+1887 SGALSRKDAENSDA

-1917 VRNINYTVELD
+1917 VRNVNYTVELD
-1928 DSRTYYYTIDV
+1928 VSKTYYYTIDV

-1953 GNVSTASLS
+1953 GNVSQSSLS

-1991 YLMPGTYTIIQGNIF
+1991 YLMPGTYTITQGNIY

-2017 SYTVVRRNLTYYVGY
+2017 SYTVIRRNLTYYVGY

-2047 LAIGTNGFDAVLTG
+2047 IAIGTNGFNAVLTG
-2061 GLVEGHD
+2061 GPVEGHD

-2226 SASSVDVL
+2226 SGSSVDVL

-2239 EKFKIALDVAE
+2239 EKFEIALDVAE

-2265 DLTAVYQGFN
+2265 DFTTVYKGFN
-2275 GENIAIMFERTRGEN
+2275 GEDIGIIFKRTPGKN
-2290 VGKYT
+2290 VGKYP
-2295 IAYAR
+2295 IASAS

-2308 NYFVSVNVAAEFS
+2308 NYSVSVINAAEFS
-2321 IRPCRLSLDAETLLA
+2321 ITPRPLILDAETLLA

-2362 SVVFERVSG
+2362 SVVFVRDSG
-2371 KKAGEYL
+2371 ENAREYV
-2378 FKSVRITSEN
+2378 FKDVRITSEN

-2440 DGDENAVS
+2440 EGDENAVS

-2477 ITYESAFVTVNPASV
+2477 ITYESAFVTVAPASV

-2497 NISGNAFDYDPS
+2497 NLSGNAFDYDPS
-2509 VGAIGAENFGY
+2509 VGAVGSENFGY
-2520 RVISGTVYPGYE
+2520 RVISGTVYTGYE

-2589 GEAPTAIKFEVKRKD
+2589 GEAPTAIKFEVERKD

-2645 KFELVDNS
+2645 KFELEANG

-2661 PLTIIPSDVP
+2661 PLTIIPSDVT
-2671 AVYGE
+2671 AIYGE
-2676 PEKALGYTLGGEYGL
+2676 AEKELVYTLGGEYGL

-2700 LSRES
+2700 LSRKP
-2705 GTDANQYSIFVDE
+2705 GTDAKNYLISVDE
-2718 GYADNNPNYEITVN
+2718 GYDDKNPNYQITVN

-2785 KADGTAMGLYTLTA
+2785 KADGTAMGFYTLTA

-2856 VYNGETHTAN
+2856 VYNGETHTTN

-2905 GNSGIDVIVNN
+2905 DNSGIDVIVNN

>member
-27 FFTVYQP
+27 FFALYQP
-34 EVDSAVNTLE
+34 EVDSAVNKLE
-44 NAILKEDSPVE
+44 NAILQDAAPVE

-96 KNTGLD
+96 QNTGLD

-123 KTGYVA
+123 KTGYAA

-137 SVVYMDIDLGSYVG
+137 SVVYMDMDLGSYVG

-159 YISFSCKFSKGG
+159 YISFSCTFSKGN

-188 DASADSIYNWATG
+188 DASADSIYSWATG

-232 KDVANWAGTGNW
+232 KDVANWLGTGNW
-244 DHVTLDSMKMTIE
+244 DHVTLNSMKMTIE
-257 IRDATAP
+257 IRDTDSP
-264 TLDSLTQSSGTIGV
+264 TLDSLTQSSGTISV

-292 TRLDGTSKS
+292 TRLDGASKS
-301 GTFYFVDSAQ
+301 GTFYFVDSGQ

-343 TTKKSYTYYQTSIST
+343 TTTKSYTYYQTSIST

-371 SVGKSSGLSENES
+371 SVSKSSGLSENDS

-425 VSSLSIVAHFA
+425 VSSLSIVAHFV

-490 DWDSVPQYAGEYTA
+490 SWDSVPQYAGEYTA
-504 TAYAKYGDTTVGTNS
+504 TAYAKYGDTTVGTTS
-519 CSYTINPMTVY
+519 CSYTITRMTVY

-542 DGTSTFAI
+542 DGKTTFAI

-569 NDLIKVSGPASYS
+569 NDLIKVTGPASYS
-582 VTDKDQGNYTF
+582 VAGKDWGNYTF
-593 SIPASGISLKSSS
+593 GISATGLSLSSAS
-606 TTDTAAK
+606 TTYTAAK
-613 TGSYKLDT
+613 KGSYKLDT
-621 GGDITKYYLSGSTGN
+621 GDITKYYLSGSSSN
-636 AASNSSLFIIAK
+636 AASNTSLFINAK
-648 EITPKLFLAEMTANG
+648 QITPTLFLAQMTANG
-663 AEKYTGKVY
+663 AKKYTGKVY
-672 DNSNDILG
+672 DNTNDILG
-680 NDFVLFIYDG
+680 NDYVLFIYDG
-690 TDDGALA
+690 TETDALAKFEA

-717 MVSGE
+717 MVSEE
-722 TYAFALDGAS
+722 TYAFALGGAS
-732 TGSATLVLTFNAS
+732 TGSATLVLTFNAG

-753 TDTEVSAG
+753 IGEVSAE
-761 VARSDITL
+761 VERSKIDL
-769 NSSNYTF
+769 NTSNYDF
-776 SADLS
+776 DANLS
-781 VTGLKIS
+781 VAKLKIS

-797 SVSDKDYDGTKAA
+797 SVSDKDYDGTSDAE
-810 GVEYA
+810 VTYA
-815 LIGIASGDSITL
+815 LSGIVSGDSITL

-848 GYSVGGNKNYNYYL
+848 AYSIGGDKKDNYYL
-862 VNDEVSG
+862 VNESVSG
-869 TASILKV
+869 TAIIRQVK
-876 EASWSAVYT
+876 ASWSAVYT
-885 GTVTDEDAGKEVKGK
+885 GTVTDEEAGKEVKGK
-900 LFDGKT
+900 LFDGT
-906 TLEAEELELL
+906 TAVKSSLL
-916 TFSVTGA
+916 SFEVKGA
-923 VNGETFGVLVPKY
+923 VNGETFAILVPKY
-936 AASFTSTA
+936 AASFTSSA
-944 AGATTI
+944 AGETSIT
-950 KITAESLS
+950 ITAKSLS
-958 GNYDFQNESF
+958 ANYEFENDDFVIN
-968 EIIGLNIVKKSIN
+968 GLNIVRKSIG
-981 SEDVSFA
+981 SEDVTFA
-988 LNKTEFEYTSS
+988 LDQTEFVYTSS
-999 ACAPVLAKAVDEKID
+999 VCAPVLAKAVDEKIA

-1020 DYMVTIPSDSVTV
+1020 DYTVTIPSDSVTV
-1033 RSYTVSL
+1033 GSYTVSL
-1040 EGKGNYFGSRSLEYK
+1040 TGEGNYFGSLSLEYK
-1055 ITAGTFTATL
+1055 ITAGTFTAD
-1065 GLGETAE
+1065 LGETAE
-1072 ITLDYGTKL
+1072 IVLDYGTIL
-1081 AANEVEKYF
+1081 ATDEVETYF
-1090 SSVAASNDAGGAN
+1090 SSVAASNDESGAI

-1117 YNETGNT
+1117 YNAKGNT
-1124 ALYRA
+1124 DLYRA
-1129 THETPHVIKAVYT
+1129 THDTPHVIKAVYT

-1155 AEIEIDLIVNRG
+1155 AEITVSLSVTRG
-1167 ALQITILSETVTFG
+1167 ALQITILPETVTFG

-1195 VSGFVEGD
+1195 ISGFVEGD
-1203 ESNLSGV
+1203 ESNLSDV

-1231 TYPNAITLSAYE
+1231 TYYDALTLSAYE
-1243 SYNDNYVVSADFGT
+1243 SYNDNYTVDADFGT

-1293 LRADY
+1293 LRAGY

-1313 GEIATNYAFVQGS
+1313 GEIATNYAFVQGT

-1392 FTIGDTVMTDT
+1392 FTIGETVMTDA
-1403 LTVSLNTSANDSA
+1403 LSVSLNTSANDSA
-1416 DAGNYSIS
+1416 DASAYPIS

-1434 NSKNLSIS
+1434 SSKNLSIS

-1453 PVLITPKAIE
+1453 PVLITPNAIE

-1480 SWAKGGADIE
+1480 SWEADAADIE
-1490 LRANFNPSFSGNI
+1490 LRANFNPSFNGNI
-1503 VRETGEDVG
+1503 VRAEGEDVG
-1512 IYAWEQGTLTSSDT
+1512 IYAWERGTLTSSDT
-1526 YNSNFVIRFN
+1526 YNKNFVIRFN
-1536 PDSDSAFTI
+1536 PDSGNAFTI

-1575 SSSSLYDSDWSYS
+1575 SSSSLYDADWSYS
-1588 GVKPTLADAVSGKL
+1588 GIKPTLADAVSGKL
-1602 ILVDPVYDENGL
+1602 ILVDPVYDEDGL
-1614 LQVNRDDLNAVV
+1614 LQVKRNDLNAVV
-1626 GYNLTPDETLS
+1626 GYDLTPDETLS

-1722 ATGTG
+1722 ATGT
-1727 TYPTVGSYSV
+1727 YPTVGSYSV

-1768 TLDESDTNLSRI
+1768 TLVESDTNLSRI
-1780 YGEDEYEYDIA
+1780 YGEDEYDIA

-1797 TVEGFDV
+1797 TVEGFYV

-1818 YLVNIGTL
+1818 YAINIGTL
-1826 ANDNYTVVFDKD
+1826 ANDNYTVVFDKE
-1838 YYYAITPR
+1838 YYYVITPR

-1877 KTGLLSGDSL
+1877 KTGLLPGDSL

-1928 DSRTYYYTIDV
+1928 DSKTYYYTIDV

-1976 AGSLALES
+1976 AGSLALEN

-1991 YLMPGTYTIIQGNIF
+1991 YLMPGTYTIVQGNIF

-2032 NTLSYGSFEYEAGSA
+2032 NALSYGDFEYEAGSA
-2047 LAIGTNGFDAVLTG
+2047 IAIGTNGFNAVLTG
-2061 GLVEGHD
+2061 GPVEGHD

-2098 TDYYNGQKIVTDVY
+2098 TDYYSGQKIVTDVY

-2132 AIYING
+2132 AIYVNG

-2176 DIDYSAS
+2176 GIDYSAS

-2226 SASSVDVL
+2226 SGSSVDVL

-2250 MLAGKLEKTYGSADP
+2250 ILAGKLEKTYGDPDP

-2275 GENIAIMFERTRGEN
+2275 GEDIGIIFKRTPGKN
-2290 VGKYT
+2290 VGKYP
-2295 IAYAR
+2295 IASAS

-2308 NYFVSVNVAAEFS
+2308 NYSVSVINAAEFS
-2321 IRPCRLSLDAETLLA
+2321 ITPRPLILDAETLLA

-2371 KKAGEYL
+2371 ENAGEYL
-2378 FKSVRITSEN
+2378 FESVRITSEN

-2412 AEAENTVFRGSAFS
+2412 AEAGNTVFRGSAFS

-2440 DGDENAVS
+2440 NGDEKAVS

-2453 VGEILHAGTY
+2453 VGEILHAGKY

-2472 HPDYD
+2472 HSNYD

-2520 RVISGTVYPGYE
+2520 RVISGTVYTGYE

-2589 GEAPTAIKFEVKRKD
+2589 GEAPTAIKFEVERKD
-2604 GKIFDLEING
+2604 GKIFDLETNG

-2645 KFELVDNS
+2645 KFELADNG
-2653 ATYVIVRR
+2653 ATYVIRPR
-2661 PLTIIPSDVP
+2661 PLTIIPSDVT

-2691 ADGDTLDVT
+2691 ADGDTLNIT
-2700 LSRES
+2700 LSRET
-2705 GTDANQYSIFVDE
+2705 GTDARKYIISVSE

-2739 PRPVTVALRD
+2739 RRPVTVALRD
-2749 QAQEFNMQGIYT
+2749 QSQEFNMQGIYT

-2768 LTEGTVIAGDDL
+2768 LTEGTMIAGDDL

-2785 KADGTAMGLYTLTA
+2785 KADGTAMGFYTLTA

-2905 GNSGIDVIVNN
+2905 DNSGIDVIVNN

-2962 ATLGEAPSITVKVPE
+2962 TTLGEAPSITVKVPE
-2977 ALKDLETVKVLIKEN
+2977 ALKDMETVKVLIKEN

>member
-34 EVDSAVNTLE
+34 EVDSAVNKLE
-44 NAILKEDSPVE
+44 NALLQDAAPVE

-188 DASADSIYNWATG
+188 DASADSIYSWATG

-292 TRLDGTSKS
+292 TRLDGASKS
-301 GTFYFVDSAQ
+301 GTFYFVDSGQ

-542 DGTSTFAI
+542 DGKTTFAI

-569 NDLIKVSGPASYS
+569 NDLIKVTGPASYS

-593 SIPASGISLKSSS
+593 SIPASGISLNSAS

-621 GGDITKYYLSGSTGN
+621 GDITKYYLSGSTGN
-636 AASNSSLFIIAK
+636 AASNSSLFISAQ
-648 EITPKLFLAEMTANG
+648 EITPTLFLAQMTASG
-663 AEKYTGKVY
+663 AKKYTGKVY

-690 TDDGALA
+690 TETGALA

-717 MVSGE
+717 MVSEE

-769 NSSNYTF
+769 DSSNYTF
-776 SADLS
+776 SLDLS
-781 VTGLKIS
+781 VAGLKIS

-797 SVSDKDYDGTKAA
+797 SVSDKDYDGTSVAE
-810 GVEYA
+810 VTYA
-815 LIGIASGDSITL
+815 LSGIASGDSITL

-848 GYSVGGNKNYNYYL
+848 GYSVGGAKNYNYYL
-862 VNDEVSG
+862 VNESVSG

-876 EASWSAVYT
+876 EASWSAEYL
-885 GTVTDEDAGKEVKGK
+885 GTVTDEVEDKQVKGK
-900 LFDGKT
+900 LFDGT
-906 TLEAEELELL
+906 AAVDAEQL

-923 VNGETFGVLVPKY
+923 VNGETFGVLVPEY
-936 AASFTSTA
+936 AASFTSSS
-944 AGATTI
+944 AGATTLM
-950 KITAESLS
+950 ITAVSLS
-958 GNYDFQNESF
+958 GNYEFQNESY
-968 EIIGLNIVKKSIN
+968 EIIGLNIVRKSIN
-981 SEDVSFA
+981 SEDVGFA
-988 LNKTEFEYTSS
+988 LDKTEFVYTSGI
-999 ACAPVLAKAVDEKID
+999 CAPVLAKAVDEKI
-1014 ALVEGV
+1014 AELVEGV
-1020 DYMVTIPSDSVTV
+1020 DYEVTIPSDSVTV
-1033 RSYTVSL
+1033 GSYTVSL
-1040 EGKGNYFGSRSLEYK
+1040 TGKGNYFGSLSLEYE
-1055 ITAGTFTATL
+1055 ITAGTFTASL
-1065 GLGETAE
+1065 GGAAE
-1072 ITLDYGTKL
+1072 ITLDYGTIL
-1081 AANEVEKYF
+1081 ATDEVETYF

-1103 IAGGTWEFVIPSDI
+1103 IADGTWEFVVPSDI
-1117 YNETGNT
+1117 YNAKGN
-1124 ALYRA
+1124 ADLYRA
-1129 THETPHVIKAVYT
+1129 THDTPHVIKAVYT
-1142 LPDSEKPNYESES
+1142 LPDSEKPNYKSES
-1155 AEIEIDLIVNRG
+1155 AEITISLSVTPG
-1167 ALQITILSETVTFG
+1167 ALHITILPETVTFG
-1181 STYSLGAVSGTDYT
+1181 STYSLGAVSGTDYEI
-1195 VSGFVEGD
+1195 SGFITGD

-1210 KFALKDAEGFVA
+1210 RFALKDAEGFVA

-1243 SYNDNYVVSADFGT
+1243 SYNDNYTVEADLGT

-1269 DPEQFKYYGESD
+1269 DPDQFKYYGESD

-1293 LRADY
+1293 LRAGY

-1313 GEIATNYAFVQGS
+1313 GEIATNYAFVQGT

-1416 DAGNYSIS
+1416 AASAYPIS

-1434 NSKNLSIS
+1434 SSKNLSIS

-1453 PVLITPKAIE
+1453 PVLITPNAIE

-1480 SWAKGGADIE
+1480 SWAADAADIE
-1490 LRANFNPSFSGNI
+1490 LRANFKPSFSGSI
-1503 VRETGEDVG
+1503 VRAEGEDVG

-1536 PDSDSAFTI
+1536 PDSDNAFTI

-1550 RLVADTYKITV
+1550 RLVANTYKITV
-1561 GEALPEGLGSYTLH
+1561 GEARPEGLGSYTLH

-1602 ILVDPVYDENGL
+1602 ILVDPDYENGL
-1614 LQVNRDDLNAVV
+1614 LQVKRNEQNAVV
-1626 GYNLTPDETLS
+1626 GYDLAPDETLR

-1659 DLSGAMYV
+1659 DLSEAMFV

-1677 ENISFVFGTTLA
+1677 ENISFVFGTTLG
-1689 EINAAIAKKYV
+1689 EINAAIAEKYV
-1700 AADNLS
+1700 AVDNLS

-1737 DISALI
+1737 DIRTLI
-1743 STNYDVRAA
+1743 SSNYDVRAA
-1752 AEGLGTVEIT
+1752 AEGVGTVEIT
-1762 RRTVTV
+1762 RRTVKV
-1768 TLDESDTNLSRI
+1768 TLYESDTNLSRI
-1780 YGEDEYEYDIA
+1780 YGEDEYDIA

-1797 TVEGFDV
+1797 TVEGFYV

-1809 RASGNTVGE
+1809 RASGNTVGK
-1818 YLVNIGTL
+1818 YPINIGTL
-1826 ANDNYTVVFDKD
+1826 ANDNYTVVFYKD

-1870 YFKGNPE
+1870 YFKGNPK
-1877 KTGLLSGDSL
+1877 KTGLVSGDSL
-1887 SGALSRENAEISDA
+1887 SGALSRKNAENSNA

-1928 DSRTYYYTIDV
+1928 DSKTYYYTIDV

-1953 GNVSTASLS
+1953 GNVSQSSLS

-1976 AGSLALES
+1976 AGSLALED
-1984 PVYDESG
+1984 PVYDEKG
-1991 YLMPGTYTIIQGNIF
+1991 YLMPGTYTIIQGNIY
-2006 NKNYTVVYHSN
+2006 NENYTVVYHSN

-2032 NTLSYGSFEYEAGSA
+2032 NALSYGDFEYEAGSA
-2047 LAIGTNGFDAVLTG
+2047 IAIGTNGFNAVLTG
-2061 GLVEGHD
+2061 GPVEGHD
-2068 FAPEVKLNLGSAAD
+2068 FAPAVKLNLGSAAD

-2239 EKFKIALDVAE
+2239 EKFEIALDVAE
-2250 MLAGKLEKTYGSADP
+2250 ALNGKLEKTYGDPDP

-2275 GENIAIMFERTRGEN
+2275 GENIGIIFERTPGEN
-2290 VGKYT
+2290 VETYT

-2308 NYFVSVNVAAEFS
+2308 NYSVSVINAAEFS
-2321 IRPCRLSLDAETLLA
+2321 ITPRPLILDAETLLA

-2348 DFTATAT
+2348 DFTAAAT

-2362 SVVFERVSG
+2362 SVVFVRVSG
-2371 KKAGEYL
+2371 EKAGEYL
-2378 FKSVRITSEN
+2378 FKDVRITSEN
-2388 AANYSVSIASKT
+2388 AANYSVSIASET
-2400 YFRINPKSAVIR
+2400 YFRIDPKSAVIR

-2426 PEELT
+2426 LEELT

-2440 DGDENAVS
+2440 NGDENAVS

-2472 HPDYD
+2472 HPNYD
-2477 ITYESAFVTVNPASV
+2477 IAYESAFVTVNPASV

-2509 VGAIGAENFGY
+2509 VGAVGSENFGY
-2520 RVISGTVYPGYE
+2520 RVTSGTVYTGYE

-2589 GEAPTAIKFEVKRKD
+2589 GEAPTAIKFEVERKD

-2645 KFELVDNS
+2645 KFELADNG
-2653 ATYVIVRR
+2653 ATYVIVHR
-2661 PLTIIPSDVP
+2661 PLTIIPSDVT

-2739 PRPVTVALRD
+2739 RRPVTVALRD
-2749 QAQEFNMQGIYT
+2749 QAQEFNMSGIYT

-2768 LTEGTVIAGDDL
+2768 LTSGSVIAGDEL

-2785 KADGTAMGLYTLTA
+2785 KADGTAMGFYTLTA
-2799 YSLNPNYI
+2799 YSLNPNYT
-2807 MTYTEAR
+2807 MTYEEAR
-2814 FEICK
+2814 FEIRK
-2819 FAAVI
+2819 FTAVI
-2824 SVESTQIELVYSGES
+2824 TVESAQIEMVYSGAS

-2881 ETDFYYAPES
+2881 ETDFYYAPET
-2891 VTVYLTINKEVLTA
+2891 VTVYLTINQEVLTA
-2905 GNSGIDVIVNN
+2905 DNSGIDVIVNN

-2930 MDQDDK
+2930 MDQDDR

-2977 ALKDLETVKVLIKEN
+2977 ALKDMETVKVLIKEN

-3006 YVTIEGVTNI
+3006 YVTIEGVINI

-3033 LLIGAAVLIVVVS
+3033 LLIGAAALIVIVS

>member
-14 ALLIAI
+14 ALLVAI

-34 EVDSAVNTLE
+34 EVDSAVNKLE
-44 NAILKEDSPVE
+44 NALLQDAAPVK
-55 NELVAEA
+55 NAPVAEA
-62 ATVVSRTIY
+62 AD
-71 INQPKTTIDLR
+71 KTLI
-82 PNKSDGKSRTNLNY
+82 
-96 KNTGLD
+96 
-102 WSDTYTVS
+102 
-110 TNSDGTYKWTFGS
+110 S
-123 KTGYVA
+123 KT
-129 QGSNASKY
+129 S
-137 SVVYMDIDLGSYVG
+137 IG
-151 TMCSRGIA
+151 THTFSRGW
-159 YISFSCKFSKGG
+159 FDGE
-171 SLDSGCFNV
+171 
-180 DSSSTAFS
+180 SSNKTFE
-188 DASADSIYNWATG
+188 
-201 SHMFSNTQNSQKSFS
+201 
-216 NTVKLN
+216 VKLDKKYLFSALCDNTIKITFYMNVTDAVDN
-222 GRYVRIVLAA
+222 GWF
-232 KDVANWAGTGNW
+232 DNW
-244 DHVTLDSMKMTIE
+244 
-257 IRDATAP
+257 
-264 TLDSLTQSSGTIGV
+264 SSEA
-278 SDSGTG
+278 S
-284 VWKYTISG
+284 
-292 TRLDGTSKS
+292 
-301 GTFYFVDSAQ
+301 FYFVDGENKLLKTFSVGDGETGEQ
-311 TAASGTINL
+311 NTEYTIKITSENLNELKFIISSTARTSRDETYSVTFYYKLTTTDSTAPTIASGVSSGGYTTASSVTISDTGAGLYSYSSKFTSYAGGSEVNGPSATFTD
-320 KTLDSNTYGYGKYTI
+320 KRTTETTFSFSKGYGKYVITATDNVGNSTSKTVYYYNTGISGNVVTYYNNNEGETSSSNSGVGGTILFNGKLSISSGLGKGSTVSITVQSNPGYYFAGLTLNTDKNTKPVFSPSNLKSGSSYTYTVTYTSTAHTVTAYFVAFTANFTTTASHNGTYDRTSYSAVGSKNTYMDNSYAYPIGSDPSFTVTKYNGTNGTSYTSASAPVYAGSYTATVQAKVKVSNSETILGEATSAAFTI
-335 TLYDGNNN
+335 TPKSLYAFPVFNAVSKEYDGN
-343 TTKKSYTYYQTSIST
+343 TDF
-358 SLVTHGGG
+358 
-366 TGGTI
+366 TI
-371 SVGKSSGLSENES
+371 DDWYLYES
-384 VTVTITANKGYFF
+384 A
-397 AGIYYDTASDT
+397 
-408 GKTIFSSTYSY
+408 
-419 TVPYKN
+419 
-425 VSSLSIVAHFA
+425 
-436 SFSVAANDSV
+436 
-446 YSFGKSVA
+446 
-454 ATASQGT
+454 
-461 LENSSPPPYKLNDGI
+461 
-476 AFEISYSGTLAGGG
+476 
-490 DWDSVPQYAGEYTA
+490 
-504 TAYAKYGDTTVGTNS
+504 
-519 CSYTINPMTVY
+519 
-530 AAPVFDSASKTY
+530 
-542 DGTSTFAI
+542 
-550 SGWRLYS
+550 
-557 DSARESYIADTS
+557 
-569 NDLIKVSGPASYS
+569 
-582 VTDKDQGNYTF
+582 
-593 SIPASGISLKSSS
+593 SS
-606 TTDTAAK
+606 TTTYAYDNLSVSANTNNYSVSSPNYGFYPFSANK
-613 TGSYKLDT
+613 ETDKN
-621 GGDITKYYLSGSTGN
+621 KYTLTLE
-636 AASNSSLFIIAK
+636 SSSD
-648 EITPKLFLAEMTANG
+648 EITRSYVIDTSGIEMFSLPGKSPSKGNLAISAKQITPTLFLAEMTANG
-663 AEKYTGKVY
+663 AKKYTGKVY
-672 DNSNDILG
+672 DNTNDILG
-680 NDFVLFIYDG
+680 NDYVLFIYDG

-697 AFEAASPAV
+697 AFKATSPAV
-706 GVIGLGLNIKG
+706 GVIGLGLNIKD

-722 TYAFALDGAS
+722 TYAFSLDGVS
-732 TGSATLVLTFNAS
+732 TESTESATLVLTFNAY
-745 PVYPNYEY
+745 PVYPTYEH
-753 TDTEVSAG
+753 TGDKVSAS
-761 VARSDITL
+761 VKRDDITL
-769 NSSNYTF
+769 NTSNYTF

-781 VTGLKIS
+781 VTGLTIS
-788 PRPLTVSLT
+788 RRPLTVSLT
-797 SVSDKDYDGTKAA
+797 SVSDKDYDGKKAA

-815 LIGIASGDSITL
+815 LSGIAAGDEDETL
-827 TGGSASFEDENAG
+827 VSLDISNAKAEFEDENAG
-840 ENKTVTFS
+840 DNKTVTFS
-848 GYSVGGNKNYNYYL
+848 GYTIDIDGDKYYNYYL
-862 VNDEVSG
+862 VNESVSG
-869 TASILKV
+869 TASIRKV

-885 GTVTDEDAGKEVKGK
+885 GTVTDEVAGKQVDGK

-906 TLEAEELELL
+906 TVEPSLL
-916 TFSVTGA
+916 SFEVKGA
-923 VNGETFGVLVPKY
+923 VNGETFATLVPKY
-936 AASFTSTA
+936 AASFTSSA
-944 AGATTI
+944 AGETTI

-958 GNYDFQNESF
+958 GNYDFQNESY

-981 SEDVSFA
+981 SEGVTFTLD
-988 LNKTEFEYTSS
+988 KTEFVYTSGI
-999 ACAPVLAKAVDEKID
+999 CAPDLTEAVDEKI
-1014 ALVEGV
+1014 AELVEGV
-1020 DYMVTIPSDSVTV
+1020 DYMVTIPSDSVIV
-1033 RSYTVSL
+1033 GSYTVSL
-1040 EGKGNYFGSRSLEYK
+1040 TGKGNYFGSLSLTYE
-1055 ITAGTFTATL
+1055 ITAGTFTAD
-1065 GLGETAE
+1065 LGETAE

-1081 AANEVEKYF
+1081 ASNEVEKYF
-1090 SSVAASNDAGGAN
+1090 SSVAASNDAGKAI
-1103 IAGGTWEFVIPSDI
+1103 IADGTWEFVIPSDI
-1117 YNETGNT
+1117 YNKTGNT
-1124 ALYRA
+1124 DLYRA
-1129 THETPHVIKAVYT
+1129 THDTPHVIKAVYT
-1142 LPDSEKPNYESES
+1142 LPDSEKPNYKSES

-1195 VSGFVEGD
+1195 ISGFVEGD

-1210 KFALKDAEGFVA
+1210 KFALKDTGGFVA

-1269 DPEQFKYYGESD
+1269 DPDQFKYYGESD

-1293 LRADY
+1293 LRANY

-1313 GEIATNYAFVQGS
+1313 GEIATNYAFVKGT
-1326 LASENYSLT
+1326 LASENYLIT

-1416 DAGNYSIS
+1416 DAGNYPIS

-1453 PVLITPKAIE
+1453 PVLITPNAIE

-1480 SWAKGGADIE
+1480 SWAADAADIE
-1490 LRANFNPSFSGNI
+1490 LRTNFKPSFSGNI

-1512 IYAWEQGTLTSSDT
+1512 VYAWEQGTLTSSDS
-1526 YNSNFVIRFN
+1526 YNKNFVIRFN
-1536 PDSDSAFTI
+1536 PDSGNAFTI
-1545 KPREI
+1545 KPRKI

-1588 GVKPTLADAVSGKL
+1588 GIKPTLADAVSGKL

-1614 LQVNRDDLNAVV
+1614 LQVKRDKQNNAVV
-1626 GYNLTPDETLS
+1626 GYDLTPDETLS

-1659 DLSGAMYV
+1659 DLSGAMFV

-1677 ENISFVFGTTLA
+1677 ENISFVFGTTLD
-1689 EINAAIAKKYV
+1689 EINKAIAKKYV

-1722 ATGTG
+1722 ATE

-1737 DISALI
+1737 DISELI

-1752 AEGLGTVEIT
+1752 AEGVGTVEIT

-1780 YGEDEYEYDIA
+1780 YGEDEYDIA

-1826 ANDNYTVVFDKD
+1826 ANDNYTVVLDKE
-1838 YYYAITPR
+1838 YFYVVTPR

-1862 AKTITYST
+1862 AKTITYNT
-1870 YFKGNPE
+1870 YFKGNDE
-1877 KTGLLSGDSL
+1877 KTGLLPGDSL
-1887 SGALSRENAEISDA
+1887 SGALSRVDAENSDA

-1917 VRNINYTVELD
+1917 VRNVNYTVELD
-1928 DSRTYYYTIDV
+1928 ASRKYYYTIDV

-1953 GNVSTASLS
+1953 GNVSQSSLS

-1976 AGSLALES
+1976 AGSLALKD

-1991 YLMPGTYTIIQGNIF
+1991 YLMPGTYTITQGNIY

-2032 NTLSYGSFEYEAGSA
+2032 NALSYGDFEYEAGSA
-2047 LAIGTNGFDAVLTG
+2047 IAIGTNGFNAVLTG

-2082 GILNA
+2082 GVLNA
-2087 GTYQYVYSYEG
+2087 GTYQYIYSYDG

-2153 SLTYNGEKVLIET
+2153 SLQYNGESVVVET
-2166 ALLDSDFRPV
+2166 ALLNSDLEPV

-2183 LTKQIDISGKYFA
+2183 LTKQIDISGKYSA

-2226 SASSVDVL
+2226 SGSSVDVL
-2234 LTLNI
+2234 LTLSI
-2239 EKFKIALDVAE
+2239 EKFEIALDVAE

-2275 GENIAIMFERTRGEN
+2275 GEDIGIIFERTPDEN
-2290 VGKYT
+2290 VGKYP
-2295 IAYAR
+2295 IASAW

-2308 NYFVSVNVAAEFS
+2308 NYSVSVINAAEFS
-2321 IRPCRLSLDAETLLA
+2321 ITPRPLILDAETLLA

-2348 DFTATAT
+2348 DFTAAAT

-2362 SVVFERVSG
+2362 SVVFVRVSG
-2371 KKAGEYL
+2371 EKAGEYL
-2378 FKSVRITSEN
+2378 FKDVRITSEN
-2388 AANYSVSIASKT
+2388 AANYSVSIARKT

-2440 DGDENAVS
+2440 NGDENAVS

-2472 HPDYD
+2472 HSNYD

-2520 RVISGTVYPGYE
+2520 RVISGTVYTGYE
-2532 LNGSLGDVLMTA
+2532 LNGSLGDVLMAA

-2589 GEAPTAIKFEVKRKD
+2589 GEAPTAIKFEVERKD

-2645 KFELVDNS
+2645 KFELADNG
-2653 ATYVIVRR
+2653 ATYVIVPR
-2661 PLTIIPSDVP
+2661 PLTIIPSDVT

-2691 ADGDTLDVT
+2691 ADGDSLNIT
-2700 LSRES
+2700 LSRET
-2705 GTDANQYSIFVDE
+2705 GTGARKYIISVSE
-2718 GYADNNPNYEITVN
+2718 GYVENNPNYEITVN

-2739 PRPVTVALRD
+2739 RRPVTVALRD
-2749 QAQEFNMQGIYT
+2749 QAQEFNMSGIYT

-2768 LTEGTVIAGDDL
+2768 LTSGSVIAGDEL

-2785 KADGTAMGLYTLTA
+2785 KADGTAMGFYTLTA

-2807 MTYTEAR
+2807 LTYTEAR

-2824 SVESTQIELVYSGES
+2824 TVESTQIELVYSGAS
-2839 YSITATVNSEA
+2839 YSIKAEVNSGA
-2850 PVSYSY
+2850 SVAYSY
-2856 VYNGETHTAN
+2856 DYNGETLNAN

-2881 ETDFYYAPES
+2881 ETDFYYAPEP
-2891 VTVYLTINKEVLTA
+2891 VIVYLTINKEVLTA
-2905 GNSGIDVIVNN
+2905 DNSGIDVIVNN

-2977 ALKDLETVKVLIKEN
+2977 ALKDMETVKVLIKEN

>member
-27 FFTVYQP
+27 FFAVYQP

-62 ATVVSRTIY
+62 AGTASGTLKKQILQPGSSSYTISLNASY
-71 INQPKTTIDLR
+71 NGQAYGYLARIWETDTDHTTYDCIY
-82 PNKSDGKSRTNLNY
+82 N
-96 KNTGLD
+96 
-102 WSDTYTVS
+102 DTTWDFG
-110 TNSDGTYKWTFGS
+110 NSDRHQYDDCAS
-123 KTGYVA
+123 VA
-129 QGSNASKY
+129 LH
-137 SVVYMDIDLGSYVG
+137 IDLGPYAAYLASKELATLTFSGYG
-151 TMCSRGIA
+151 T
-159 YISFSCKFSKGG
+159 KGG
-171 SLDSGCFNV
+171 SLDNFAFSIQ
-180 DSSSTAFS
+180 SSSSSFNLSPTGRTLHEAARDGGSGFIVS
-188 DASADSIYNWATG
+188 GEKTSATNYNANG
-201 SHMFSNTQNSQKSFS
+201 
-216 NTVKLN
+216 KLT
-222 GRYVRIVLAA
+222 GRYLRIIFSAYDDDGFWGGPFDWINISNMSLKLTVS
-232 KDVANWAGTGNW
+232 
-244 DHVTLDSMKMTIE
+244 DS
-257 IRDATAP
+257 TAP
-264 TLDSLTQSSGTIGV
+264 TLGSLTQSSGTIGV

-301 GTFYFVDSAQ
+301 GTFYFVNSGQ

-371 SVGKSSGLSENES
+371 SVSKSSGLSENES

-490 DWDSVPQYAGEYTA
+490 SWDSVPQYAGEYTA
-504 TAYAKYGDTTVGTNS
+504 TAYAKYGDTTVGTTS

-542 DGTSTFAI
+542 DGKTTFAI

-557 DSARESYIADTS
+557 DSQRNSYIADTS

-582 VTDKDQGNYTF
+582 VTGKDQGNYTF

-621 GGDITKYYLSGSTGN
+621 GDITKYYLSGSTGN

-648 EITPKLFLAEMTANG
+648 QITPTLFLAEMTANG

-690 TDDGALA
+690 TVDGALA

-769 NSSNYTF
+769 DSSNYTF
-776 SADLS
+776 SLDLS
-781 VTGLKIS
+781 VAGLKIS
-788 PRPLTVSLT
+788 TRPLTVSLT
-797 SVSDKDYDGTKAA
+797 SVSDKDYDGTSDAE
-810 GVEYA
+810 VTYA
-815 LIGIASGDSITL
+815 LSGIASGDSITL
-827 TGGSASFEDENAG
+827 TGGSASFKDENAG
-840 ENKTVTFS
+840 ENKSVTFED
-848 GYSVGGNKNYNYYL
+848 YSVGGDKNYNYYL
-862 VNDEVSG
+862 VNESVSG
-869 TASILKV
+869 TASIRKV
-876 EASWSAVYT
+876 AASWSAAYT
-885 GTVTDEDAGKEVKGK
+885 GTVIDEEAGKEVRGK
-900 LFDGKT
+900 LFDGT
-906 TLEAEELELL
+906 TEVKSSLL
-916 TFSVTGA
+916 SFKVKGA
-923 VNGETFGVLVPKY
+923 VNDETFAILVPEY
-936 AASFTSTA
+936 AASFTSSA
-944 AGATTI
+944 AGETSIT
-950 KITAESLS
+950 ITAKSLS
-958 GNYDFQNESF
+958 ANYEFENDDFVIN
-968 EIIGLNIVKKSIN
+968 GLNIVRKSIG
-981 SEDVSFA
+981 SEDVTFA
-988 LNKTEFEYTSS
+988 LDQTEFVYTSS
-999 ACAPVLAKAVDEKID
+999 VCAPVLAKAVDEKIA

-1020 DYMVTIPSDSVTV
+1020 DYTVTIPSSVTV
-1033 RSYTVSL
+1033 GSYTVSL
-1040 EGKGNYFGSRSLEYK
+1040 KGDGNYFGSLSLTYE
-1055 ITAGTFTATL
+1055 ITAGTFTAD
-1065 GLGETAE
+1065 LGETAE
-1072 ITLDYGTKL
+1072 IVLDYGTIL
-1081 AANEVEKYF
+1081 ATDEVETYF
-1090 SSVAASNDAGGAN
+1090 SSVAASNDESRAI

-1117 YNETGNT
+1117 YNAKGN
-1124 ALYRA
+1124 ADLYRA
-1129 THETPHVIKAVYT
+1129 THDTPHVIKAVYT

-1155 AEIEIDLIVNRG
+1155 AEITVSLFVTPG
-1167 ALQITILSETVTFG
+1167 ALQITILPETVTFG

-1195 VSGFVEGD
+1195 ISGFVEGD
-1203 ESNLSGV
+1203 ESNLSDV

-1243 SYNDNYVVSADFGT
+1243 SYNDNYAVSAVSGT
-1257 LEINPLPVTVAP
+1257 LIINPLPVTVAP

-1281 PVFDY
+1281 PVFEY

-1293 LRADY
+1293 LRAGY

-1313 GEIATNYAFVQGS
+1313 GEIATNYAFVQGT

-1382 DYTFENGVIS
+1382 DYTFENGVMS
-1392 FTIGDTVMTDT
+1392 FRIGETVMTDT
-1403 LTVSLNTSANDSA
+1403 LSVSLNTSANDSA
-1416 DAGNYSIS
+1416 AASAYPIS

-1480 SWAKGGADIE
+1480 SWAADAADIE
-1490 LRANFNPSFSGNI
+1490 LRTNFNPSFNGNI
-1503 VRETGEDVG
+1503 VRAEGEDVG
-1512 IYAWEQGTLTSSDT
+1512 VYAWEQGTLTSSDT

-1536 PDSDSAFTI
+1536 SNSDNAFTI

-1575 SSSSLYDSDWSYS
+1575 SSSSLYDTDWSYS
-1588 GVKPTLADAVSGKL
+1588 GIKPTLADAVSGKL
-1602 ILVDPVYDENGL
+1602 IIVDPVYDEDGL
-1614 LQVNRDDLNAVV
+1614 LQVKRNDLNAVV
-1626 GYNLTPDETLS
+1626 GYDLTPDETLS

-1659 DLSGAMYV
+1659 SLSGAMYV

-1677 ENISFVFGTTLA
+1677 ENISFVFGTTLD
-1689 EINAAIAKKYV
+1689 EINDYIAKKYV
-1700 AADNLS
+1700 ATDNLS

-1722 ATGTG
+1722 ATGT
-1727 TYPTVGSYSV
+1727 YPTVGSYSV
-1737 DISALI
+1737 NIEKLKGS
-1743 STNYDVRAA
+1743 NYDVRAA
-1752 AEGLGTVEIT
+1752 AEGVGTVEIT
-1762 RRTVTV
+1762 RREVTV
-1768 TLDESDTNLSRI
+1768 TLVESDTNLSRI
-1780 YGEDEYEYDIA
+1780 YGEDKYEYDIA
-1791 VQSIEN
+1791 VKSIEN

-1809 RASGNTVGE
+1809 RASGTTVGK
-1818 YLVNIGTL
+1818 YPINIGTL
-1826 ANDNYTVVFDKD
+1826 ANDNYTVVLDKE
-1838 YYYAITPR
+1838 YFYVVTPR

-1877 KTGLLSGDSL
+1877 KTGLLAGDSL

-1917 VRNINYTVELD
+1917 VRNVNYTVELD

-1953 GNVSTASLS
+1953 GNVSQSSLS

-2226 SASSVDVL
+2226 SGSSVDVL

-2250 MLAGKLEKTYGSADP
+2250 MLAGKLEKTYGDPDP

-2275 GENIAIMFERTRGEN
+2275 GENIAIVFERATGKN
-2290 VGKYT
+2290 TGKYP
-2295 IAYAR
+2295 IASAS

-2308 NYFVSVNVAAEFS
+2308 NYSVSVINAAEFS
-2321 IRPCRLSLDAETLLA
+2321 ILPCRLSLDAETLLA

-2348 DFTATAT
+2348 DFTAAAT

-2362 SVVFERVSG
+2362 SVVFVRASG
-2371 KKAGEYL
+2371 ENAGEYV
-2378 FKSVRITSEN
+2378 FKSARITSEN
-2388 AANYSVSIASKT
+2388 AANYSVSIASET
-2400 YFRINPKSAVIR
+2400 RFRIDPKSAVIR

-2426 PEELT
+2426 LEELT
-2431 LTFVAEGFI
+2431 LTYIAEGFI
-2440 DGDENAVS
+2440 NGDENDVS

-2477 ITYESAFVTVNPASV
+2477 ITYESAFVTVAPASV

-2497 NISGNAFDYDPS
+2497 NLSGNAFDYDPS
-2509 VGAIGAENFGY
+2509 VGAIGSENFGY
-2520 RVISGTVYPGYE
+2520 RVIPGTVYTGYE

-2589 GEAPTAIKFEVKRKD
+2589 GEAPTAIKFEVERKD

-2614 GLGFQMTL
+2614 GLGFRMTL

-2645 KFELVDNS
+2645 KFELVDNG
-2653 ATYVIVRR
+2653 ATYVIVPR
-2661 PLTIIPSDVP
+2661 PLTIIPSDVT

-2691 ADGDTLDVT
+2691 ADGDSLNIT
-2700 LSRES
+2700 LSRET
-2705 GTDANQYSIFVDE
+2705 GTDAGKYIISVSE
-2718 GYADNNPNYEITVN
+2718 GYAENNPDYEINVGSGV
-2732 TAIYTIT
+2732 YTIT
-2739 PRPVTVALRD
+2739 PRPVMVALRD
-2749 QAQEFNMQGIYT
+2749 QSQEFNMSGIYT

-2799 YSLNPNYI
+2799 YSLNPNYT
-2807 MTYTEAR
+2807 MTYEEAR
-2814 FEICK
+2814 FEIRK

-2824 SVESTQIELVYSGES
+2824 TVESAQIEMVYSGAS
-2839 YSITATVNSEA
+2839 YSIKAEVNSGA
-2850 PVSYSY
+2850 SVAYSY
-2856 VYNGETHTAN
+2856 DYNGETLNAN

-2881 ETDFYYAPES
+2881 ETDFYYAPEP

-2905 GNSGIDVIVNN
+2905 DNSGIDVIVNN

-2977 ALKDLETVKVLIKEN
+2977 ALKDMETVKVLIKEN

-3006 YVTIEGVTNI
+3006 YVTIEGVINI

-3033 LLIGAAVLIVVVS
+3033 LLIGAAVLIVIVS

>member
-44 NAILKEDSPVE
+44 NAILKDNSPVE

-62 ATVVSRTIY
+62 ADY
-71 INQPKTTIDLR
+71 
-82 PNKSDGKSRTNLNY
+82 NY
-96 KNTGLD
+96 
-102 WSDTYTVS
+102 S
-110 TNSDGTYKWTFGS
+110 
-123 KTGYVA
+123 
-129 QGSNASKY
+129 
-137 SVVYMDIDLGSYVG
+137 DLGSEHTIDTHDYDSWDTNEVKDLG
-151 TMCSRGIA
+151 TR
-159 YISFSCKFSKGG
+159 
-171 SLDSGCFNV
+171 
-180 DSSSTAFS
+180 
-188 DASADSIYNWATG
+188 
-201 SHMFSNTQNSQKSFS
+201 
-216 NTVKLN
+216 
-222 GRYVRIVLAA
+222 
-232 KDVANWAGTGNW
+232 
-244 DHVTLDSMKMTIE
+244 TLDSRLLYAALGGALKITLRMDVTNAVDGNHTSYGRVYYYNKSNGYTELFNVQVGKNFKGEKSGSATIPKDSINE
-257 IRDATAP
+257 NSLILQFKSDANTNVWTNYTCTYYYTISKTESTAP
-264 TLDSLTQSSGTIGV
+264 TIASDVSSGGYTTASSV
-278 SDSGTG
+278 
-284 VWKYTISG
+284 TISDTG
-292 TRLDGTSKS
+292 AGLYSYSSKFTSYAGGS
-301 GTFYFVDSAQ
+301 EVNGPSATFTDKRTTETTFSF
-311 TAASGTINL
+311 S
-320 KTLDSNTYGYGKYTI
+320 KGYGKYVITATDNVGNSTSKTVYYYNTGISGNVVTYYNNNEGETSSSNSGVGGTILFNGKSSISSGLGKGSTVSITVQSNPGYYFAGLTLNTDKNTKPVFSPSNLKSGSSYTYTVTYTSTAHTVTAYFVAFTANFTTTASHNGTYDRTSYSAVGSKNTYMDNSYAYPIGSDPSFTVTKYSGTNGTSYTSASAPVYAGSYTATVQAKVSNSETILGEATSAAFTI
-335 TLYDGNNN
+335 TPKSLYAFPVFNEASKEYDGN
-343 TTKKSYTYYQTSIST
+343 TDF
-358 SLVTHGGG
+358 
-366 TGGTI
+366 TI
-371 SVGKSSGLSENES
+371 DDWYLYES
-384 VTVTITANKGYFF
+384 A
-397 AGIYYDTASDT
+397 
-408 GKTIFSSTYSY
+408 
-419 TVPYKN
+419 
-425 VSSLSIVAHFA
+425 
-436 SFSVAANDSV
+436 
-446 YSFGKSVA
+446 
-454 ATASQGT
+454 
-461 LENSSPPPYKLNDGI
+461 
-476 AFEISYSGTLAGGG
+476 
-490 DWDSVPQYAGEYTA
+490 
-504 TAYAKYGDTTVGTNS
+504 
-519 CSYTINPMTVY
+519 
-530 AAPVFDSASKTY
+530 
-542 DGTSTFAI
+542 
-550 SGWRLYS
+550 
-557 DSARESYIADTS
+557 
-569 NDLIKVSGPASYS
+569 
-582 VTDKDQGNYTF
+582 
-593 SIPASGISLKSSS
+593 SS
-606 TTDTAAK
+606 TTTYAYDNLSVSANTNIYSVSSPDYGFYPFSANK
-613 TGSYKLDT
+613 ETDKKN
-621 GGDITKYYLSGSTGN
+621 KYTLTLE
-636 AASNSSLFIIAK
+636 SSSD
-648 EITPKLFLAEMTANG
+648 EITRSYVIDSSGIEKFSLPGKSPSKGNLAINAKQITPSLFLAEMTASG

-672 DNSNDILG
+672 DNTNDILG
-680 NDFVLFIYDG
+680 NDYVLFIYDG
-690 TDDGALA
+690 TETDALA
-697 AFEAASPAV
+697 KFEATSPAT
-706 GVIGLGLNIKG
+706 GVVGLGLNIKD

-722 TYAFALDGAS
+722 TYAFSLDDVS

-761 VARSDITL
+761 VARDDITL
-769 NSSNYTF
+769 NTSNYTF

-797 SVSDKDYDGTKAA
+797 SVSDKDYDGKKAA
-810 GVEYA
+810 GVTYA
-815 LIGIASGDSITL
+815 LSGIAAGDEDETL
-827 TGGSASFEDENAG
+827 VSLDISDAKAEFEDENAG
-840 ENKTVTFS
+840 DNKTVTFS
-848 GYSVGGNKNYNYYL
+848 GYSVGGDKDYNYYL
-862 VNDEVSG
+862 VNNEVSG
-869 TASILKV
+869 TASIRKV
-876 EASWSAVYT
+876 EASWSADYL
-885 GTVTDEDAGKEVKGK
+885 GKVTDEEGKEVRGK
-900 LFDGKT
+900 LFDGT
-906 TLEAEELELL
+906 TEVKSSLL
-916 TFSVTGA
+916 SFKVKGA
-923 VNGETFGVLVPKY
+923 VNDETFAILVPEY
-936 AASFTSTA
+936 AASFTSSA
-944 AGATTI
+944 AGETSIT
-950 KITAESLS
+950 ITAKSLS
-958 GNYDFQNESF
+958 ANYEFENDDFVIN
-968 EIIGLNIVKKSIN
+968 GLNIVRKSIG
-981 SEDVSFA
+981 SEDVTFA

-999 ACAPVLAKAVDEKID
+999 VCAPVLAKAVDEKIA
-1014 ALVEGV
+1014 ALVEGD
-1020 DYMVTIPSDSVTV
+1020 DYTVTIPSDSVTV
-1033 RSYTVSL
+1033 GSYTVSL
-1040 EGKGNYFGSRSLEYK
+1040 KGEGNYFGSLSLTYK

-1065 GLGETAE
+1065 GETAE
-1072 ITLDYGTKL
+1072 IVLDYGTIL
-1081 AANEVEKYF
+1081 ATDEVETYF
-1090 SSVAASNDAGGAN
+1090 PSVAASNDASGAI

-1117 YNETGNT
+1117 YNAKGNT
-1124 ALYRA
+1124 GLYRA
-1129 THETPHVIKAVYT
+1129 THDTPHVIKAVYT

-1155 AEIEIDLIVNRG
+1155 AEIEIALSVTRG
-1167 ALQITILSETVTFG
+1167 ALHITILPETVTFG

-1195 VSGFVEGD
+1195 ISGFVEGD

-1222 ALDTLNDVG
+1222 ARDTLNNVG

-1269 DPEQFKYYGESD
+1269 DPDQFKYYGESD

-1313 GEIATNYAFVQGS
+1313 GEIATNYAFEQGS
-1326 LASENYSLT
+1326 LGSKNYFIT

-1382 DYTFENGVIS
+1382 DYTFENGVMS
-1392 FTIGDTVMTDT
+1392 FRIGETVMTDA
-1403 LTVSLNTSANDSA
+1403 LSVSLNTSANDSA

-1434 NSKNLSIS
+1434 SSKNLVIS

-1453 PVLITPKAIE
+1453 PVLITPNAIE

-1480 SWAKGGADIE
+1480 SWAADAADIE

-1503 VRETGEDVG
+1503 VRAEGEDVG
-1512 IYAWEQGTLTSSDT
+1512 VYAWGQGTLTSSDS
-1526 YNSNFVIRFN
+1526 YNKNFVIRFN
-1536 PDSDSAFTI
+1536 PDSGNAFTI

-1550 RLVADTYKITV
+1550 RLVANTYKITV
-1561 GEALPEGLGSYTLH
+1561 GEELPEGLGSYTLH

-1602 ILVDPVYDENGL
+1602 ILVVDPDDYKDGL
-1614 LQVNRDDLNAVV
+1614 LQVKRNDLNAVV
-1626 GYNLTPDETLS
+1626 GYDLTPDETLS

-1659 DLSGAMYV
+1659 DLLEAMYV

-1677 ENISFVFGTTLA
+1677 ENISFVFGTTLG
-1689 EINAAIAKKYV
+1689 EINDAIATKYV

-1722 ATGTG
+1722 ATE

-1737 DISALI
+1737 DISELI
-1743 STNYDVRAA
+1743 STNYDVRVA
-1752 AEGLGTVEIT
+1752 AEGTGTVEIT

-1768 TLDESDTNLSRI
+1768 TLVESDTNLSRI
-1780 YGEDEYEYDIA
+1780 YGEDEYDIA
-1791 VQSIEN
+1791 VQSIKN
-1797 TVEGFDV
+1797 AVTGFKV

-1809 RASGNTVGE
+1809 RASGNTVGK
-1818 YLVNIGTL
+1818 YPINIGTL
-1826 ANDNYTVVFDKD
+1826 ANENYTVVFDKA
-1838 YYYAITPR
+1838 YYYVITPR

-1862 AKTITYST
+1862 AKTITYNT
-1870 YFKGNPE
+1870 YFKGDPG
-1877 KTGLLSGDSL
+1877 KAGLLPGDSL

-1917 VRNINYTVELD
+1917 VRNVNYTVELD
-1928 DSRTYYYTIDV
+1928 VSKTYYYTIDV

-1976 AGSLALES
+1976 AGSLALEN
-1984 PVYDESG
+1984 PVYDENG
-1991 YLMPGTYTIIQGNIF
+1991 YLMPGTYTITQGNIY

-2032 NTLSYGSFEYEAGSA
+2032 NALSYGDFEYEEGSA
-2047 LAIGTNGFDAVLTG
+2047 IAIGTNGFNAVLTG

-2082 GILNA
+2082 GVLNA
-2087 GTYQYVYSYEG
+2087 GTYQYIYSYDG

-2138 VEYVVGNAAETVKNV
+2138 VKYVVGNAAETVKNV
-2153 SLTYNGEKVLIET
+2153 SLQYNGESVVVET
-2166 ALLDSDFRPV
+2166 ALLNSDLEPV
-2176 DIDYSAS
+2176 GIDFSAS
-2183 LTKQIDISGKYFA
+2183 LTKQIDISGKYSA

-2226 SASSVDVL
+2226 SGSSVDVL
-2234 LTLNI
+2234 LTLSI
-2239 EKFKIALDVAE
+2239 EKFEIALDVAE

-2275 GENIAIMFERTRGEN
+2275 GEDIGIIFERTPDEN
-2290 VGKYT
+2290 VGKYP
-2295 IAYAR
+2295 IASAS

-2308 NYFVSVNVAAEFS
+2308 NYSVSVINAAEFS
-2321 IRPCRLSLDAETLLA
+2321 ITPRPLSLDAETLLA

-2362 SVVFERVSG
+2362 SVVFVRASG
-2371 KKAGEYL
+2371 ENAREYL
-2378 FKSVRITSEN
+2378 FKDVRITSEN
-2388 AANYSVSIASKT
+2388 AANYSVSIASET

-2440 DGDENAVS
+2440 NGDENAVS

-2520 RVISGTVYPGYE
+2520 RVISGTVYTGYE

-2589 GEAPTAIKFEVKRKD
+2589 GEAPTAIKFEVERKD

-2645 KFELVDNS
+2645 KFELADNG
-2653 ATYVIVRR
+2653 ATYVIRPR
-2661 PLTIIPSDVP
+2661 PLTIIPSDVT

-2691 ADGDTLDVT
+2691 ADGDSLNIT
-2700 LSRES
+2700 LSRET
-2705 GTDANQYSIFVDE
+2705 GTDARKYIISVSE
-2718 GYADNNPNYEITVN
+2718 GYVKNNPNYEITVN

-2785 KADGTAMGLYTLTA
+2785 KADGTAMGFYTLTA

-2814 FEICK
+2814 FEIRK

-2905 GNSGIDVIVNN
+2905 DNSGIDVIVNN

-2977 ALKDLETVKVLIKEN
+2977 ALKDMETVKVLIKEN

>member
-27 FFTVYQP
+27 FFALYQP

-44 NAILKEDSPVE
+44 NAILKDNSPVE

-62 ATVVSRTIY
+62 ADGTLDAEGSAGLGGAEVRDQSSIPGGGSSTSGSKSVSLSFSDRYKLALNGAGSLKFYASMNVYQNDNGGNNQTVSANCGGVNLSRTGTRGVI
-71 INQPKTTIDLR
+71 TTSEGNIPLGAT
-82 PNKSDGKSRTNLNY
+82 SC
-96 KNTGLD
+96 
-102 WSDTYTVS
+102 TVS
-110 TNSDGTYKWTFGS
+110 YSLYTGDGGFAGINTKYTKMNNLTL
-123 KTGYVA
+123 YV
-129 QGSNASKY
+129 K
-137 SVVYMDIDLGSYVG
+137 
-151 TMCSRGIA
+151 
-159 YISFSCKFSKGG
+159 KG
-171 SLDSGCFNV
+171 DN
-180 DSSSTAFS
+180 TAPT
-188 DASADSIYNWATG
+188 INNP
-201 SHMFSNTQNSQKSFS
+201 SNTQSVNKVSYTTSSSLNITDNLAGLYQINYTYTPIGGSASSYTTTIEGYKTSYTFNFS
-216 NTVKLN
+216 LGYGEYKINWVTDNLN
-222 GRYVRIVLAA
+222 NKQSTSKTFRYYKA
-232 KDVANWAGTGNW
+232 D
-244 DHVTLDSMKMTIE
+244 VTLLAVT
-257 IRDATAP
+257 
-264 TLDSLTQSSGTIGV
+264 
-278 SDSGTG
+278 TG
-284 VWKYTISG
+284 FETGAV
-292 TRLDGTSKS
+292 
-301 GTFYFVDSAQ
+301 
-311 TAASGTINL
+311 
-320 KTLDSNTYGYGKYTI
+320 
-335 TLYDGNNN
+335 
-343 TTKKSYTYYQTSIST
+343 
-358 SLVTHGGG
+358 
-366 TGGTI
+366 GGTI
-371 SVGKSSGLSENES
+371 SGKIGSGAAGTSFTAQPYNTTITVS
-384 VTVTITANKGYFF
+384 VTVNAGYYFAGLKISNGTTSSKIFAPSQTYSYVIPYSNTTSQTITAYFVAFKVTAGDATYAYNKEVSASASEVSLDNNNQSPFTNKNGNIDF
-397 AGIYYDTASDT
+397 A
-408 GKTIFSSTYSY
+408 
-419 TVPYKN
+419 
-425 VSSLSIVAHFA
+425 
-436 SFSVAANDSV
+436 
-446 YSFGKSVA
+446 
-454 ATASQGT
+454 
-461 LENSSPPPYKLNDGI
+461 
-476 AFEISYSGTLAGGG
+476 ISYSGTLAGGG
-490 DWDSVPQYAGEYTA
+490 SWDSVPQYAGEYTA
-504 TAYAKYGDTTVGTNS
+504 TAYAKYGDTTVGTTS
-519 CSYTINPMTVY
+519 CSYTITPMTVY

-557 DSARESYIADTS
+557 DSQRTSYIADTS

-582 VTDKDQGNYTF
+582 VAGKDQGNYTF

-621 GGDITKYYLSGSTGN
+621 GDIAGYYLSGSTGT
-636 AASNSSLFIIAK
+636 AASNSTLFISSK
-648 EITPKLFLAEMTANG
+648 QITPTLFLAEMTANG
-663 AEKYTGKVY
+663 AKKYTGKVY

-680 NDFVLFIYDG
+680 NDFVLFVYDG

-697 AFEAASPAV
+697 KFEAASPAT

-717 MVSGE
+717 MVSEE

-732 TGSATLVLTFNAS
+732 TSTGSETLVLTFNAG

-761 VARSDITL
+761 VARDDITL
-769 NSSNYTF
+769 STSNYTF
-776 SADLS
+776 SASADLS
-781 VTGLKIS
+781 VKGLRIS

-797 SVSDKDYDGTKAA
+797 SVSDKDYDGTDTAT
-810 GVEYA
+810 VEYA
-815 LIGIASGDSITL
+815 LSGIASGDSITL

-840 ENKTVTFS
+840 DNKTVTFS
-848 GYSVGGNKNYNYYL
+848 GYSVGGAKNYNYYL
-862 VNDEVSG
+862 VNESVSG

-876 EASWSAVYT
+876 AASWSAVYT
-885 GTVTDEDAGKEVKGK
+885 GTVTDEEAGKEVKGK
-900 LFDGKT
+900 LFDGT
-906 TLEAEELELL
+906 AAVDAEQL

-923 VNGETFGVLVPKY
+923 VNDETFATLVPEY
-936 AASFTSTA
+936 AASFTSSA
-944 AGATTI
+944 AGETSIT
-950 KITAESLS
+950 ITAKSLS
-958 GNYDFQNESF
+958 ANYEFENDDFVIN
-968 EIIGLNIVKKSIN
+968 GLNIVRKSIG
-981 SEDVSFA
+981 SEGVTFA
-988 LNKTEFEYTSS
+988 LNKTEFVYTSS
-999 ACAPVLAKAVDEKID
+999 VCAPVLTEAVDEKIA

-1020 DYMVTIPSDSVTV
+1020 DYTVTIPSEVTV
-1033 RSYTVSL
+1033 GSYTVSL
-1040 EGKGNYFGSRSLEYK
+1040 EGKGNYFGSRSLEYE

-1065 GLGETAE
+1065 GGAAE
-1072 ITLDYGTKL
+1072 ITLDYGAKL
-1081 AANEVEKYF
+1081 ATDEVETYF
-1090 SSVAASNDAGGAN
+1090 PLLSSSNDAGGAT

-1117 YNETGNT
+1117 YNAKGNT
-1124 ALYRA
+1124 GLYRA
-1129 THETPHVIKAVYT
+1129 THDTPHVIKAVYT
-1142 LPDSEKPNYESES
+1142 LPDSEKPNYKSES
-1155 AEIEIDLIVNRG
+1155 TEIEIDLIVNRG

-1195 VSGFVEGD
+1195 IEGFVEGD

-1222 ALDTLNDVG
+1222 ARDTLNDVG

-1269 DPEQFKYYGESD
+1269 DPDQFKYYGESD

-1298 SIDYSEFTGAVSRTE
+1298 SIDYSEFTGAVSRTQ
-1313 GEIATNYAFVQGS
+1313 GEIATNYAFVQGT
-1326 LASENYSLT
+1326 LASENYLIT

-1434 NSKNLSIS
+1434 SSKNLSIS
-1442 TVDAVYTILKL
+1442 TVDAEYTILKL
-1453 PVLITPKAIE
+1453 PVLITPNAIE

-1480 SWAKGGADIE
+1480 SWDADAADIE
-1490 LRANFNPSFSGNI
+1490 LRTNFNPSFNGNI
-1503 VRETGEDVG
+1503 VRKTGEDVG
-1512 IYAWEQGTLTSSDT
+1512 VYAWEQGTLTSSDS

-1536 PDSDSAFTI
+1536 PDSDNAFTI

-1550 RLVADTYKITV
+1550 RLVANTYKITV

-1614 LQVNRDDLNAVV
+1614 LQVKRDKQNNAVV
-1626 GYNLTPDETLS
+1626 GYDLTPDETLS

-1659 DLSGAMYV
+1659 DLSGAMFV

-1677 ENISFVFGTTLA
+1677 ENISFVFGTTLG
-1689 EINAAIAKKYV
+1689 EINKAIAKKYV

-1722 ATGTG
+1722 ATE
-1727 TYPTVGSYSV
+1727 TYPTVGRYSV
-1737 DISALI
+1737 DISKLI
-1743 STNYDVRAA
+1743 STNYDIRAA
-1752 AEGLGTVEIT
+1752 AEGVGTVEIT

-1780 YGEDEYEYDIA
+1780 YGEKEYDIA
-1791 VQSIEN
+1791 VKSIEN
-1797 TVEGFDV
+1797 TVEDFDV

-1818 YLVNIGTL
+1818 YPINIGTL

-1877 KTGLLSGDSL
+1877 KTGLLPGDSL
-1887 SGALSRENAEISDA
+1887 SGALSRENAEISNA

-1917 VRNINYTVELD
+1917 VRNVNYTVELD
-1928 DSRTYYYTIDV
+1928 DSKTYYYTIDV

-2047 LAIGTNGFDAVLTG
+2047 IAIGTNGFDAALTG

-2166 ALLDSDFRPV
+2166 ALLDSDLEPV

-2226 SASSVDVL
+2226 SGSSVDVL

-2239 EKFKIALDVAE
+2239 EKFEIALDVAE
-2250 MLAGKLEKTYGSADP
+2250 MLAGKLEKTYGDPDP

-2275 GENIAIMFERTRGEN
+2275 GEDIGIIFERTPGKN
-2290 VGKYT
+2290 VGKYP
-2295 IAYAR
+2295 IASAS

-2308 NYFVSVNVAAEFS
+2308 NYSVSVINAAEFS
-2321 IRPCRLSLDAETLLA
+2321 ITPRPLILDAETLLA

-2388 AANYSVSIASKT
+2388 AANYSVSIASET
-2400 YFRINPKSAVIR
+2400 YFRIDPKSAVIR
-2412 AEAENTVFRGSAFS
+2412 AEAENTVFRGSAYS
-2426 PEELT
+2426 LEELT

-2440 DGDENAVS
+2440 DDDENAVS

-2497 NISGNAFDYDPS
+2497 NLSGNAFDYDPS

-2520 RVISGTVYPGYE
+2520 RVISGTVYTGYE

-2589 GEAPTAIKFEVKRKD
+2589 GEAPTAIKFEVERKD

-2614 GLGFQMTL
+2614 GLGFRMTL

-2645 KFELVDNS
+2645 KFELVDNG

-2691 ADGDTLDVT
+2691 ADGDSLNIT
-2700 LSRES
+2700 LSRET

-2749 QAQEFNMQGIYT
+2749 QAQEFNMSGIYT

-2768 LTEGTVIAGDDL
+2768 LTSGSVIAGDEL

-2785 KADGTAMGLYTLTA
+2785 KADGTAMGFYTLTA

-2807 MTYTEAR
+2807 LTYTEAR

-2881 ETDFYYAPES
+2881 ETDFYYAPEP

-2905 GNSGIDVIVNN
+2905 DNSGIDVIVNN
-2916 DNGFAPEIELDLEK
+2916 GNGFAPEIELDLEK

-2977 ALKDLETVKVLIKEN
+2977 ALKDMETVKVLIKEN

-3006 YVTIEGVTNI
+3006 YVTIEGVINI

-3033 LLIGAAVLIVVVS
+3033 LLIGAAVLIVIVS

>member
-44 NAILKEDSPVE
+44 NAILKDNSPVE

-62 ATVVSRTIY
+62 ADGTLDAEGSAGLGGAEVRDQSSIPGGGSSTSGSKSVSLSFSDRYKLALNGAGSLKFYASMNVYQNDNGGNNQTVSANCGGVNLSRTGTRGVI
-71 INQPKTTIDLR
+71 TTSEGNIPLGAT
-82 PNKSDGKSRTNLNY
+82 SC
-96 KNTGLD
+96 
-102 WSDTYTVS
+102 TVS
-110 TNSDGTYKWTFGS
+110 YSLYTGDGGFAGINTKYTKMNNLTL
-123 KTGYVA
+123 YV
-129 QGSNASKY
+129 K
-137 SVVYMDIDLGSYVG
+137 
-151 TMCSRGIA
+151 
-159 YISFSCKFSKGG
+159 KG
-171 SLDSGCFNV
+171 DN
-180 DSSSTAFS
+180 TAPT
-188 DASADSIYNWATG
+188 INNP
-201 SHMFSNTQNSQKSFS
+201 SNTQSVNGVNYTTSSSLSITDNLAGLYQINYTYTPINGSASSYTTTIEGYKTSYTFNFS
-216 NTVKLN
+216 LGYGEYKINWVTDNLN
-222 GRYVRIVLAA
+222 NKQSTSKTFRYYKA
-232 KDVANWAGTGNW
+232 D
-244 DHVTLDSMKMTIE
+244 VTLSAIT
-257 IRDATAP
+257 
-264 TLDSLTQSSGTIGV
+264 
-278 SDSGTG
+278 TG
-284 VWKYTISG
+284 FDLGAV
-292 TRLDGTSKS
+292 
-301 GTFYFVDSAQ
+301 
-311 TAASGTINL
+311 
-320 KTLDSNTYGYGKYTI
+320 
-335 TLYDGNNN
+335 
-343 TTKKSYTYYQTSIST
+343 
-358 SLVTHGGG
+358 
-366 TGGTI
+366 GGTI
-371 SVGKSSGLSENES
+371 SGKIDSGDADTSFTAQPYNTTITVS
-384 VTVTITANKGYFF
+384 VTVKAGYYFAGLKISNGTTSSKIFAPSQTYSYVIPYSNTTSQTITAYFVAF
-397 AGIYYDTASDT
+397 KVTASDA
-408 GKTIFSSTYSY
+408 TYAYNKEVSASVSEVSLDNNNQSPF
-419 TVPYKN
+419 TNKN
-425 VSSLSIVAHFA
+425 GNIDFA
-436 SFSVAANDSV
+436 
-446 YSFGKSVA
+446 
-454 ATASQGT
+454 
-461 LENSSPPPYKLNDGI
+461 
-476 AFEISYSGTLAGGG
+476 ISYSGTLKGGG
-490 DWDSVPQYAGEYTA
+490 SWDSVPQYAGEYTA
-504 TAYAKYGDTTVGTNS
+504 TAYAKYGDTTVGTTS
-519 CSYTINPMTVY
+519 CSYTIKPMTVY
-530 AAPVFDSASKTY
+530 AAPVFDRAYKTY

-582 VTDKDQGNYTF
+582 VTGKDYGNYTF
-593 SIPASGISLKSSS
+593 GISATGLSLSSAS
-606 TTDTAAK
+606 TKDTAAK
-613 TGSYKLDT
+613 KGSYKLDT
-621 GGDITKYYLSGSTGN
+621 GDITKYYLIDPTET
-636 AASNSSLFIIAK
+636 AALNSSLFISAK
-648 EITPKLFLAEMTANG
+648 QITPTLFLAQMTANG
-663 AEKYTGKVY
+663 AKKYTGKVY

-690 TDDGALA
+690 TVDGALA
-697 AFEAASPAV
+697 AFEAASPAT
-706 GVIGLGLNIKG
+706 GVVGLGLNIKG
-717 MVSGE
+717 MVSEE
-722 TYAFALDGAS
+722 TYAFALGGAS
-732 TGSATLVLTFNAS
+732 TGSATLVLTFKAG

-753 TDTEVSAG
+753 IGEVSAE
-761 VARSDITL
+761 VERSKIDL
-769 NSSNYTF
+769 NTSNYDF
-776 SADLS
+776 DANLS
-781 VTGLKIS
+781 VAKLKIS

-797 SVSDKDYDGTKAA
+797 SVSDKDYDGTSDAE
-810 GVEYA
+810 VTYA
-815 LIGIASGDSITL
+815 LSGIVSGDSITL

-848 GYSVGGNKNYNYYL
+848 AYSIGGDKKDNYYL
-862 VNDEVSG
+862 VNESVSG
-869 TASILKV
+869 TAIIRQVK
-876 EASWSAVYT
+876 ASWSAVYT
-885 GTVTDEDAGKEVKGK
+885 GTVTDEVAGKQVKGK
-900 LFDGKT
+900 LFDGTAAVDAKQ
-906 TLEAEELELL
+906 L

-923 VNGETFGVLVPKY
+923 VNGETFATLVPKY
-936 AASFTSTA
+936 AASFTSSA
-944 AGATTI
+944 AGETTI

-958 GNYDFQNESF
+958 GNYDFQNESY

-981 SEDVSFA
+981 SEGVTFTLD
-988 LNKTEFEYTSS
+988 KTEFVYTSGI
-999 ACAPVLAKAVDEKID
+999 CAPDLTEAVDKNIA
-1014 ALVEGV
+1014 ALEEGV
-1020 DYMVTIPSDSVTV
+1020 DYTVSISTDSVTV
-1033 RSYTVSL
+1033 GRKTVSVT
-1040 EGKGNYFGSRSLEYK
+1040 GKGNYFGSLSLEYE

-1065 GLGETAE
+1065 GGAAE
-1072 ITLDYGTKL
+1072 ITLDYGAKL
-1081 AANEVEKYF
+1081 ATDEVETYF
-1090 SSVAASNDAGGAN
+1090 SSVAASNDAGKAI

-1117 YNETGNT
+1117 YNAKGNT
-1124 ALYRA
+1124 GLYRA
-1129 THETPHVIKAVYT
+1129 THDTPHVIKAVYT
-1142 LPDSEKPNYESES
+1142 LPDSEKPNYKSES

-1195 VSGFVEGD
+1195 ISGFVDGD

-1243 SYNDNYVVSADFGT
+1243 SYNDNYTVEADFGT

-1269 DPEQFKYYGESD
+1269 DTDQFKYYGESD

-1293 LRADY
+1293 LRAGY

-1313 GEIATNYAFVQGS
+1313 GEIATNYAFVQGT

-1382 DYTFENGVIS
+1382 DYTFEDGVMS

-1434 NSKNLSIS
+1434 SSKNLSIS

-1453 PVLITPKAIE
+1453 PVLITPNAIK

-1480 SWAKGGADIE
+1480 SWAADAADIE
-1490 LRANFNPSFSGNI
+1490 LRANFKPSFSGNI
-1503 VRETGEDVG
+1503 VRETGENVG
-1512 IYAWEQGTLTSSDT
+1512 VYAWKQGTLTSSDS
-1526 YNSNFVIRFN
+1526 YNKNFVIRFN
-1536 PDSDSAFTI
+1536 PDSGYAFTI

-1550 RLVADTYKITV
+1550 RLVANTYTITV
-1561 GEALPEGLGSYTLH
+1561 GEALPKGLGSYTLH

-1614 LQVNRDDLNAVV
+1614 LQVKRDKQNNAVV
-1626 GYNLTPDETLS
+1626 GYDLTPDETLS

-1659 DLSGAMYV
+1659 DLSGAMFV

-1677 ENISFVFGTTLA
+1677 ENISFVFGTTLD
-1689 EINAAIAKKYV
+1689 EINDYIAKKYV

-1722 ATGTG
+1722 ATGT
-1727 TYPTVGSYSV
+1727 YPTVGRYSV
-1737 DISALI
+1737 DISKLI
-1743 STNYDVRAA
+1743 STNYDIRAA
-1752 AEGLGTVEIT
+1752 AEGTGTVEIT

-1780 YGEDEYEYDIA
+1780 YGETEYDIA

-1838 YYYAITPR
+1838 YYYVITPR

-1862 AKTITYST
+1862 AKTITYNT

-1877 KTGLLSGDSL
+1877 KTGLLPGDSL
-1887 SGALSRENAEISDA
+1887 SGALSRVNAEISDA
-1901 GTYIITIGTL
+1901 GAYIITIGTL

-1917 VRNINYTVELD
+1917 VRNVNYTVELD
-1928 DSRTYYYTIDV
+1928 DSKTYYYTIDV

-1953 GNVSTASLS
+1953 GNVSQSSLS

-1976 AGSLALES
+1976 AGSLALED

-1991 YLMPGTYTIIQGNIF
+1991 YLMPGTYTITQGNIY

-2017 SYTVVRRNLTYYVGY
+2017 SYTVIRRNLTYYVGY
-2032 NTLSYGSFEYEAGSA
+2032 NALSYGDFEYEAGSA
-2047 LAIGTNGFDAVLTG
+2047 IAIGTNGFNAVLTG
-2061 GLVEGHD
+2061 GPVEGHD
-2068 FAPEVKLNLGSAAD
+2068 FAPTVKLNLGSAAD

-2087 GTYQYVYSYEG
+2087 GTYQYIYSYDG

-2138 VEYVVGNAAETVKNV
+2138 VEYVVGNAAEAVKNV
-2153 SLTYNGEKVLIET
+2153 SLTYNGESVVVET
-2166 ALLDSDFRPV
+2166 ALLDSDLEPV
-2176 DIDYSAS
+2176 GIDYSAS

-2226 SASSVDVL
+2226 SGSSVDVL

-2239 EKFKIALDVAE
+2239 EKFEIALDVAE

-2275 GENIAIMFERTRGEN
+2275 GEDIGIIFKRTPDEN
-2290 VGKYT
+2290 VGKYP
-2295 IAYAR
+2295 IASAS

-2308 NYFVSVNVAAEFS
+2308 NYSVSVINAAEFS
-2321 IRPCRLSLDAETLLA
+2321 ITPRPLSLDAETLLA

-2348 DFTATAT
+2348 DFTAAAT

-2362 SVVFERVSG
+2362 SVVFVRADG
-2371 KKAGEYL
+2371 DNAGEYV
-2378 FKSVRITSEN
+2378 FESVRITSEN
-2388 AANYSVSIASKT
+2388 AANYSVSIASET
-2400 YFRINPKSAVIR
+2400 RFRIDPKSAVIR

-2426 PEELT
+2426 LEELT

-2440 DGDENAVS
+2440 DDDENAVS

-2453 VGEILHAGTY
+2453 VGEILHAGKY

-2477 ITYESAFVTVNPASV
+2477 ITYESAFVTVAPASV

-2497 NISGNAFDYDPS
+2497 NLSGNAFDYDPS

-2520 RVISGTVYPGYE
+2520 RVISGTVYTGYE

-2574 YVELV
+2574 YVELF

-2589 GEAPTAIKFEVKRKD
+2589 GEAPTAIKFEVERKD

-2614 GLGFQMTL
+2614 GLGFRMTL

-2645 KFELVDNS
+2645 KFELVDNG

-2691 ADGDTLDVT
+2691 ADGDSLNIT
-2700 LSRES
+2700 LSRET
-2705 GTDANQYSIFVDE
+2705 GTDARKYIISVSE
-2718 GYADNNPNYEITVN
+2718 GYVKNNPNYEITVN

-2799 YSLNPNYI
+2799 YSLNPNYT
-2807 MTYTEAR
+2807 MTYEEAR

-2824 SVESTQIELVYSGES
+2824 SVESAQIEMVYSGAS
-2839 YSITATVNSEA
+2839 YSIKAEVNSGA
-2850 PVSYSY
+2850 SVAYSY
-2856 VYNGETHTAN
+2856 DYNGETLNAN

-2881 ETDFYYAPES
+2881 ETDFYYAPEP
-2891 VTVYLTINKEVLTA
+2891 VIVYLTINKEVLTA
-2905 GNSGIDVIVNN
+2905 DNSGIDVIVNN

-2977 ALKDLETVKVLIKEN
+2977 ALKDMETVKVLIKEN

-3033 LLIGAAVLIVVVS
+3033 LLIGAAVLIVIVS

>member
-14 ALLIAI
+14 ALLVAI

-44 NAILKEDSPVE
+44 NAILKDNSPVE

-62 ATVVSRTIY
+62 AELSKEGSVVVIGSAEA
-71 INQPKTTIDLR
+71 
-82 PNKSDGKSRTNLNY
+82 
-96 KNTGLD
+96 
-102 WSDTYTVS
+102 SDTSRVPGGGTSNSGSGSVSFNFSDRYKLALKGSGSLKFYASMNITRNDNGGNNQTVS
-110 TNSDGTYKWTFGS
+110 ANCGGVPVS
-123 KTGYVA
+123 KTGTSGVITTNKGNIPKDATSCSVSYEIYTDD
-129 QGSNASKY
+129 GKWGNRKYTKMSN
-137 SVVYMDIDLGSYVG
+137 L
-151 TMCSRGIA
+151 TL
-159 YISFSCKFSKGG
+159 YIEKG
-171 SLDSGCFNV
+171 DNTV
-180 DSSSTAFS
+180 PT
-188 DASADSIYNWATG
+188 INNP
-201 SHMFSNTQNSQKSFS
+201 SNTQSVSGINYTTSSSLSITDNLAGLYQINYTYTPINGSASSYTTTIEGYKTSYTFNFS
-216 NTVKLN
+216 LGYGEYKINWVTDNLN
-222 GRYVRIVLAA
+222 NKQSTSKTFRYYKA
-232 KDVANWAGTGNW
+232 D
-244 DHVTLDSMKMTIE
+244 VTLSAIT
-257 IRDATAP
+257 
-264 TLDSLTQSSGTIGV
+264 
-278 SDSGTG
+278 TG
-284 VWKYTISG
+284 FETGAV
-292 TRLDGTSKS
+292 
-301 GTFYFVDSAQ
+301 
-311 TAASGTINL
+311 
-320 KTLDSNTYGYGKYTI
+320 
-335 TLYDGNNN
+335 
-343 TTKKSYTYYQTSIST
+343 
-358 SLVTHGGG
+358 
-366 TGGTI
+366 GGTI
-371 SVGKSSGLSENES
+371 SGKIGSGAAGTSFTAQPYNTTITVS
-384 VTVTITANKGYFF
+384 VTVNAGYYFAGLKISNGTTSSKIFAPSQTYSYVIPYSNTTSQTITAYFVAF
-397 AGIYYDTASDT
+397 KVTASDA
-408 GKTIFSSTYSY
+408 TYAYNKEVSASASEVSLDNNNQSPF
-419 TVPYKN
+419 TNKN
-425 VSSLSIVAHFA
+425 NKITF
-436 SFSVAANDSV
+436 
-446 YSFGKSVA
+446 K
-454 ATASQGT
+454 
-461 LENSSPPPYKLNDGI
+461 
-476 AFEISYSGTLAGGG
+476 ISYSGTLSGGG
-490 DWDSVPQYAGEYTA
+490 DWSSVPQYAGEYTA
-504 TAYAKYGDTTVGTNS
+504 TAYAKYGDTTVGTTS
-519 CSYTINPMTVY
+519 CSYTIAPMTVY

-542 DGTSTFAI
+542 DGTPTFAI

-557 DSARESYIADTS
+557 DSQRNSYIADTS
-569 NDLIKVSGPASYS
+569 NDLIKVTTGPASYS
-582 VTDKDQGNYTF
+582 VAGKDRGNYTF
-593 SIPASGISLKSSS
+593 SIPASGISLDSAS

-621 GGDITKYYLSGSTGN
+621 GDITRYYLSGSTGT
-636 AASNSSLFIIAK
+636 AASNSSLFIDAK
-648 EITPKLFLAEMTANG
+648 QITPTLFLAEMTANG
-663 AEKYTGKVY
+663 AKKYTGKVY

-690 TDDGALA
+690 TETDALA
-697 AFEAASPAV
+697 KFEAASPAT
-706 GVIGLGLNIKG
+706 GAIGLGLNIKD
-717 MVSGE
+717 MVSEE
-722 TYAFALDGAS
+722 TYAFSLDGVS

-753 TDTEVSAG
+753 IGTEVSAG
-761 VARSDITL
+761 VARDDITL
-769 NSSNYTF
+769 STSNYTF
-776 SADLS
+776 SASADLS
-781 VTGLKIS
+781 VKGLRIS
-788 PRPLTVSLT
+788 PRPLMVSLT
-797 SVSDKDYDGTKAA
+797 SVSDKDYDGTSVAE
-810 GVEYA
+810 VTYA
-815 LIGIASGDSITL
+815 LSGIASGDSITL
-827 TGGSASFEDENAG
+827 TGGSASFKDENAG
-840 ENKTVTFS
+840 ENKSVTFS
-848 GYSVGGNKNYNYYL
+848 GYSVGGDKNYNYYL
-862 VNDEVSG
+862 VNESVSG

-876 EASWSAVYT
+876 EASWSAEYL
-885 GTVTDEDAGKEVKGK
+885 GTVTDEVEDKQVKGK
-900 LFDGKT
+900 LFDGTAAVDAK
-906 TLEAEELELL
+906 LL

-923 VNGETFGVLVPKY
+923 VNGETFGVLVPEY
-936 AASFTSTA
+936 AASFTSSS
-944 AGATTI
+944 AGATTLM
-950 KITAESLS
+950 ITAVSLS
-958 GNYDFQNESF
+958 GNYDFENESF
-968 EIIGLNIVKKSIN
+968 EIIGLNIVRKSIN
-981 SEDVSFA
+981 SEDVTFT
-988 LNKTEFEYTSS
+988 LNKTEFVYTSS
-999 ACAPVLAKAVDEKID
+999 ACAPVLTEAVDEKI
-1014 ALVEGV
+1014 AELVERV
-1020 DYMVTIPSDSVTV
+1020 DYEVTIPSDSVTV

-1040 EGKGNYFGSRSLEYK
+1040 TGKGNYFGSRSLTYE
-1055 ITAGTFTATL
+1055 ITAGTFTAD
-1065 GLGETAE
+1065 LGETAE
-1072 ITLDYGTKL
+1072 IVLDYGTIL
-1081 AANEVEKYF
+1081 ATDEVETYF
-1090 SSVAASNDAGGAN
+1090 SSVAASNDAGGAT

-1117 YNETGNT
+1117 YNAKGN
-1124 ALYRA
+1124 AGLYRA
-1129 THETPHVIKAVYT
+1129 THDTPHVIKAVYT

-1155 AEIEIDLIVNRG
+1155 AEIEIKLIVNRG

-1195 VSGFVEGD
+1195 IEGFVEGD

-1231 TYPNAITLSAYE
+1231 TYPNAITLSEYE

-1298 SIDYSEFTGAVSRTE
+1298 SIDYSEFTGAIARTQ
-1313 GEIATNYAFVQGS
+1313 GEIATNYAFVQGT
-1326 LASENYSLT
+1326 LASENYLIT

-1416 DAGNYSIS
+1416 DAGNYPIS

-1434 NSKNLSIS
+1434 SSKNLSIS
-1442 TVDAVYTILKL
+1442 TLDAVYTILKL
-1453 PVLITPKAIE
+1453 PVLITPNAIE

-1480 SWAKGGADIE
+1480 SWAADAADIE

-1503 VRETGEDVG
+1503 VRKTGEDVG
-1512 IYAWEQGTLTSSDT
+1512 VYAWEQGTLTSSDS
-1526 YNSNFVIRFN
+1526 YNKNFVIRFN
-1536 PDSDSAFTI
+1536 PDSGYAFTI

-1550 RLVADTYKITV
+1550 RLVANTYTITV
-1561 GEALPEGLGSYTLH
+1561 GEALPKGLGSYTLH
-1575 SSSSLYDSDWSYS
+1575 SSFSLYDSDWSYS

-1602 ILVDPVYDENGL
+1602 IIVDPVYNDDGL
-1614 LQVNRDDLNAVV
+1614 LQVKRNEQNAVV
-1626 GYNLTPDETLS
+1626 GYDLAPDATLN
-1637 GYYFPEALPDGY
+1637 GYFFPDALPDGY

-1659 DLSGAMYV
+1659 DLLEAMYV

-1677 ENISFVFGTTLA
+1677 ENISFVFGTTLG
-1689 EINAAIAKKYV
+1689 EINDAIATKYV

-1722 ATGTG
+1722 ATE

-1737 DISALI
+1737 DISELI

-1768 TLDESDTNLSRI
+1768 TLVESDTNLSRI
-1780 YGEDEYEYDIA
+1780 YGEDEYDIA
-1791 VQSIEN
+1791 VQSIKN
-1797 TVEGFDV
+1797 AVTGFKV

-1809 RASGNTVGE
+1809 RASGNTVGK
-1818 YLVNIGTL
+1818 YPINIGTL
-1826 ANDNYTVVFDKD
+1826 ANENYTVVFDKA
-1838 YYYAITPR
+1838 YYYVITPR

-1862 AKTITYST
+1862 AKTITYNT
-1870 YFKGNPE
+1870 YFKGDPG
-1877 KTGLLSGDSL
+1877 KAGLLPGDSL

-1917 VRNINYTVELD
+1917 VRNVNYTVELD
-1928 DSRTYYYTIDV
+1928 VSKTYYYTIDV

-1976 AGSLALES
+1976 AGSLALED
-1984 PVYDESG
+1984 PVYDENG
-1991 YLMPGTYTIIQGNIF
+1991 YLKPGTYTISQGNIS

-2017 SYTVVRRNLTYYVGY
+2017 SYTVIRRNLTYYVGY

-2047 LAIGTNGFDAVLTG
+2047 IAIGTNGFNAVLTG
-2061 GLVEGHD
+2061 GPVEGHD

-2166 ALLDSDFRPV
+2166 ALLDSDLEPV
-2176 DIDYSAS
+2176 GIDYSAS

-2226 SASSVDVL
+2226 SGSSVDVL

-2239 EKFKIALDVAE
+2239 EKFEIALVVAE

-2275 GENIAIMFERTRGEN
+2275 GEDIGIIFERTPGKN
-2290 VGKYT
+2290 VGKYP
-2295 IAYAR
+2295 IASAS
-2300 IADEIYAE
+2300 IADGIYAE
-2308 NYFVSVNVAAEFS
+2308 NYSVSVINAAEFS
-2321 IRPCRLSLDAETLLA
+2321 ITPRPLILDAETLLA
-2336 GRLEKTYGDPDP
+2336 GRLEKTYGETDP

-2362 SVVFERVSG
+2362 SVVFVRASG
-2371 KKAGEYL
+2371 ENAGEYV
-2378 FKSVRITSEN
+2378 FEYVRITSEN
-2388 AANYSVSIASKT
+2388 AANYSVSIASET
-2400 YFRINPKSAVIR
+2400 RFRINPKSAVIR

-2453 VGEILHAGTY
+2453 IGEILHAGKY

-2472 HPDYD
+2472 HPNYD
-2477 ITYESAFVTVNPASV
+2477 IAYESAFVTVNPASV

-2509 VGAIGAENFGY
+2509 VSAVGSENFGY
-2520 RVISGTVYPGYE
+2520 RVISGTVYTGYK

-2589 GEAPTAIKFEVKRKD
+2589 GEAPTAIKFEVERKD

-2622 GAHSPVGTYQI
+2622 GAHSPVETYQI

-2645 KFELVDNS
+2645 KFELADNG
-2653 ATYVIVRR
+2653 ATYVIRPR
-2661 PLTIIPSDVP
+2661 PLTIIPSDVT

-2676 PEKALGYTLGGEYGL
+2676 AEKELVYTLGGEYGL

-2739 PRPVTVALRD
+2739 RRPVTVALRD
-2749 QAQEFNMQGIYT
+2749 QAQEFNMSGIYT

-2768 LTEGTVIAGDDL
+2768 LTSGSVIAGDEL

-2785 KADGTAMGLYTLTA
+2785 KADGTAMGFYTLTA

-2807 MTYTEAR
+2807 LTYTEAR
-2814 FEICK
+2814 FEIRK
-2819 FAAVI
+2819 FTAVI
-2824 SVESTQIELVYSGES
+2824 SVESTQIELVYSGAS
-2839 YSITATVNSEA
+2839 YSIKAEVNSGA
-2850 PVSYSY
+2850 SVAYSY
-2856 VYNGETHTAN
+2856 DYNGETLNAN

-2881 ETDFYYAPES
+2881 ETDFYYAPEP
-2891 VTVYLTINKEVLTA
+2891 VIVYLTINKEVLTA
-2905 GNSGIDVIVNN
+2905 DNSGIDVIVNN

-2977 ALKDLETVKVLIKEN
+2977 ALKDMETVKVLIKEN
-2992 GAYSVRLLNVSDDG
+2992 GAYSVRLLNVGDDG

>member
-34 EVDSAVNTLE
+34 EVDSAVNKLE
-44 NAILKEDSPVE
+44 NAILQDAAPVE

-62 ATVVSRTIY
+62 AELSKEGSVIVIGSAEA
-71 INQPKTTIDLR
+71 
-82 PNKSDGKSRTNLNY
+82 
-96 KNTGLD
+96 
-102 WSDTYTVS
+102 SDTSGVPWGGTSDNGSGSVTLSFSDRYQLALKGSGSLKFYASMNITRNDNGGNNQTVS
-110 TNSDGTYKWTFGS
+110 ANCGGVNLS
-123 KTGYVA
+123 KTGTRGVITTNKGNIPDGATSCSVSYNIWTDD
-129 QGSNASKY
+129 GGWGNRKYTKMSNLTLYIEKGDTAAPVINDPDNTQVVSKINY
-137 SVVYMDIDLGSYVG
+137 TTSSSLSITDNLAGLYQINY
-151 TMCSRGIA
+151 TYTPI
-159 YISFSCKFSKGG
+159 GG
-171 SLDSGCFNV
+171 SESTYTTTVEGYKTTYPFNFSLGYGEYKINWV
-180 DSSSTAFS
+180 TDNLGNKSSAKTFRYYK
-188 DASADSIYNWATG
+188 AD
-201 SHMFSNTQNSQKSFS
+201 
-216 NTVKLN
+216 
-222 GRYVRIVLAA
+222 
-232 KDVANWAGTGNW
+232 
-244 DHVTLDSMKMTIE
+244 VTLSAVT
-257 IRDATAP
+257 
-264 TLDSLTQSSGTIGV
+264 
-278 SDSGTG
+278 TG
-284 VWKYTISG
+284 FETGAV
-292 TRLDGTSKS
+292 
-301 GTFYFVDSAQ
+301 
-311 TAASGTINL
+311 
-320 KTLDSNTYGYGKYTI
+320 
-335 TLYDGNNN
+335 
-343 TTKKSYTYYQTSIST
+343 
-358 SLVTHGGG
+358 
-366 TGGTI
+366 GGTI
-371 SVGKSSGLSENES
+371 SGKIGSGAAGTSFTAQPYNTTITVS
-384 VTVTITANKGYFF
+384 VTVNAGYYFAGLKISNGDTSTKIFAPSNSYTYSIPYSNTTSQTITAYFVAF
-397 AGIYYDTASDT
+397 KVTASDA
-408 GKTIFSSTYSY
+408 TYAYNKEVSASASEVSLDNNNQSPF
-419 TVPYKN
+419 TNKN
-425 VSSLSIVAHFA
+425 NNI
-436 SFSVAANDSV
+436 SF
-446 YSFGKSVA
+446 K
-454 ATASQGT
+454 
-461 LENSSPPPYKLNDGI
+461 
-476 AFEISYSGTLAGGG
+476 ISYSGTLAGGG
-490 DWDSVPQYAGEYTA
+490 DWSSAPQYAGEYTA

-519 CSYTINPMTVY
+519 CSYTITRMTVY
-530 AAPVFDSASKTY
+530 AAPVFGSASKTY
-542 DGTSTFAI
+542 DGTPTFAI

-557 DSARESYIADTS
+557 DSARNSYIADNS

-582 VTDKDQGNYTF
+582 VTGKDQGNYTF
-593 SIPASGISLKSSS
+593 SIPATGLSLSSAS
-606 TTDTAAK
+606 TTYTAAK
-613 TGSYKLDT
+613 KGSYKLDT
-621 GGDITKYYLSGSTGN
+621 GDITKYYLSGSTGN
-636 AASNSSLFIIAK
+636 AASNSSLLISAK
-648 EITPKLFLAEMTANG
+648 QITPTLFLAQMTANG
-663 AEKYTGKVY
+663 AKKYTGKVY

-690 TDDGALA
+690 TVDGALA
-697 AFEAASPAV
+697 AFEAASPAT
-706 GVIGLGLNIKG
+706 GVVGLGLNIKG
-717 MVSGE
+717 MVSEE
-722 TYAFALDGAS
+722 TYAFALGGAS
-732 TGSATLVLTFNAS
+732 TGSATLVLTFKAG

-753 TDTEVSAG
+753 IGEVSAE
-761 VARSDITL
+761 VERSKIDL
-769 NSSNYTF
+769 NTSNYDF
-776 SADLS
+776 DANLS
-781 VTGLKIS
+781 VAKLKIS

-797 SVSDKDYDGTKAA
+797 SVSDKDYDGTSDAE
-810 GVEYA
+810 VTYA
-815 LIGIASGDSITL
+815 LSGIVSGDSITL

-848 GYSVGGNKNYNYYL
+848 AYSIGGDKKDNYYL
-862 VNDEVSG
+862 VNESVSG
-869 TASILKV
+869 TAIIRQVK
-876 EASWSAVYT
+876 ASWSAVYT
-885 GTVTDEDAGKEVKGK
+885 GTVTDEEAGKEVKGK
-900 LFDGKT
+900 LFDGT
-906 TLEAEELELL
+906 TAVKSSLL
-916 TFSVTGA
+916 SFEVKGA
-923 VNGETFGVLVPKY
+923 VNGETFATLVPKY
-936 AASFTSTA
+936 AASFTSSA
-944 AGATTI
+944 AGETTI

-958 GNYDFQNESF
+958 GNYDFENESY
-968 EIIGLNIVKKSIN
+968 EIIGLNIVRKSIN
-981 SEDVSFA
+981 SEDVTFT
-988 LNKTEFEYTSS
+988 LNKTEFVYTSS
-999 ACAPVLAKAVDEKID
+999 VCAPVLTEAVDENIA
-1014 ALVEGV
+1014 ALDKGV
-1020 DYMVTIPSDSVTV
+1020 DYEVTIPSDSVTV
-1033 RSYTVSL
+1033 RSYTVYL
-1040 EGKGNYFGSRSLEYK
+1040 EGKNNYFGSRSLEYK

-1065 GLGETAE
+1065 GETAE
-1072 ITLDYGTKL
+1072 IVLDYGTIL
-1081 AANEVEKYF
+1081 ATDEVETYF
-1090 SSVAASNDAGGAN
+1090 PSVAASNDASRAI
-1103 IAGGTWEFVIPSDI
+1103 IAGGTWEFVVPSDI

-1129 THETPHVIKAVYT
+1129 THDTPHVIKAVYT
-1142 LPDSEKPNYESES
+1142 LPDSEKPNYKSES
-1155 AEIEIDLIVNRG
+1155 AEITISLSVTPG
-1167 ALQITILSETVTFG
+1167 ALHITILPETVTFG

-1195 VSGFVEGD
+1195 ISGFVDGD
-1203 ESNLSGV
+1203 ESNLSDV

-1222 ALDTLNDVG
+1222 RYDTLNDVG
-1231 TYPNAITLSAYE
+1231 TYPNVITLSAYE
-1243 SYNDNYVVSADFGT
+1243 SYNDNYTVEAVSGT
-1257 LEINPLPVTVAP
+1257 LIINPLPVTVAP

-1293 LRADY
+1293 LRAGY

-1313 GEIATNYAFVQGS
+1313 GEIATNYAFEQGS
-1326 LASENYSLT
+1326 LDSENYLIT

-1382 DYTFENGVIS
+1382 DYTFENGVMS
-1392 FTIGDTVMTDT
+1392 FRIGDTVMTDA
-1403 LTVSLNTSANDSA
+1403 LSVSLNTSANDSA
-1416 DAGNYSIS
+1416 DASAYPIS

-1434 NSKNLSIS
+1434 SSKNLSIS

-1453 PVLITPKAIE
+1453 PVLITPNAIE

-1480 SWAKGGADIE
+1480 SWAADAADIE
-1490 LRANFNPSFSGNI
+1490 LRTNFKPSFSGSI
-1503 VRETGEDVG
+1503 VRAEGEDVG
-1512 IYAWEQGTLTSSDT
+1512 VYAWEQGTLTSSDT

-1536 PDSDSAFTI
+1536 SNSDNAFTI

-1550 RLVADTYKITV
+1550 RLVADKYKITV

-1602 ILVDPVYDENGL
+1602 ILVDPVYDEDGL
-1614 LQVNRDDLNAVV
+1614 LQVKRNDLNAVV
-1626 GYNLTPDETLS
+1626 GYDLTPDETLS

-1649 AHNYYVSEIY
+1649 NRNYYVSEIY
-1659 DLSGAMYV
+1659 SLSGAMYV

-1677 ENISFVFGTTLA
+1677 ENISFVFGTTLD
-1689 EINAAIAKKYV
+1689 EINEDIAKKYV

-1722 ATGTG
+1722 ATGT
-1727 TYPTVGSYSV
+1727 PTVGSYSV
-1737 DISALI
+1737 NIDTLI
-1743 STNYDVRAA
+1743 SSNYDVRAA
-1752 AEGLGTVEIT
+1752 AEGVGTVEIT

-1780 YGEDEYEYDIA
+1780 YGETEYDIA

-1797 TVEGFDV
+1797 TVEGFGV

-1818 YLVNIGTL
+1818 YPINIGTL
-1826 ANDNYTVVFDKD
+1826 ANDNYTVVLDKD

-1862 AKTITYST
+1862 AKTITYTT

-1877 KTGLLSGDSL
+1877 KTGLLPGDSL

-1917 VRNINYTVELD
+1917 VRNVNYTVELD

-1953 GNVSTASLS
+1953 GNVSQSSLS

-2047 LAIGTNGFDAVLTG
+2047 LAIGTDGFDAALTG

-2226 SASSVDVL
+2226 SGSSVDVL

-2239 EKFKIALDVAE
+2239 EKFEIALDVAE
-2250 MLAGKLEKTYGSADP
+2250 ALNGKLEKTYGSADP
-2265 DLTAVYQGFN
+2265 DLTTVYKGFN
-2275 GENIAIMFERTRGEN
+2275 GEDIGIIFERTPGEN
-2290 VGKYT
+2290 TGKYP
-2295 IAYAR
+2295 IASAS
-2300 IADEIYAE
+2300 IAEIYAE
-2308 NYFVSVNVAAEFS
+2308 NYSVSVINAAEFS
-2321 IRPCRLSLDAETLLA
+2321 ITPRPLSLDAETLLA

-2348 DFTATAT
+2348 DFTAAAT

-2362 SVVFERVSG
+2362 SVVFVRASASCEN
-2371 KKAGEYL
+2371 AGEYR
-2378 FKSVRITSEN
+2378 FEDVRITSEN
-2388 AANYSVSIASKT
+2388 AANYSVSIASET

-2448 GSLTV
+2448 GSLIV

-2520 RVISGTVYPGYE
+2520 RVISGTVYTGYE

-2622 GAHSPVGTYQI
+2622 GAHSPVGTYRI

-2645 KFELVDNS
+2645 KFELADNG
-2653 ATYVIVRR
+2653 ATYVIVPR
-2661 PLTIIPSDVP
+2661 PLTIIPSDVT

-2691 ADGDTLDVT
+2691 ADGDSLNIT
-2700 LSRES
+2700 LSRET
-2705 GTDANQYSIFVDE
+2705 GTDAGKYIISVSE
-2718 GYADNNPNYEITVN
+2718 GYAENNPDYEINVGSGV
-2732 TAIYTIT
+2732 YTIT
-2739 PRPVTVALRD
+2739 PRPVMVALRD
-2749 QAQEFNMQGIYT
+2749 QSQEFNMSGIYT

-2799 YSLNPNYI
+2799 YSLNPNYT
-2807 MTYTEAR
+2807 MTYEEAR
-2814 FEICK
+2814 FEIRK

-2824 SVESTQIELVYSGES
+2824 TVESAQIEMVYSGAS
-2839 YSITATVNSEA
+2839 YSIKAEVNSGA
-2850 PVSYSY
+2850 SVAYSY
-2856 VYNGETHTAN
+2856 DYNGETLNAN

-2881 ETDFYYAPES
+2881 ETDFYYAPEP

-2905 GNSGIDVIVNN
+2905 DNSGIDVIVNN
-2916 DNGFAPEIELDLEK
+2916 GNGFAPEIELDLEK

-2977 ALKDLETVKVLIKEN
+2977 ALKDMETVKILIKEN

-3006 YVTIEGVTNI
+3006 YVTIEGVINI

-3033 LLIGAAVLIVVVS
+3033 LLIGAAVLIVIVS

>member
-27 FFTVYQP
+27 FFALYQP

-44 NAILKEDSPVE
+44 NAILKDNSPVE

-62 ATVVSRTIY
+62 AELSKEGSVVVIGSAEASDTSRVPGGGTSNSGSGSVSFNFSDRYKLALKGSGSLKFYASMNITKNDNGGNNQTVSANCGGVNLSRTGTKGVITTNKGNIPKDATSCSVSYEIY
-71 INQPKTTIDLR
+71 TDDGRWGNRKYTKMSNLTLYIEKGDNTAPTINNP
-82 PNKSDGKSRTNLNY
+82 
-96 KNTGLD
+96 
-102 WSDTYTVS
+102 
-110 TNSDGTYKWTFGS
+110 
-123 KTGYVA
+123 
-129 QGSNASKY
+129 
-137 SVVYMDIDLGSYVG
+137 
-151 TMCSRGIA
+151 
-159 YISFSCKFSKGG
+159 
-171 SLDSGCFNV
+171 
-180 DSSSTAFS
+180 
-188 DASADSIYNWATG
+188 
-201 SHMFSNTQNSQKSFS
+201 SNTQSVNKVSYTTSSSLNITDKLAGLYQINYTYTPIGGSASTYTTTIEGYKTSYTFNFS
-216 NTVKLN
+216 LGYGEYKINWVTDNLN
-222 GRYVRIVLAA
+222 NKQSSSKTFRYYKA
-232 KDVANWAGTGNW
+232 D
-244 DHVTLDSMKMTIE
+244 VTLSAVT
-257 IRDATAP
+257 
-264 TLDSLTQSSGTIGV
+264 
-278 SDSGTG
+278 TG
-284 VWKYTISG
+284 FDLGAV
-292 TRLDGTSKS
+292 
-301 GTFYFVDSAQ
+301 
-311 TAASGTINL
+311 
-320 KTLDSNTYGYGKYTI
+320 
-335 TLYDGNNN
+335 
-343 TTKKSYTYYQTSIST
+343 
-358 SLVTHGGG
+358 
-366 TGGTI
+366 GGTI
-371 SVGKSSGLSENES
+371 SGKIGSGAADTSFTAQPYNTTITVS
-384 VTVTITANKGYFF
+384 VTVNAGYYFAGLKISNGTTSSKIFAPSQTYSYVIPYSNTTSQTITAYFVAF
-397 AGIYYDTASDT
+397 KVTASDA
-408 GKTIFSSTYSY
+408 TYAYNKEVSASASEVSLDNNNQSPF
-419 TVPYKN
+419 TNKN
-425 VSSLSIVAHFA
+425 GNIDFA
-436 SFSVAANDSV
+436 
-446 YSFGKSVA
+446 
-454 ATASQGT
+454 
-461 LENSSPPPYKLNDGI
+461 
-476 AFEISYSGTLAGGG
+476 ISYSGTLEGGG
-490 DWDSVPQYAGEYTA
+490 SWDSVPQYAGEYTA
-504 TAYAKYGDTTVGTNS
+504 TAYAKYGDTTVGTTS

-569 NDLIKVSGPASYS
+569 NDLIKVSGPESYS
-582 VTDKDQGNYTF
+582 VTRKDRGNYTF
-593 SIPASGISLKSSS
+593 GISATGLSLSSAS
-606 TTDTAAK
+606 TTYTAAK

-621 GGDITKYYLSGSTGN
+621 GDITKYYLSGSTGN

-648 EITPKLFLAEMTANG
+648 QITPKLFLAEMTANG
-663 AEKYTGKVY
+663 AKKYTGKVY

-690 TDDGALA
+690 TEAGALA

-717 MVSGE
+717 MVSEE

-753 TDTEVSAG
+753 IGKEVSAG

-776 SADLS
+776 SLNLS
-781 VTGLKIS
+781 VTGLTIS

-797 SVSDKDYDGTKAA
+797 SVSDKAYDGTSDAE
-810 GVEYA
+810 VTYA
-815 LIGIASGDSITL
+815 LSGIASGDSITL
-827 TGGSASFEDENAG
+827 TGGSASFEDKNAG

-848 GYSVGGNKNYNYYL
+848 GYSVEGDKNYNYYL
-862 VNDEVSG
+862 VNNEVSG
-869 TASILKV
+869 TASIRKV
-876 EASWSAVYT
+876 KASWSADYL
-885 GTVTDEDAGKEVKGK
+885 GKVTDEEGKEVRGK
-900 LFDGKT
+900 LFDGT
-906 TLEAEELELL
+906 TAVEPSLL
-916 TFSVTGA
+916 SFEVKDA
-923 VNGETFGVLVPKY
+923 VNDETFDVLVPKY
-936 AASFTSTA
+936 VASFTSSS
-944 AGATTI
+944 AGETTLM
-950 KITAESLS
+950 ITAVSLS
-958 GNYDFQNESF
+958 GNYEFENESY
-968 EIIGLNIVKKSIN
+968 EIRGLNIVRKSIN
-981 SEDVSFA
+981 SKGVTFA
-988 LNKTEFEYTSS
+988 LDQTEFVYTSS
-999 ACAPVLAKAVDEKID
+999 VCAPEIETATDESIATLKID
-1014 ALVEGV
+1014 T
-1020 DYMVTIPSDSVTV
+1020 DYTVSIPSDSVTV
-1033 RSYTVSL
+1033 GVYDVYV
-1040 EGKGNYFGSRSLEYK
+1040 EGTGNYYGSLTLTYE
-1055 ITAGTFTATL
+1055 ITRGTFTATL
-1065 GLGETAE
+1065 GETAE
-1072 ITLDYGTKL
+1072 IVLDYGTIL
-1081 AANEVEKYF
+1081 ATDEVETYF
-1090 SSVAASNDAGGAN
+1090 SSVAASNDASRAI

-1117 YNETGNT
+1117 YNAKGNT
-1124 ALYRA
+1124 GLYRA
-1129 THETPHVIKAVYT
+1129 THDTPHVIKAVYT
-1142 LPDSEKPNYESES
+1142 LPDIEKPNYESES
-1155 AEIEIDLIVNRG
+1155 AEITVSLSVTQG
-1167 ALQITILSETVTFG
+1167 ALQITILPETVTFG

-1195 VSGFVEGD
+1195 ISGFVEGD
-1203 ESNLSGV
+1203 ESNLSDV

-1222 ALDTLNDVG
+1222 DDDTLNDVG
-1231 TYPNAITLSAYE
+1231 TYPNAITLSAYK
-1243 SYNDNYVVSADFGT
+1243 SYNYNYTVEADFGT
-1257 LEINPLPVTVAP
+1257 LIINPLPVTVAP

-1286 TATTVYP
+1286 TAATVYP
-1293 LRADY
+1293 LRAGY

-1313 GEIATNYAFVQGS
+1313 GEIATNYAFVQGT

-1382 DYTFENGVIS
+1382 DYTFENGVMS
-1392 FTIGDTVMTDT
+1392 FRIGETVMTDA
-1403 LTVSLNTSANDSA
+1403 LSVSLNTSANDSA
-1416 DAGNYSIS
+1416 AASAYPIS

-1453 PVLITPKAIE
+1453 PVLITPNAIE

-1480 SWAKGGADIE
+1480 SWAADAADIE
-1490 LRANFNPSFSGNI
+1490 LRANFNPSFNGNI
-1503 VRETGEDVG
+1503 VRAEGEDVG
-1512 IYAWEQGTLTSSDT
+1512 VYAWEQGTLTSSDT

-1536 PDSDSAFTI
+1536 SNSDNAFTI

-1575 SSSSLYDSDWSYS
+1575 SSSSLYDADWSYS
-1588 GVKPTLADAVSGKL
+1588 GIKPTLADAVSGKL
-1602 ILVDPVYDENGL
+1602 IIVDPVYNDDGL
-1614 LQVNRDDLNAVV
+1614 LQVKRNDLNAVV
-1626 GYNLTPDETLS
+1626 GYDLTPDETLS
-1637 GYYFPEALPDGY
+1637 GYFFPDALPDGY
-1649 AHNYYVSEIY
+1649 NRNYYVSEIY
-1659 DLSGAMYV
+1659 SLSGAMYV

-1677 ENISFVFGTTLA
+1677 ENISFVFGTTLG
-1689 EINAAIAKKYV
+1689 EINEDIAKKYV

-1722 ATGTG
+1722 ATGT
-1727 TYPTVGSYSV
+1727 YPTVGSYSV

-1743 STNYDVRAA
+1743 SSNYDVRAA
-1752 AEGLGTVEIT
+1752 AEGVGTVEIT
-1762 RRTVTV
+1762 RRKVTV

-1780 YGEDEYEYDIA
+1780 YGEDEYDIA

-1818 YLVNIGTL
+1818 YPINIGTL
-1826 ANDNYTVVFDKD
+1826 ANDNYTVVLDKD

-1953 GNVSTASLS
+1953 GNVSQSSLS

-2017 SYTVVRRNLTYYVGY
+2017 SYTVVRRNLTYYVEY

-2047 LAIGTNGFDAVLTG
+2047 LAIGTDGFDAALTG

-2068 FAPEVKLNLGSAAD
+2068 FAPEVKLNLGSASD
-2082 GILNA
+2082 GVLNA
-2087 GTYQYVYSYEG
+2087 GTYQYIYSYDG

-2226 SASSVDVL
+2226 SGSSVDVL

-2250 MLAGKLEKTYGSADP
+2250 MLAGKLEKTYGDPDP

-2275 GENIAIMFERTRGEN
+2275 GENIAIVFERATGKN
-2290 VGKYT
+2290 TGKYP
-2295 IAYAR
+2295 IASAS

-2308 NYFVSVNVAAEFS
+2308 NYSVSVINAAEFS
-2321 IRPCRLSLDAETLLA
+2321 ITPRPLILDAETLLA

-2348 DFTATAT
+2348 DFTAAAT

-2362 SVVFERVSG
+2362 SVVFVRASG
-2371 KKAGEYL
+2371 ENAGEYV
-2378 FKSVRITSEN
+2378 FESVRITSEN
-2388 AANYSVSIASKT
+2388 AANYSVSIASET
-2400 YFRINPKSAVIR
+2400 RFRIDPKSAVIR

-2426 PEELT
+2426 LEELT

-2440 DGDENAVS
+2440 NGDENAVS

-2477 ITYESAFVTVNPASV
+2477 ITYESAFVTVAPASV

-2497 NISGNAFDYDPS
+2497 NLSGNAFDYDPS
-2509 VGAIGAENFGY
+2509 VGAVGSENFGY
-2520 RVISGTVYPGYE
+2520 RVISGTVYTGYE

-2589 GEAPTAIKFEVKRKD
+2589 GEAPTAIKFEVERKD

-2614 GLGFQMTL
+2614 GLGFRMTL

-2645 KFELVDNS
+2645 KFELFDNG
-2653 ATYVIVRR
+2653 ATYVIVPR
-2661 PLTIIPSDVP
+2661 PLTIIPSDVT

-2691 ADGDTLDVT
+2691 ADGDSLNIT
-2700 LSRES
+2700 LSRKT
-2705 GTDANQYSIFVDE
+2705 GTDAGKYIISVSE
-2718 GYADNNPNYEITVN
+2718 GYAENNPDYEINVGSGV
-2732 TAIYTIT
+2732 YTIT
-2739 PRPVTVALRD
+2739 PRPVMVALRD
-2749 QAQEFNMQGIYT
+2749 QSQEFNMSGIYT

-2799 YSLNPNYI
+2799 YSLNPNYT
-2807 MTYTEAR
+2807 MTYEEAR
-2814 FEICK
+2814 FEIRK

-2824 SVESTQIELVYSGES
+2824 TVESAQIEMVYSGAS
-2839 YSITATVNSEA
+2839 YSIKAEVNSGA
-2850 PVSYSY
+2850 SVAYSY
-2856 VYNGETHTAN
+2856 DYNGETLNAN

-2881 ETDFYYAPES
+2881 ETDFYYAPEP

-2905 GNSGIDVIVNN
+2905 DNSGIDVIVNN
-2916 DNGFAPEIELDLEK
+2916 GNGFAPEIELDLEK
-2930 MDQDDK
+2930 MDQDDR

-2977 ALKDLETVKVLIKEN
+2977 ALKDMETVKVLIKEN

-3006 YVTIEGVTNI
+3006 YVTIEGVINI

-3033 LLIGAAVLIVVVS
+3033 LLIGAAVLIVIVS

>member
-34 EVDSAVNTLE
+34 EVDSAVNKLE
-44 NAILKEDSPVE
+44 NALLQDAAPVE

-62 ATVVSRTIY
+62 AFDMPSGSISGSADVEDKSSLFDTGGNTTSYNFSANFNFASYIKYAQAGGVLKISVSGSYSTNDNRQSDFTVTCGSY
-71 INQPKTTIDLR
+71 SNQLKKTG
-82 PNKSDGKSRTNLNY
+82 SA
-96 KNTGLD
+96 
-102 WSDTYTVS
+102 TVS
-110 TNSDGTYKWTFGS
+110 WSFDLPTTAT
-123 KTGYVA
+123 
-129 QGSNASKY
+129 
-137 SVVYMDIDLGSYVG
+137 SV
-151 TMCSRGIA
+151 
-159 YISFSCKFSKGG
+159 
-171 SLDSGCFNV
+171 
-180 DSSSTAFS
+180 
-188 DASADSIYNWATG
+188 SI
-201 SHMFSNTQNSQKSFS
+201 
-216 NTVKLN
+216 
-222 GRYVRIVLAA
+222 
-232 KDVANWAGTGNW
+232 
-244 DHVTLDSMKMTIE
+244 
-257 IRDATAP
+257 
-264 TLDSLTQSSGTIGV
+264 SGTIRVNDGTVINKKTASFGSCSYSISNTDYASPTIADGV
-278 SDSGTG
+278 SDGGYTPSSS
-284 VWKYTISG
+284 VTISDTG
-292 TRLDGTSKS
+292 AGLYSYSSKFTSYAGGS
-301 GTFYFVDSAQ
+301 EVNGPSATFTDKRTTETTFSF
-311 TAASGTINL
+311 S
-320 KTLDSNTYGYGKYTI
+320 KGYGKYVITATDNVGNSTSKTVYYYNTGISGNVVTYYNNNEGETSSSNSGVGGTILFNGKSSISSGLGKGSTVSITVQSNPGYYFAGLTLNTDKNTKPVFSPSNLKSGSSYTYTVTYTSTAHTVTAYFVAFTANFTTTASHNGTYDRTSYSAVGSKNTYMDNSYAYPIGSDPSFTVTKYNGTNGTSYTSASAPVYAGSYTATVQAKVKVSNSETILGEATSAAFTI
-335 TLYDGNNN
+335 TPKSLYAFPVFNAVSKEYDGN
-343 TTKKSYTYYQTSIST
+343 TDF
-358 SLVTHGGG
+358 
-366 TGGTI
+366 TI
-371 SVGKSSGLSENES
+371 DDWYLYES
-384 VTVTITANKGYFF
+384 A
-397 AGIYYDTASDT
+397 
-408 GKTIFSSTYSY
+408 
-419 TVPYKN
+419 
-425 VSSLSIVAHFA
+425 
-436 SFSVAANDSV
+436 
-446 YSFGKSVA
+446 
-454 ATASQGT
+454 
-461 LENSSPPPYKLNDGI
+461 
-476 AFEISYSGTLAGGG
+476 
-490 DWDSVPQYAGEYTA
+490 
-504 TAYAKYGDTTVGTNS
+504 
-519 CSYTINPMTVY
+519 
-530 AAPVFDSASKTY
+530 
-542 DGTSTFAI
+542 
-550 SGWRLYS
+550 
-557 DSARESYIADTS
+557 
-569 NDLIKVSGPASYS
+569 
-582 VTDKDQGNYTF
+582 
-593 SIPASGISLKSSS
+593 SS
-606 TTDTAAK
+606 TTTYAYDNLSVSANTNNYSVSSPNYGFYPFSANKETDKNKYTLTLESSSDEITRSYVIDT
-613 TGSYKLDT
+613 
-621 GGDITKYYLSGSTGN
+621 SGIEKFSLPGKSPSKGN
-636 AASNSSLFIIAK
+636 LAIIAK
-648 EITPKLFLAEMTANG
+648 QITPTLFLAQMTASG
-663 AEKYTGKVY
+663 AKKYTGKVY
-672 DNSNDILG
+672 DNTNDILG

-697 AFEAASPAV
+697 AFKAASPAV

-717 MVSGE
+717 MVSEE

-732 TGSATLVLTFNAS
+732 TSTGSETLVLTFNAS

-753 TDTEVSAG
+753 IGTEVSAD

-776 SADLS
+776 SLDLS
-781 VTGLKIS
+781 VAGLKIS

-797 SVSDKDYDGTKAA
+797 SVSDKDYDGTSDAE
-810 GVEYA
+810 VTYA
-815 LIGIASGDSITL
+815 LSGIVSGDSITL
-827 TGGSASFEDENAG
+827 TGGSASFKDENAG

-848 GYSVGGNKNYNYYL
+848 GYSVGGDKNYNYCL
-862 VNDEVSG
+862 VNESVSG
-869 TASILKV
+869 TASIRKV
-876 EASWSAVYT
+876 KASWSADYL
-885 GTVTDEDAGKEVKGK
+885 GKVTDEEGKEVRGK
-900 LFDGKT
+900 LFDGT
-906 TLEAEELELL
+906 TAVESSLL
-916 TFSVTGA
+916 SFKVTGA
-923 VNGETFGVLVPKY
+923 VNDETFDVLVPKY

-944 AGATTI
+944 AGETTI

-958 GNYDFQNESF
+958 GNYEFQNESF
-968 EIIGLNIVKKSIN
+968 EIIGLNIVRKSIN
-981 SEDVSFA
+981 SKGVTFT
-988 LNKTEFEYTSS
+988 LNKTEFVYTSS
-999 ACAPVLAKAVDEKID
+999 ACTPVLAKAVDEKI
-1014 ALVEGV
+1014 AELVKGV
-1020 DYMVTIPSDSVTV
+1020 DYTVTIPSSVTV
-1033 RSYTVSL
+1033 GSYTVSL
-1040 EGKGNYFGSRSLEYK
+1040 EGKGNYFGSLSLEYK

-1065 GLGETAE
+1065 GETAE
-1072 ITLDYGTKL
+1072 IVLDYGTIL
-1081 AANEVEKYF
+1081 ATDEVETYF
-1090 SSVAASNDAGGAN
+1090 PSVAASNDAGKAI
-1103 IAGGTWEFVIPSDI
+1103 IAGGTWQFVIPSDI

-1124 ALYRA
+1124 DLYRA
-1129 THETPHVIKAVYT
+1129 THDKPHVIKAVYT

-1155 AEIEIDLIVNRG
+1155 AEIEIALSVTQG
-1167 ALQITILSETVTFG
+1167 ALQITILPETVTFG

-1195 VSGFVEGD
+1195 ISGFVEGD
-1203 ESNLSGV
+1203 ESNLSDV

-1222 ALDTLNDVG
+1222 ADDTLNDVG

-1269 DPEQFKYYGESD
+1269 DPDQFKYYGESD

-1293 LRADY
+1293 RRAGY

-1313 GEIATNYAFVQGS
+1313 GEIATNYAFVQGT
-1326 LASENYSLT
+1326 LASENYFIT

-1372 TVSVDGEYKV
+1372 TVSVDDEYKV
-1382 DYTFENGVIS
+1382 DYTFENGVMS
-1392 FTIGDTVMTDT
+1392 FTIGETVMTDT

-1434 NSKNLSIS
+1434 SSKNLSIS

-1453 PVLITPKAIE
+1453 PVLITPNAIE

-1480 SWAKGGADIE
+1480 SWVADAADIE
-1490 LRANFNPSFSGNI
+1490 LRANFKPSFSGNI
-1503 VRETGEDVG
+1503 VRETGEDAG
-1512 IYAWEQGTLTSSDT
+1512 TYAWEQGTLTSSDT
-1526 YNSNFVIRFN
+1526 YNKNFVIAFN
-1536 PDSDSAFTI
+1536 GDSDNAFTI

-1550 RLVADTYKITV
+1550 RLVANTYKITV

-1602 ILVDPVYDENGL
+1602 ILVDPVCDENGL
-1614 LQVNRDDLNAVV
+1614 LQVKRDDLNAVV
-1626 GYNLTPDETLS
+1626 GYDLTPDETLS
-1637 GYYFPEALPDGY
+1637 RYYFPKALPDGY

-1659 DLSGAMYV
+1659 DLSGAMFV

-1677 ENISFVFGTTLA
+1677 ENISFVFGTTLD
-1689 EINAAIAKKYV
+1689 EINKAIAKKYV

-1722 ATGTG
+1722 ATGT
-1727 TYPTVGSYSV
+1727 YPTVGSYSV
-1737 DISALI
+1737 NISALI

-1768 TLDESDTNLSRI
+1768 TLVESDTNLSRI
-1780 YGEDEYEYDIA
+1780 YGEDEYDIA
-1791 VQSIEN
+1791 VKSIEN
-1797 TVEGFDV
+1797 TVDGFDV

-1818 YLVNIGTL
+1818 YPISIGTL
-1826 ANDNYTVVFDKD
+1826 ANENYTVVLDKA
-1838 YYYAITPR
+1838 YYYVITPR

-1862 AKTITYST
+1862 AKTITYTT
-1870 YFKGNPE
+1870 YFKGDPG
-1877 KTGLLSGDSL
+1877 KAGLLPGDSL

-1917 VRNINYTVELD
+1917 VRNVNYTVELD

-1976 AGSLALES
+1976 AGSLALED

-1991 YLMPGTYTIIQGNIF
+1991 YLMPGTYKITQGNIY

-2017 SYTVVRRNLTYYVGY
+2017 SYTVIRRSLTYYVGY
-2032 NTLSYGSFEYEAGSA
+2032 NALSYGDFEYEAGSSI
-2047 LAIGTNGFDAVLTG
+2047 AIGTNGFNAVLTG
-2061 GLVEGHD
+2061 GPVEGHD
-2068 FAPEVKLNLGSAAD
+2068 FAPAVKLNLGSASD

-2153 SLTYNGEKVLIET
+2153 SLQYNGESVVVET

-2176 DIDYSAS
+2176 GIDYSAS

-2226 SASSVDVL
+2226 SGSSVDVL

-2239 EKFKIALDVAE
+2239 EKFEIALNVAE

-2275 GENIAIMFERTRGEN
+2275 GEDIGIIFKRTPDEN
-2290 VGKYT
+2290 VGKYP
-2295 IAYAR
+2295 IASAS

-2308 NYFVSVNVAAEFS
+2308 NYSVSVINAAEFS
-2321 IRPCRLSLDAETLLA
+2321 IKPRPLSLDAETLLA

-2362 SVVFERVSG
+2362 SVVFVRVSG
-2371 KKAGEYL
+2371 ENAREYL
-2378 FKSVRITSEN
+2378 FESVRITSEN

-2520 RVISGTVYPGYE
+2520 RVISGTVYTGYE

-2589 GEAPTAIKFEVKRKD
+2589 GEAPTAIKFEVERKD

-2614 GLGFQMTL
+2614 GLGFRMTL
-2622 GAHSPVGTYQI
+2622 GAHSPVGTYRI

-2645 KFELVDNS
+2645 KFELDDNG
-2653 ATYVIVRR
+2653 ATYVIVPR
-2661 PLTIIPSDVP
+2661 PLTIIPSDVT

-2676 PEKALGYTLGGEYGL
+2676 AEKELGYTLGGEYGL

-2705 GTDANQYSIFVDE
+2705 GTGARKYIISVSE

-2749 QAQEFNMQGIYT
+2749 QSQEFNMQGIYT

-2785 KADGTAMGLYTLTA
+2785 KADGTAMGFYTLTA

-2881 ETDFYYAPES
+2881 ETDFYYAPEP
-2891 VTVYLTINKEVLTA
+2891 VIVYLTINKEVLTA
-2905 GNSGIDVIVNN
+2905 DNSGIDVIVNN

-2977 ALKDLETVKVLIKEN
+2977 ALKDMETVKVLIKEN

>member
-34 EVDSAVNTLE
+34 EVDSAVNKLE
-44 NAILKEDSPVE
+44 NALLQDAAPVK
-55 NELVAEA
+55 NAPVAEA
-62 ATVVSRTIY
+62 GGTLTVDSLGTYTFPKGAWGTNNNGQTSNNLTFWNYDSLVFGGASRNNGVVALKYSGWDIKTFNHTINESFTVSLSGIMLNLARGGKLKCQITY
-71 INQPKTTIDLR
+71 DR
-82 PNKSDGKSRTNLNY
+82 FWDGGGETQTFSFSSS
-96 KNTGLD
+96 KNT
-102 WSDTYTVS
+102 S
-110 TNSDGTYKWTFGS
+110 
-123 KTGYVA
+123 
-129 QGSNASKY
+129 
-137 SVVYMDIDLGSYVG
+137 
-151 TMCSRGIA
+151 
-159 YISFSCKFSKGG
+159 
-171 SLDSGCFNV
+171 
-180 DSSSTAFS
+180 
-188 DASADSIYNWATG
+188 ATG
-201 SHMFSNTQNSQKSFS
+201 S
-216 NTVKLN
+216 
-222 GRYVRIVLAA
+222 
-232 KDVANWAGTGNW
+232 
-244 DHVTLDSMKMTIE
+244 
-257 IRDATAP
+257 
-264 TLDSLTQSSGTIGV
+264 
-278 SDSGTG
+278 
-284 VWKYTISG
+284 
-292 TRLDGTSKS
+292 KS
-301 GTFYFVDSAQ
+301 GKGNGGNNNQTNYVNIGTLGATETTF
-311 TAASGTINL
+311 TINL
-320 KTLDSNTYGYGKYTI
+320 KADLRVYYRNTAVLYNFRI
-335 TLYDGNNN
+335 TFAYDGSDDKTSPEINDPSD
-343 TTKKSYTYYQTSIST
+343 TQSVSGVSYTTSSSLNITDNLAGLYQINYTYTPIDGSAGTYTTTIEGYMKTYPFNFSLGCGEYKINWVTDNLNNKQST
-358 SLVTHGGG
+358 SKTFRYYEADVTLSAITTGFDLGAV
-366 TGGTI
+366 GGTI
-371 SVGKSSGLSENES
+371 SGKIASGDDGTSFTAQPYNTTITVS
-384 VTVTITANKGYFF
+384 VTANAGYYFAGLKISNGTTSSKIFAPSQTYSYVIPYSNTTSQTITAYFVAFNVTANNATYAYNK
-397 AGIYYDTASDT
+397 T
-408 GKTIFSSTYSY
+408 
-419 TVPYKN
+419 
-425 VSSLSIVAHFA
+425 
-436 SFSVAANDSV
+436 VAASASEVSMDS
-446 YSFGKSVA
+446 SN
-454 ATASQGT
+454 
-461 LENSSPPPYKLNDGI
+461 ESPYTKKNGNI
-476 AFEISYSGTLAGGG
+476 SFEISYSGTLAGGG
-490 DWDSVPQYAGEYTA
+490 DWDSVPQYAGTYTA
-504 TAYAKYGDTTVGTNS
+504 TAYAKYGDTTVGITS
-519 CSYTINPMTVY
+519 CSYKINPMTVY
-530 AAPVFDSASKTY
+530 AAPVFSKASKTY

-557 DSARESYIADTS
+557 DSARNSYIADNT
-569 NDLIKVSGPASYS
+569 NDLIKVSGPSSYS
-582 VTDKDQGNYTF
+582 ATGKDQGNYTF
-593 SIPASGISLKSSS
+593 SIPASGISLKSDS

-621 GGDITKYYLSGSTGN
+621 GDITKYYLSGSSGN
-636 AASNSSLFIIAK
+636 AASNSSLFIDAK
-648 EITPKLFLAEMTANG
+648 QITPSLFLAEMTASG

-672 DNSNDILG
+672 DNTNDILG

-697 AFEAASPAV
+697 AFEATSPAV

-717 MVSGE
+717 MVSEE

-732 TGSATLVLTFNAS
+732 TSTGSETLVLTFNAS

-753 TDTEVSAG
+753 IDTEVSAG

-781 VTGLKIS
+781 VTGLTIS

-797 SVSDKDYDGTKAA
+797 SVSDKDYDGTVTATVK
-810 GVEYA
+810 YA
-815 LIGIASGDSITL
+815 LSGIASGDSITL

-840 ENKTVTFS
+840 DNKTVTFS
-848 GYSVGGNKNYNYYL
+848 GYSVGGDKDYNYYL
-862 VNDEVSG
+862 VNESVSG
-869 TASILKV
+869 TASIRKV

-916 TFSVTGA
+916 TFSVTDA

-944 AGATTI
+944 AGVTTI

-958 GNYDFQNESF
+958 GNYELNESF
-968 EIIGLNIVKKSIN
+968 EIKGLNIVRKSIN
-981 SEDVSFA
+981 SKGVTFT
-988 LNKTEFEYTSS
+988 LNKTEFEYTSGI
-999 ACAPVLAKAVDEKID
+999 CAPVLAKAVDEKIA

-1020 DYMVTIPSDSVTV
+1020 DYEVTIPSDSVTV
-1033 RSYTVSL
+1033 GSYTVSL
-1040 EGKGNYFGSRSLEYK
+1040 EGDGNYFGSLSLTYE

-1065 GLGETAE
+1065 GETAE
-1072 ITLDYGTKL
+1072 IVLDYGTKL
-1081 AANEVEKYF
+1081 ATDEVETYF
-1090 SSVAASNDAGGAN
+1090 PSVAASNDESRA
-1103 IAGGTWEFVIPSDI
+1103 IISGGTWEFVIPSDI

-1124 ALYRA
+1124 DLYSA
-1129 THETPHVIKAVYT
+1129 THDTPHVIKAVYT
-1142 LPDSEKPNYESES
+1142 LPDSEKPNYKSES

-1195 VSGFVEGD
+1195 ISGFVEGD

-1210 KFALKDAEGFVA
+1210 KFALKDAERFEA

-1269 DPEQFKYYGESD
+1269 DPDQFKYYGESD

-1313 GEIATNYAFVQGS
+1313 GEIATNYAFEQGS
-1326 LASENYSLT
+1326 LGSKNYFIT

-1350 VTVKAVNRE
+1350 VSVKAVNRE

-1382 DYTFENGVIS
+1382 DYTFENGVMS
-1392 FTIGDTVMTDT
+1392 FRIGETVMTDA
-1403 LTVSLNTSANDSA
+1403 LSVSLNTSANDSA

-1434 NSKNLSIS
+1434 SSKNLVIS

-1453 PVLITPKAIE
+1453 PVLITPNAIE

-1480 SWAKGGADIE
+1480 SWAADAANIE
-1490 LRANFNPSFSGNI
+1490 LRTNFNPSFSGNI
-1503 VRETGEDVG
+1503 VRAEGEDVG
-1512 IYAWEQGTLTSSDT
+1512 VYAWGQGTLTSSDS
-1526 YNSNFVIRFN
+1526 YNKNFVIRFN
-1536 PDSDSAFTI
+1536 PDSGYAFTI

-1550 RLVADTYKITV
+1550 RLVANTYTITV
-1561 GEALPEGLGSYTLH
+1561 GEALPKGLGSYTLH
-1575 SSSSLYDSDWSYS
+1575 SSFSLYDSDWSYS
-1588 GVKPTLADAVSGKL
+1588 GVKPTLADAVSGEL
-1602 ILVDPVYDENGL
+1602 ILVNPVYDENGL
-1614 LQVNRDDLNAVV
+1614 LQVKRDEQNAVV
-1626 GYNLTPDETLS
+1626 GYDLTPDETLS

-1649 AHNYYVSEIY
+1649 AHNYYVSEIS
-1659 DLSGAMYV
+1659 DLLEAMYV

-1677 ENISFVFGTTLA
+1677 ENISFVFGTTLG
-1689 EINAAIAKKYV
+1689 EINKAIAKKYV

-1722 ATGTG
+1722 ATGT
-1727 TYPTVGSYSV
+1727 YPTVGSYSV
-1737 DISALI
+1737 DISKLI

-1752 AEGLGTVEIT
+1752 AEGTGTVEIT

-1768 TLDESDTNLSRI
+1768 TLVESDNNLSRI
-1780 YGEDEYEYDIA
+1780 YGEDEYDIK

-1818 YLVNIGTL
+1818 YPINIGTL
-1826 ANDNYTVVFDKD
+1826 ANENYTVVFDKP

-1862 AKTITYST
+1862 AKTITYNT
-1870 YFKGNPE
+1870 YFKGDSGKP
-1877 KTGLLSGDSL
+1877 GLVSGDSL
-1887 SGALSRENAEISDA
+1887 SGALSRVDAENSDA

-1917 VRNINYTVELD
+1917 VRNVNYTVELD
-1928 DSRTYYYTIDV
+1928 ASKTYYYTIDV

-1953 GNVSTASLS
+1953 GNVSQSSLS

-1976 AGSLALES
+1976 AGSLALKD
-1984 PVYDESG
+1984 PVYDEKG
-1991 YLMPGTYTIIQGNIF
+1991 YLMPGTYTITEGNIY

-2017 SYTVVRRNLTYYVGY
+2017 SYTVIRRNLTYYVGY

-2047 LAIGTNGFDAVLTG
+2047 IAIGTNGFNAVLTG
-2061 GLVEGHD
+2061 GPVEGHD

-2123 VVSPAKLQL
+2123 VISPAKLQL

-2166 ALLDSDFRPV
+2166 ALLNSDLEPV

-2183 LTKQIDISGKYFA
+2183 LTKQIDISGKYSA

-2226 SASSVDVL
+2226 SGSSVDVL
-2234 LTLNI
+2234 LTLSI
-2239 EKFKIALDVAE
+2239 EKFEIALDVAE
-2250 MLAGKLEKTYGSADP
+2250 MLAGKLEKTYGDPDP

-2275 GENIAIMFERTRGEN
+2275 GEDIGIIFERTPDEN
-2290 VGKYT
+2290 VGKYP
-2295 IAYAR
+2295 IASAW

-2308 NYFVSVNVAAEFS
+2308 NYSVSVINAAEFS
-2321 IRPCRLSLDAETLLA
+2321 ITPRPLILDAETLLA

-2362 SVVFERVSG
+2362 SVVFERDSVENDD
-2371 KKAGEYL
+2371 AGEYL
-2378 FKSVRITSEN
+2378 FKDVRITSEN
-2388 AANYSVSIASKT
+2388 AANYSVSIARKT

-2440 DGDENAVS
+2440 NGDENAVS

-2453 VGEILHAGTY
+2453 VGEILHAGKY

-2472 HPDYD
+2472 HSNYD
-2477 ITYESAFVTVNPASV
+2477 ITYESAFVTVAPASV

-2520 RVISGTVYPGYE
+2520 RVISGTVYTGYE
-2532 LNGSLGDVLMTA
+2532 LNGSLGDVLMAA

-2574 YVELV
+2574 YIELV

-2589 GEAPTAIKFEVKRKD
+2589 GEAPTAIKFEVERKD

-2645 KFELVDNS
+2645 KFDLADNG
-2653 ATYVIVRR
+2653 ATYVIVHR
-2661 PLTIIPSDVP
+2661 PLTIIPSDVT

-2705 GTDANQYSIFVDE
+2705 GTDARKYIISVSE

-2785 KADGTAMGLYTLTA
+2785 KADGTAMGFYTLTA
-2799 YSLNPNYI
+2799 YSLNPNYT

-2814 FEICK
+2814 FEIRK

-2881 ETDFYYAPES
+2881 ETDFYYAPEP
-2891 VTVYLTINKEVLTA
+2891 VIVYLTINKEVLTA
-2905 GNSGIDVIVNN
+2905 DNSGIDVIINN
-2916 DNGFAPEIELDLEK
+2916 DSGFAPEIELDLEK

-2992 GAYSVRLLNVSDDG
+2992 GAYSVRLLNVGDDG

>member
-44 NAILKEDSPVE
+44 NAILKDNSPVE

-62 ATVVSRTIY
+62 ADGTLDAEGSAGLGGAEVRDQSSIPGGGSSTSGSKSVSLSFSDRYKLALNGAGSLKFYASMNVYQNDNGGNNQTVSANCGGVNLSRTGTRGVI
-71 INQPKTTIDLR
+71 TTSEGNIPLGAT
-82 PNKSDGKSRTNLNY
+82 SC
-96 KNTGLD
+96 
-102 WSDTYTVS
+102 TVS
-110 TNSDGTYKWTFGS
+110 YSLYTGDGGFAGINTKYTKMNNLTL
-123 KTGYVA
+123 YV
-129 QGSNASKY
+129 K
-137 SVVYMDIDLGSYVG
+137 
-151 TMCSRGIA
+151 
-159 YISFSCKFSKGG
+159 KG
-171 SLDSGCFNV
+171 DN
-180 DSSSTAFS
+180 TAPT
-188 DASADSIYNWATG
+188 INNP
-201 SHMFSNTQNSQKSFS
+201 SNTQSVNKVSYTTSSSLNITDNLAGLYQINYTYTPIGGSASSYTTTIEDYKTSYTFNFS
-216 NTVKLN
+216 LGYGEYKINWVTDNLN
-222 GRYVRIVLAA
+222 NKQSTSKTFRYYKA
-232 KDVANWAGTGNW
+232 D
-244 DHVTLDSMKMTIE
+244 VTLLAVT
-257 IRDATAP
+257 
-264 TLDSLTQSSGTIGV
+264 
-278 SDSGTG
+278 TG
-284 VWKYTISG
+284 FETGAV
-292 TRLDGTSKS
+292 
-301 GTFYFVDSAQ
+301 
-311 TAASGTINL
+311 
-320 KTLDSNTYGYGKYTI
+320 
-335 TLYDGNNN
+335 
-343 TTKKSYTYYQTSIST
+343 
-358 SLVTHGGG
+358 
-366 TGGTI
+366 GGTI
-371 SVGKSSGLSENES
+371 SGKIGSGAAGTSFTAQPYNTTITVS
-384 VTVTITANKGYFF
+384 VTVNAGYYFAGLKISNGTTSSKIFAPSQTYSYVIPYSNTTSQTITAYFVAFKVTAGDATYAYNKEVSASASEVSLDNNNQSPFTNKNGNIDF
-397 AGIYYDTASDT
+397 A
-408 GKTIFSSTYSY
+408 
-419 TVPYKN
+419 
-425 VSSLSIVAHFA
+425 
-436 SFSVAANDSV
+436 
-446 YSFGKSVA
+446 
-454 ATASQGT
+454 
-461 LENSSPPPYKLNDGI
+461 
-476 AFEISYSGTLAGGG
+476 ISYSGTLAGGG
-490 DWDSVPQYAGEYTA
+490 SWDSVPQYAGEYTA
-504 TAYAKYGDTTVGTNS
+504 TAYAKYGDTTVGTTS
-519 CSYTINPMTVY
+519 CSYTIAPMTVY

-542 DGTSTFAI
+542 DGTPTFAI

-557 DSARESYIADTS
+557 DSARKSYIADTS
-569 NDLIKVSGPASYS
+569 NDLIKVSGPESYS
-582 VTDKDQGNYTF
+582 VTGKDQGNYTF
-593 SIPASGISLKSSS
+593 GISATGLSLSSAS
-606 TTDTAAK
+606 TKDTAAK
-613 TGSYKLDT
+613 KGSYKLDT
-621 GGDITKYYLSGSTGN
+621 GDITKYYLIDPTET
-636 AASNSSLFIIAK
+636 AALNSSLFISAK
-648 EITPKLFLAEMTANG
+648 QITPTLFLAEMTANG
-663 AEKYTGKVY
+663 AKKYTGKVY
-672 DNSNDILG
+672 DNSDDVLG
-680 NDFVLFIYDG
+680 KGFVLFIYDG
-690 TDDGALA
+690 TDDGTDAGALE
-697 AFEAASPAV
+697 AFEATSPAV

-717 MVSGE
+717 MVSKE

-745 PVYPNYEY
+745 PVYSNYEY
-753 TDTEVSAG
+753 TGTEVSAD
-761 VARSDITL
+761 VERSDITL

-776 SADLS
+776 SLDYLS
-781 VTGLKIS
+781 VAGLKIS

-797 SVSDKDYDGTKAA
+797 SVKDKAYDGTSVAE
-810 GVEYA
+810 VTYA
-815 LIGIASGDSITL
+815 LSGIASGDSITL

-848 GYSVGGNKNYNYYL
+848 GYSIGGDKNYNYYL
-862 VNDEVSG
+862 VNESVSG
-869 TASILKV
+869 TASIRKV
-876 EASWSAVYT
+876 KASWSADYT
-885 GTVTDEDAGKEVKGK
+885 GTVIDEVAGKQVRGK
-900 LFDGKT
+900 LFDGT
-906 TLEAEELELL
+906 TAVEPSLL
-916 TFSVTGA
+916 SFEVKGA
-923 VNGETFGVLVPKY
+923 VNDETFATLVPKY
-936 AASFTSTA
+936 AASFTSSA
-944 AGATTI
+944 AGETSIT
-950 KITAESLS
+950 ITAKSLS
-958 GNYDFQNESF
+958 ANYEFENDDFVIN
-968 EIIGLNIVKKSIN
+968 GLNIVRKSIG
-981 SEDVSFA
+981 SEDVTFA
-988 LNKTEFEYTSS
+988 LDQTEFVYTSS
-999 ACAPVLAKAVDEKID
+999 VCAPVLAKAVDEKIA
-1014 ALVEGV
+1014 ALVEGD
-1020 DYMVTIPSDSVTV
+1020 DYTVSIPSSVTV
-1033 RSYTVSL
+1033 GSYTVSL
-1040 EGKGNYFGSRSLEYK
+1040 EGDGNYFGSLSLTYE
-1055 ITAGTFTATL
+1055 ITAGTFTAN
-1065 GLGETAE
+1065 LGETAE
-1072 ITLDYGTKL
+1072 IVLDYGTIL
-1081 AANEVEKYF
+1081 ATDEVETYF
-1090 SSVAASNDAGGAN
+1090 SSVAASNDASGAI

-1117 YNETGNT
+1117 YNAKGNT
-1124 ALYRA
+1124 GLYRA
-1129 THETPHVIKAVYT
+1129 THDTPHVIKAVYT

-1155 AEIEIDLIVNRG
+1155 AEITVSLFVTPG
-1167 ALQITILSETVTFG
+1167 ALQITILPETVTFG

-1195 VSGFVEGD
+1195 ISGFVEGD
-1203 ESNLSGV
+1203 ESNLSDV
-1210 KFALKDAEGFVA
+1210 KFALKDADGFVA
-1222 ALDTLNDVG
+1222 ADDTLNDVG

-1243 SYNDNYVVSADFGT
+1243 SYNYNYTVEADFGT
-1257 LEINPLPVTVAP
+1257 LKINPLPVTVAP
-1269 DPEQFKYYGESD
+1269 DPDQFKYYGESD

-1298 SIDYSEFTGAVSRTE
+1298 SIDYSEFTGAVSRKE
-1313 GEIATNYAFVQGS
+1313 GEIATSYAFAKGT
-1326 LASENYSLT
+1326 LASKNYLIT

-1434 NSKNLSIS
+1434 SSKNLSIS

-1480 SWAKGGADIE
+1480 SWAADAADIE
-1490 LRANFNPSFSGNI
+1490 LRANFKPSFSGNI
-1503 VRETGEDVG
+1503 VRETGENVG
-1512 IYAWEQGTLTSSDT
+1512 VYAWKQGTLTSSDS
-1526 YNSNFVIRFN
+1526 YNKNFVIRFN
-1536 PDSDSAFTI
+1536 PDSGNAFTI

-1550 RLVADTYKITV
+1550 RLVADSYKITV
-1561 GEALPEGLGSYTLH
+1561 GEDIPEGLGSYTLH

-1602 ILVDPVYDENGL
+1602 IIVDPVYNDDGL
-1614 LQVNRDDLNAVV
+1614 LQVKRNEQNAVV
-1626 GYNLTPDETLS
+1626 GYDLAPDATLN
-1637 GYYFPEALPDGY
+1637 GYFFPDALPDGY
-1649 AHNYYVSEIY
+1649 NRNYYVSEIY
-1659 DLSGAMYV
+1659 SLSGAMYV

-1677 ENISFVFGTTLA
+1677 ENISFVFGTTLG
-1689 EINAAIAKKYV
+1689 EINKYIAKKYV

-1722 ATGTG
+1722 ATGT
-1727 TYPTVGSYSV
+1727 PMVGSYFV

-1743 STNYDVRAA
+1743 SSNYDVRAA

-1780 YGEDEYEYDIA
+1780 YGETEYDIA
-1791 VQSIEN
+1791 VQRIEN

-1809 RASGNTVGE
+1809 RASGNTVGK
-1818 YLVNIGTL
+1818 YPINIGTL

-1862 AKTITYST
+1862 AKTITYTT
-1870 YFKGNPE
+1870 YFKGNSE
-1877 KTGLLSGDSL
+1877 KTGLLPGDSL
-1887 SGALSRENAEISDA
+1887 SGALSRENAENSDA

-1917 VRNINYTVELD
+1917 VRNVNYTVELD
-1928 DSRTYYYTIDV
+1928 ASETYYYTIDV

-1976 AGSLALES
+1976 AGSLALED

-1991 YLMPGTYTIIQGNIF
+1991 YLMPGTYTITQGNIY

-2017 SYTVVRRNLTYYVGY
+2017 SYTVIRRNLTYYVGY

-2047 LAIGTNGFDAVLTG
+2047 IAIGTNGFNAVLTG
-2061 GLVEGHD
+2061 GMVEGHD
-2068 FAPEVKLNLGSAAD
+2068 FAPEVKLNLGSASD
-2082 GILNA
+2082 GVLNA
-2087 GTYQYVYSYEG
+2087 GTYQYIYSYDG

-2138 VEYVVGNAAETVKNV
+2138 VKYVVGNAAETVKNV

-2176 DIDYSAS
+2176 GIDYSAS

-2226 SASSVDVL
+2226 SGSSVDVL

-2239 EKFKIALDVAE
+2239 EKFEIALDVAE
-2250 MLAGKLEKTYGSADP
+2250 ILAGKLEKTYGDPDP

-2275 GENIAIMFERTRGEN
+2275 GEDIGIIFKRTPGKN
-2290 VGKYT
+2290 VGKYP
-2295 IAYAR
+2295 IASAS

-2308 NYFVSVNVAAEFS
+2308 NYSVSVINAAEFS
-2321 IRPCRLSLDAETLLA
+2321 ITPRPLILDAETLLA

-2371 KKAGEYL
+2371 ENAGEYL
-2378 FKSVRITSEN
+2378 FESVRITSEN

-2440 DGDENAVS
+2440 NGDENAVS

-2520 RVISGTVYPGYE
+2520 RVISGTVYTGYE

-2589 GEAPTAIKFEVKRKD
+2589 GEAPTAIKFEVERKD

-2645 KFELVDNS
+2645 KFELADNG
-2653 ATYVIVRR
+2653 ATYVIVHR
-2661 PLTIIPSDVP
+2661 PLTIIPSDVT

-2691 ADGDTLDVT
+2691 ADGDSLNIT
-2700 LSRES
+2700 LSRET
-2705 GTDANQYSIFVDE
+2705 GKDARKYIISVSE

-2785 KADGTAMGLYTLTA
+2785 KADGTAMGFYTLTA

-2824 SVESTQIELVYSGES
+2824 SVESTQIELVYSGAS
-2839 YSITATVNSEA
+2839 YSIKAEVNSGA
-2850 PVSYSY
+2850 SVAYSY
-2856 VYNGETHTAN
+2856 DYNGETLNAN

-2881 ETDFYYAPES
+2881 ETDFYYAPEP

-2905 GNSGIDVIVNN
+2905 DNSGIDVIVNN

-2992 GAYSVRLLNVSDDG
+2992 GAYSVRLLNVSDGG

>member
-62 ATVVSRTIY
+62 AGTASGTLKKQILQPGSSSYTISLNASY
-71 INQPKTTIDLR
+71 NGQAYGYLARIWETDTDHTTYDCIY
-82 PNKSDGKSRTNLNY
+82 N
-96 KNTGLD
+96 
-102 WSDTYTVS
+102 DTTWDFG
-110 TNSDGTYKWTFGS
+110 NSDRHQYDDCAS
-123 KTGYVA
+123 VA
-129 QGSNASKY
+129 LH
-137 SVVYMDIDLGSYVG
+137 IDLGPYAAYLASKKLATLTFSGYG
-151 TMCSRGIA
+151 T
-159 YISFSCKFSKGG
+159 KGG
-171 SLDSGCFNV
+171 SLDNFAFSIQ
-180 DSSSTAFS
+180 SSSSSFNLSPTGRTLHEAARDGGSGFIVS
-188 DASADSIYNWATG
+188 GEKTSATNYNANG
-201 SHMFSNTQNSQKSFS
+201 
-216 NTVKLN
+216 KLT
-222 GRYVRIVLAA
+222 GRYLRIIFSAYDDDGFWGGPFDWINISNMSLKLTVS
-232 KDVANWAGTGNW
+232 
-244 DHVTLDSMKMTIE
+244 DS
-257 IRDATAP
+257 TAP
-264 TLDSLTQSSGTIGV
+264 TLGSLTQSSGTIGV

-301 GTFYFVDSAQ
+301 GTFYFVNSGQ

-371 SVGKSSGLSENES
+371 SVSKSSGLSENES

-425 VSSLSIVAHFA
+425 VSSLSIVAHFV

-490 DWDSVPQYAGEYTA
+490 SWDSVPQYAGEYTA
-504 TAYAKYGDTTVGTNS
+504 TAYAKYGDTTVGTTS
-519 CSYTINPMTVY
+519 CSYTITPMTVY

-542 DGTSTFAI
+542 DGKTTFAI

-557 DSARESYIADTS
+557 DSARNSYIADTS
-569 NDLIKVSGPASYS
+569 NDLIKVSGPESYS
-582 VTDKDQGNYTF
+582 VTGKDKGNYTF
-593 SIPASGISLKSSS
+593 GISATGLSLSSAS
-606 TTDTAAK
+606 TKDTAAK
-613 TGSYKLDT
+613 KGSYKLDT
-621 GGDITKYYLSGSTGN
+621 GDITKYYLSGSTGN
-636 AASNSSLFIIAK
+636 AASNSSLFISAK
-648 EITPKLFLAEMTANG
+648 QITPSLFLAEMTANG
-663 AEKYTGKVY
+663 AKKYTGKVY
-672 DNSNDILG
+672 DNSDDILG

-690 TDDGALA
+690 TDDGTDAGALE
-697 AFEAASPAV
+697 AFEATSPAV

-722 TYAFALDGAS
+722 TYAFTLDGAS

-745 PVYPNYEY
+745 PVYSNYEY
-753 TDTEVSAG
+753 TGTEVSAD
-761 VARSDITL
+761 VERSNITL

-776 SADLS
+776 SLDYLS
-781 VTGLKIS
+781 VAGLKIS

-797 SVSDKDYDGTKAA
+797 SVKDKDYDGTSVAE
-810 GVEYA
+810 VTYA
-815 LIGIASGDSITL
+815 LSGIASGDSITL

-848 GYSVGGNKNYNYYL
+848 GYSVGGDKNYNYYL
-862 VNDEVSG
+862 VNESVSG
-869 TASILKV
+869 TASILQV
-876 EASWSAVYT
+876 EASWSADYT
-885 GTVTDEDAGKEVKGK
+885 GTVIDEVAGKQVKGK
-900 LFDGKT
+900 LFDGT
-906 TLEAEELELL
+906 TEVKSSLL
-916 TFSVTGA
+916 SFKVKGA
-923 VNGETFGVLVPKY
+923 VNDETFAILVPEY
-936 AASFTSTA
+936 AASFTSSA
-944 AGATTI
+944 AGETSIT
-950 KITAESLS
+950 ITAKSLS
-958 GNYDFQNESF
+958 ANYEFENDDFVIN
-968 EIIGLNIVKKSIN
+968 GLNIVRKSIG
-981 SEDVSFA
+981 SEDVTFA
-988 LNKTEFEYTSS
+988 LDQTEFVYTSS
-999 ACAPVLAKAVDEKID
+999 VCAPVLAKAVDEKIA

-1020 DYMVTIPSDSVTV
+1020 DYTVTIPSDSVTV
-1033 RSYTVSL
+1033 GSYTVSL
-1040 EGKGNYFGSRSLEYK
+1040 TGEGNYFGSLSLEYK
-1055 ITAGTFTATL
+1055 ITAGTFTAD
-1065 GLGETAE
+1065 LGETAE
-1072 ITLDYGTKL
+1072 IVLDYGTIL
-1081 AANEVEKYF
+1081 ATDEVETYF
-1090 SSVAASNDAGGAN
+1090 SSVAASNDESGAI

-1117 YNETGNT
+1117 YNAKGN
-1124 ALYRA
+1124 ADLYRA
-1129 THETPHVIKAVYT
+1129 THDTPHVIKAVYT

-1155 AEIEIDLIVNRG
+1155 AEITVSLSVTRG
-1167 ALQITILSETVTFG
+1167 ALQITILPETVTFG

-1195 VSGFVEGD
+1195 ISGFVEGD
-1203 ESNLSGV
+1203 ESNLSDV

-1222 ALDTLNDVG
+1222 RDDTLNDVG

-1243 SYNDNYVVSADFGT
+1243 SYNDNYAVSAVSGT
-1257 LEINPLPVTVAP
+1257 LIINPLPVTVAP

-1293 LRADY
+1293 LRAGY

-1313 GEIATNYAFVQGS
+1313 GEIATNYAFVQGT
-1326 LASENYSLT
+1326 LASKNYSLT

-1434 NSKNLSIS
+1434 SSKNLSIS
-1442 TVDAVYTILKL
+1442 TVDAVYTVLKL
-1453 PVLITPKAIE
+1453 PVLITPNAIE

-1480 SWAKGGADIE
+1480 SWKADAANIE
-1490 LRANFNPSFSGNI
+1490 LRTNFNPSFNGNI
-1503 VRETGEDVG
+1503 VRKTGEDVG
-1512 IYAWEQGTLTSSDT
+1512 VYAWEQGTLTSSDT
-1526 YNSNFVIRFN
+1526 YNKNFVIRFN
-1536 PDSDSAFTI
+1536 PDSDNAFTI

-1550 RLVADTYKITV
+1550 RLVANTYKITV

-1575 SSSSLYDSDWSYS
+1575 SSSSLYASDWSYS

-1614 LQVNRDDLNAVV
+1614 LQVKRDKQNNAVV
-1626 GYNLTPDETLS
+1626 GYDLTPDETLS

-1659 DLSGAMYV
+1659 DLSGAMFV

-1677 ENISFVFGTTLA
+1677 ENISFVFGTTLG

-1722 ATGTG
+1722 ATE

-1737 DISALI
+1737 DISKLI

-1752 AEGLGTVEIT
+1752 AEGTGTVEIT

-1768 TLDESDTNLSRI
+1768 TLDESDNNLSRI
-1780 YGEDEYEYDIA
+1780 YGEDEYDIK
-1791 VQSIEN
+1791 VQSIKN
-1797 TVEGFDV
+1797 AVTGFKV

-1818 YLVNIGTL
+1818 YPINIGTL
-1826 ANDNYTVVFDKD
+1826 ANENYTVVFEKD

-1862 AKTITYST
+1862 AKTITYTT
-1870 YFKGNPE
+1870 YFKGNSE
-1877 KTGLLSGDSL
+1877 KTGLLPGDSL
-1887 SGALSRENAEISDA
+1887 SGALSRANAEISDA

-1917 VRNINYTVELD
+1917 VRNVNYTVELD
-1928 DSRTYYYTIDV
+1928 ASKTYYYTIDV

-1953 GNVSTASLS
+1953 GNVSQSSLS

-1976 AGSLALES
+1976 AGSLALEN

-1991 YLMPGTYTIIQGNIF
+1991 YLMPGTYTITQGNIY
-2006 NKNYTVVYHSN
+2006 NENYTVVYHSN

-2047 LAIGTNGFDAVLTG
+2047 LAIGTDGFDAALTG

-2226 SASSVDVL
+2226 SGSSVDVL

-2239 EKFKIALDVAE
+2239 EKFEIALDVAE
-2250 MLAGKLEKTYGSADP
+2250 ALNGKLEKTYGSADP
-2265 DLTAVYQGFN
+2265 DLTTVYKGFN
-2275 GENIAIMFERTRGEN
+2275 GEDIGIIFERTPGEN
-2290 VGKYT
+2290 TGKYP
-2295 IAYAR
+2295 IASAS
-2300 IADEIYAE
+2300 IAEIYAE
-2308 NYFVSVNVAAEFS
+2308 NYSVSVINAAEFS
-2321 IRPCRLSLDAETLLA
+2321 ITPRPLILDAETLLA
-2336 GRLEKTYGDPDP
+2336 GRLEKTYGETDP

-2355 GVSSETV
+2355 GVSSETLP
-2362 SVVFERVSG
+2362 VVFVRASG
-2371 KKAGEYL
+2371 ENAGEYV
-2378 FKSVRITSEN
+2378 FEYVRITSEN
-2388 AANYSVSIASKT
+2388 AANYSVSIARKT

-2426 PEELT
+2426 PEDLT

-2440 DGDENAVS
+2440 DGDEKAVS

-2453 VGEILHAGTY
+2453 VGEILHAGKY

-2472 HPDYD
+2472 HSNYD

-2509 VGAIGAENFGY
+2509 VGAVGSENFGY
-2520 RVISGTVYPGYE
+2520 RVTSGTVYTGYE

-2589 GEAPTAIKFEVKRKD
+2589 GEAPTAIKFEVERKD

-2645 KFELVDNS
+2645 KFELADNG
-2653 ATYVIVRR
+2653 ATYVIRPR
-2661 PLTIIPSDVP
+2661 PLTIIPSDVT

-2676 PEKALGYTLGGEYGL
+2676 AEKELVYTLGGEYGL
-2691 ADGDTLDVT
+2691 ADGDSLNIT
-2700 LSRES
+2700 LSRET
-2705 GTDANQYSIFVDE
+2705 GKDARKYIISVSE

-2739 PRPVTVALRD
+2739 RRPVTVALRD
-2749 QAQEFNMQGIYT
+2749 QAQEFNMSGIYT

-2768 LTEGTVIAGDDL
+2768 LTSGSVIAGDEL

-2785 KADGTAMGLYTLTA
+2785 KADGTAMGFYTLTA

-2807 MTYTEAR
+2807 LTYTEAR

-2824 SVESTQIELVYSGES
+2824 SVESTQIELVYSGAS
-2839 YSITATVNSEA
+2839 YSIKAEVNSGA
-2850 PVSYSY
+2850 SVAYSY
-2856 VYNGETHTAN
+2856 DYNGETLNAN

-2881 ETDFYYAPES
+2881 ETDFYYAPEP
-2891 VTVYLTINKEVLTA
+2891 VIVYLTINKEVLTA
-2905 GNSGIDVIVNN
+2905 DNSGIDVIVNN

-2977 ALKDLETVKVLIKEN
+2977 ALKDMETVKVLIKEN
-2992 GAYSVRLLNVSDDG
+2992 GAYSVRLLNVGDDG

>member
-34 EVDSAVNTLE
+34 EVDSAVNKLE
-44 NAILKEDSPVE
+44 NALLQDAAPVE

-62 ATVVSRTIY
+62 AFDMPSGSISGSADVEDKSSLFDTGGNTTSYNFSANFNFASYIKYAQAGGVLKISVSGSYSTNDNRQSDFTVTCGSY
-71 INQPKTTIDLR
+71 SNQLKKTG
-82 PNKSDGKSRTNLNY
+82 SA
-96 KNTGLD
+96 
-102 WSDTYTVS
+102 TVS
-110 TNSDGTYKWTFGS
+110 WSFDLPTTAT
-123 KTGYVA
+123 
-129 QGSNASKY
+129 
-137 SVVYMDIDLGSYVG
+137 SV
-151 TMCSRGIA
+151 
-159 YISFSCKFSKGG
+159 
-171 SLDSGCFNV
+171 
-180 DSSSTAFS
+180 
-188 DASADSIYNWATG
+188 SI
-201 SHMFSNTQNSQKSFS
+201 
-216 NTVKLN
+216 
-222 GRYVRIVLAA
+222 
-232 KDVANWAGTGNW
+232 
-244 DHVTLDSMKMTIE
+244 
-257 IRDATAP
+257 
-264 TLDSLTQSSGTIGV
+264 SGTIRVNDGTVINKKTASFGSCSYSISNTDYASPTIADGV
-278 SDSGTG
+278 SDGGYTPSSS
-284 VWKYTISG
+284 VTISDTG
-292 TRLDGTSKS
+292 AGLYSYSSKFTSYAGGS
-301 GTFYFVDSAQ
+301 EVNGPSATFTDKRTTETTFSF
-311 TAASGTINL
+311 S
-320 KTLDSNTYGYGKYTI
+320 KGYGKYVITATDNVGNSTSKTVYYYNTGISGNVVTYYNNNEGETSSSNSGKGGTILFNEESSISSGLGKGSTVSITVQSNPGYYFAGLTLNTDKNTKPVFSPSNLKSGSSYTYTVTYTSTAHTVTAYFVAFTANFTTNASHNGTYDRTSYSAVGSKNTYMDNSYAYPIGSDPSFTVTKYNGTNGTSYTSALAPVYAGSYTATVQAKVSNSETILGEATSAAFTI
-335 TLYDGNNN
+335 TPKSLYAFPVFNEASKEYDGN
-343 TTKKSYTYYQTSIST
+343 TDF
-358 SLVTHGGG
+358 
-366 TGGTI
+366 TI
-371 SVGKSSGLSENES
+371 DDWYLYES
-384 VTVTITANKGYFF
+384 A
-397 AGIYYDTASDT
+397 
-408 GKTIFSSTYSY
+408 
-419 TVPYKN
+419 
-425 VSSLSIVAHFA
+425 
-436 SFSVAANDSV
+436 
-446 YSFGKSVA
+446 
-454 ATASQGT
+454 
-461 LENSSPPPYKLNDGI
+461 
-476 AFEISYSGTLAGGG
+476 
-490 DWDSVPQYAGEYTA
+490 
-504 TAYAKYGDTTVGTNS
+504 
-519 CSYTINPMTVY
+519 
-530 AAPVFDSASKTY
+530 
-542 DGTSTFAI
+542 
-550 SGWRLYS
+550 
-557 DSARESYIADTS
+557 
-569 NDLIKVSGPASYS
+569 
-582 VTDKDQGNYTF
+582 
-593 SIPASGISLKSSS
+593 SS
-606 TTDTAAK
+606 TTTYAYDNLSVSANTNIYSVSSPDYGFYPFSANK
-613 TGSYKLDT
+613 ETDKKNKYTLTLESSSDEITRSYVIDS
-621 GGDITKYYLSGSTGN
+621 SGIEKFSLPGKSPSKGN
-636 AASNSSLFIIAK
+636 LAIIAK
-648 EITPKLFLAEMTANG
+648 QITPSLFLAQMTANG
-663 AEKYTGKVY
+663 AKKYTGKVY
-672 DNSNDILG
+672 DNTNDILG
-680 NDFVLFIYDG
+680 NDYVLFIYDG

-697 AFEAASPAV
+697 AFKAASPAT

-717 MVSGE
+717 MVSEE
-722 TYAFALDGAS
+722 TYAFALDGVSTS
-732 TGSATLVLTFNAS
+732 TGSETLVLTFNAS

-753 TDTEVSAG
+753 IGTEVSAG

-797 SVSDKDYDGTKAA
+797 SVSDKDYDGKKAA
-810 GVEYA
+810 GVTYA
-815 LIGIASGDSITL
+815 LSGIAAGDEDETL
-827 TGGSASFEDENAG
+827 VSLDISNAKAEFEDENAG
-840 ENKTVTFS
+840 DNKTVTFS
-848 GYSVGGNKNYNYYL
+848 GYTIDIDGDKYYNYYL
-862 VNDEVSG
+862 VNESVSG
-869 TASILKV
+869 TASIRKV
-876 EASWSAVYT
+876 KASWSAVYT
-885 GTVTDEDAGKEVKGK
+885 GTVTDEEAGKEVQGK
-900 LFDGKT
+900 LFDGT
-906 TLEAEELELL
+906 TAVEPSLL
-916 TFSVTGA
+916 SFKVTGA
-923 VNGETFGVLVPKY
+923 VNDETFATLVPEY
-936 AASFTSTA
+936 AASFTSSA
-944 AGATTI
+944 AGETTI

-958 GNYDFQNESF
+958 GNYEFQNESF
-968 EIIGLNIVKKSIN
+968 EIIGLNIVRKSISIN
-981 SEDVSFA
+981 SKDVSFA
-988 LNKTEFEYTSS
+988 LNETEFEYTSL
-999 ACAPVLAKAVDEKID
+999 ACTPVLAEAVDKKI
-1014 ALVEGV
+1014 AELVEGV
-1020 DYMVTIPSDSVTV
+1020 DYEVTIPDSVTV
-1033 RSYTVSL
+1033 GSYTVSL
-1040 EGKGNYFGSRSLEYK
+1040 TGKGNYFGSRSLEYN

-1065 GLGETAE
+1065 GGAAE

-1081 AANEVEKYF
+1081 ATDEVETYF
-1090 SSVAASNDAGGAN
+1090 SSVAASNDAGKAI
-1103 IAGGTWEFVIPSDI
+1103 IAGGTWQFVIPSDI

-1124 ALYRA
+1124 DLYRA
-1129 THETPHVIKAVYT
+1129 THDKPHVIKAVYT

-1195 VSGFVEGD
+1195 ISGFVEGD

-1210 KFALKDAEGFVA
+1210 KFALKDAEGFEA
-1222 ALDTLNDVG
+1222 DRDTLNDVG
-1231 TYPNAITLSAYE
+1231 TYPNAITLSAYK

-1269 DPEQFKYYGESD
+1269 DPDQFKYYGESD

-1293 LRADY
+1293 FRADY

-1313 GEIATNYAFVQGS
+1313 GEIATNYAFVQGT
-1326 LASENYSLT
+1326 LASENYLIT
-1335 FKPDSNTVFSIKVLP
+1335 FKPDSNTVFTVKVLP

-1372 TVSVDGEYKV
+1372 TVSVDDEYKV

-1434 NSKNLSIS
+1434 SSKNLLIS

-1453 PVLITPKAIE
+1453 PVLITPNAIE

-1480 SWAKGGADIE
+1480 SWEADAADIE
-1490 LRANFNPSFSGNI
+1490 LRTNFIPSFNGNI
-1503 VRETGEDVG
+1503 VRKTGEDVG
-1512 IYAWEQGTLTSSDT
+1512 VYAWEQGTLTSSDS
-1526 YNSNFVIRFN
+1526 YNKNFVIRFN
-1536 PDSDSAFTI
+1536 PDSDNAFTI

-1550 RLVADTYKITV
+1550 RLVANTYKITV

-1575 SSSSLYDSDWSYS
+1575 YSSSLYDSDWSYS

-1602 ILVDPVYDENGL
+1602 ILVDPVYDENRL
-1614 LQVNRDDLNAVV
+1614 LQVKRDEQNAVV
-1626 GYNLTPDETLS
+1626 GYDLTPDETLRE
-1637 GYYFPEALPDGY
+1637 YYFPEALPDGY

-1659 DLSGAMYV
+1659 SLSGAMFV

-1677 ENISFVFGTTLA
+1677 ENISFVFGTTLD
-1689 EINAAIAKKYV
+1689 EINAAIAEKYV

-1722 ATGTG
+1722 ATGT
-1727 TYPTVGSYSV
+1727 YPTVGSYSV
-1737 DISALI
+1737 DISKLI

-1752 AEGLGTVEIT
+1752 AEGVGTVEIT

-1768 TLDESDTNLSRI
+1768 TLDESDNNLSRI
-1780 YGEDEYEYDIA
+1780 YGETEYDIA
-1791 VQSIEN
+1791 VKSIEN
-1797 TVEGFDV
+1797 TVEDFDV

-1809 RASGNTVGE
+1809 RASGNTVGK
-1818 YLVNIGTL
+1818 YPINIGTL
-1826 ANDNYTVVFDKD
+1826 ANDNYTVVFDKE
-1838 YYYAITPR
+1838 YYYVITPR

-1862 AKTITYST
+1862 AKTITYTT
-1870 YFKGNPE
+1870 YFKGKPE
-1877 KTGLLSGDSL
+1877 KTGLLPGDSL

-1917 VRNINYTVELD
+1917 VRNVNYTVELD
-1928 DSRTYYYTIDV
+1928 DSRKYYYTIDV

-1953 GNVSTASLS
+1953 GNVSQSSLS

-1976 AGSLALES
+1976 AGSLALER
-1984 PVYDESG
+1984 PDYDENG
-1991 YLMPGTYTIIQGNIF
+1991 YLKPGTYTIIQGNIF

-2047 LAIGTNGFDAVLTG
+2047 IAIGTNGFDAVLTG

-2239 EKFKIALDVAE
+2239 EKFEIALDVAE
-2250 MLAGKLEKTYGSADP
+2250 MLAGKLEKTYGDPDP

-2275 GENIAIMFERTRGEN
+2275 GENIAIVFERATDENGEN
-2290 VGKYT
+2290 TGKYP
-2295 IAYAR
+2295 IASAS
-2300 IADEIYAE
+2300 IADGIYAE
-2308 NYFVSVNVAAEFS
+2308 NYSVSVINAAEFS
-2321 IRPCRLSLDAETLLA
+2321 ITPRPLSLDAETLLA

-2348 DFTATAT
+2348 DFTAAAT

-2362 SVVFERVSG
+2362 SVVFVRVSG
-2371 KKAGEYL
+2371 ENAGEYV
-2378 FKSVRITSEN
+2378 FESVRITSEN
-2388 AANYSVSIASKT
+2388 AANYSVSIASET
-2400 YFRINPKSAVIR
+2400 RFRIDPKSAVIR

-2426 PEELT
+2426 LEELT

-2440 DGDENAVS
+2440 DDDENAVS

-2453 VGEILHAGTY
+2453 VGEILHAGKY

-2477 ITYESAFVTVNPASV
+2477 ITYESAFVTVAPASV

-2497 NISGNAFDYDPS
+2497 NLSGNAFDYDPS
-2509 VGAIGAENFGY
+2509 VGAVGSENFGY
-2520 RVISGTVYPGYE
+2520 RVISGTVYTGYE

-2574 YVELV
+2574 YVELF

-2589 GEAPTAIKFEVKRKD
+2589 GEAPTAIKFEVERKD

-2614 GLGFQMTL
+2614 GLGFRMTL

-2645 KFELVDNS
+2645 KFELVDNG

-2661 PLTIIPSDVP
+2661 PLTIIPSDVT

-2691 ADGDTLDVT
+2691 ADGDSLNIT
-2700 LSRES
+2700 LSRET
-2705 GTDANQYSIFVDE
+2705 GTDAGKYIISVSE
-2718 GYADNNPNYEITVN
+2718 GYAENNPDYEINVGSGV
-2732 TAIYTIT
+2732 YTIT
-2739 PRPVTVALRD
+2739 PRPVMVALRD
-2749 QAQEFNMQGIYT
+2749 QSQEFNMSGIYT

-2916 DNGFAPEIELDLEK
+2916 GNGFAPEIELDLEK

-2992 GAYSVRLLNVSDDG
+2992 GAYSVRLLNVSDGG

>member
-34 EVDSAVNTLE
+34 EVDSAVNKLE
-44 NAILKEDSPVE
+44 NALLQDAAPVE

-188 DASADSIYNWATG
+188 DASADSIYSWATG

-264 TLDSLTQSSGTIGV
+264 TLGSLTQSSGTIGV

-292 TRLDGTSKS
+292 TRLDGASKS
-301 GTFYFVDSAQ
+301 ATFYFVDSGQ

-320 KTLDSNTYGYGKYTI
+320 KTLDSNTYGYGKYKI

-343 TTKKSYTYYQTSIST
+343 TTTKSYTYYQTSIST

-425 VSSLSIVAHFA
+425 VSSLSIVAHFV

-476 AFEISYSGTLAGGG
+476 AFAISYSGTLAGGG
-490 DWDSVPQYAGEYTA
+490 SWDSVPQYAGEYTA
-504 TAYAKYGDTTVGTNS
+504 TAYAKYGDTTVGTTS
-519 CSYTINPMTVY
+519 CSYTIKPMTVY
-530 AAPVFDSASKTY
+530 AAPVFDRAYKTY

-582 VTDKDQGNYTF
+582 VTGKDYGNYTF
-593 SIPASGISLKSSS
+593 GISATGLSLSSAS
-606 TTDTAAK
+606 TTYTAAK
-613 TGSYKLDT
+613 KGSYKLDT
-621 GGDITKYYLSGSTGN
+621 GDITKYYLSGSTGN
-636 AASNSSLFIIAK
+636 AASNSSLLISAK
-648 EITPKLFLAEMTANG
+648 EITPTLFLAEMTANG
-663 AEKYTGKVY
+663 AKKYTGKVY
-672 DNSNDILG
+672 DNTNDILG
-680 NDFVLFIYDG
+680 NDYVLFIYDG
-690 TDDGALA
+690 TDDGALE
-697 AFEAASPAV
+697 AFEEASPAV

-753 TDTEVSAG
+753 IGTEVSAG
-761 VARSDITL
+761 VARDDITL
-769 NSSNYTF
+769 STSNYTF
-776 SADLS
+776 SLSLDLS
-781 VTGLKIS
+781 VAGLKIS

-797 SVSDKDYDGTKAA
+797 SVSNKYYDGTSVAE
-810 GVEYA
+810 VTYA
-815 LIGIASGDSITL
+815 LSGIASGDSITL

-848 GYSVGGNKNYNYYL
+848 GYSVGGDKNYNYYL
-862 VNDEVSG
+862 VNESVSG
-869 TASILKV
+869 TAIIRKV
-876 EASWSAVYT
+876 KASWSAVYT
-885 GTVTDEDAGKEVKGK
+885 GTVTDEEAGKEVQGK
-900 LFDGKT
+900 LFDGT
-906 TLEAEELELL
+906 TAVEPSLL
-916 TFSVTGA
+916 SFKVTGA
-923 VNGETFGVLVPKY
+923 VNDETFATLVPKY
-936 AASFTSTA
+936 AASFTSSA
-944 AGATTI
+944 AGETSIT
-950 KITAESLS
+950 ITAKSLS
-958 GNYDFQNESF
+958 ANYELNDAF
-968 EIIGLNIVKKSIN
+968 EINGLNIVRKSIG

-988 LNKTEFEYTSS
+988 LNKTEFKYTSS
-999 ACAPVLAKAVDEKID
+999 VCAPVLTEAVDEKIA

-1020 DYMVTIPSDSVTV
+1020 DYTVTIPSDSVTV
-1033 RSYTVSL
+1033 GSYTVSL
-1040 EGKGNYFGSRSLEYK
+1040 KGEGNYFGSLSLTYE
-1055 ITAGTFTATL
+1055 ITAGTFTAD
-1065 GLGETAE
+1065 LGETAE
-1072 ITLDYGTKL
+1072 IVLDYGTIL
-1081 AANEVEKYF
+1081 ATDEVETYF
-1090 SSVAASNDAGGAN
+1090 PSVAASNDASRAI

-1117 YNETGNT
+1117 YNAKGNT
-1124 ALYRA
+1124 GLYRA
-1129 THETPHVIKAVYT
+1129 THDTPHVIKAIYT

-1155 AEIEIDLIVNRG
+1155 AEIEIALFVTPG
-1167 ALQITILSETVTFG
+1167 ALHITILPETVTFG
-1181 STYSLGAVSGTDYT
+1181 STYSLGAVSGTDYEI
-1195 VSGFVEGD
+1195 SGFITGD

-1210 KFALKDAEGFVA
+1210 RFALKDAEGFVA

-1231 TYPNAITLSAYE
+1231 TYYDALTLSAYE
-1243 SYNDNYVVSADFGT
+1243 SYNDNYAVSAVSGT
-1257 LEINPLPVTVAP
+1257 LIINPLPVTVAP

-1293 LRADY
+1293 LRAGY
-1298 SIDYSEFTGAVSRTE
+1298 SIDYSEFTGAIARKQ
-1313 GEIATNYAFVQGS
+1313 GEIATNYAFVQGT
-1326 LASENYSLT
+1326 LASKNYSLT

-1382 DYTFENGVIS
+1382 DYTFENGVMS

-1416 DAGNYSIS
+1416 AASAYPIS

-1434 NSKNLSIS
+1434 SSKNLSIS
-1442 TVDAVYTILKL
+1442 MVDAVYTILKL
-1453 PVLITPKAIE
+1453 PVLITPNAIE

-1480 SWAKGGADIE
+1480 SWAADAADIE
-1490 LRANFNPSFSGNI
+1490 LRANFKPSFSGNI
-1503 VRETGEDVG
+1503 VRAEGEDVG

-1536 PDSDSAFTI
+1536 PDSGNAFTI

-1550 RLVADTYKITV
+1550 RLVADSYKITV
-1561 GEALPEGLGSYTLH
+1561 GEDIPEGLGSYTLH

-1602 ILVDPVYDENGL
+1602 IIVDPVYNDDGL
-1614 LQVNRDDLNAVV
+1614 LQVKRNEQNAVV
-1626 GYNLTPDETLS
+1626 GYDLAPDATLN
-1637 GYYFPEALPDGY
+1637 GYFFPDALPDGY
-1649 AHNYYVSEIY
+1649 NRNYYVSEIY
-1659 DLSGAMYV
+1659 SLSGAMYV

-1677 ENISFVFGTTLA
+1677 ENISFVFGTTLG
-1689 EINAAIAKKYV
+1689 EINDYIAKKYV
-1700 AADNLS
+1700 ATDNLN

-1722 ATGTG
+1722 ATGT
-1727 TYPTVGSYSV
+1727 PTVGSYSV
-1737 DISALI
+1737 NIDTLI
-1743 STNYDVRAA
+1743 GTNYDVRAA
-1752 AEGLGTVEIT
+1752 AEGVGTVEIT

-1780 YGEDEYEYDIA
+1780 YGETEYDIA

-1818 YLVNIGTL
+1818 YPINIGTL
-1826 ANDNYTVVFDKD
+1826 ANDNYTVVFDKA
-1838 YYYAITPR
+1838 YYYVITPR

-1862 AKTITYST
+1862 AKTITYNT

-1877 KTGLLSGDSL
+1877 KTGLLPGDSL
-1887 SGALSRENAEISDA
+1887 SGALSREDAEISDA

-1917 VRNINYTVELD
+1917 VRNVNYTVELD

-1976 AGSLALES
+1976 AGSLALED
-1984 PVYDESG
+1984 PVYDEKG
-1991 YLMPGTYTIIQGNIF
+1991 YLMPGTYTITQGNIY

-2047 LAIGTNGFDAVLTG
+2047 IAIGTNGFNAVLTG
-2061 GLVEGHD
+2061 GPVEGHD

-2082 GILNA
+2082 GMLNA

-2226 SASSVDVL
+2226 SGSSVDVL

-2239 EKFKIALDVAE
+2239 EKFEIALDVAE

-2275 GENIAIMFERTRGEN
+2275 GEDIGIIFERTPGKN
-2290 VGKYT
+2290 VGKYP
-2295 IAYAR
+2295 IASAS

-2308 NYFVSVNVAAEFS
+2308 NYSVSVINAAEFS
-2321 IRPCRLSLDAETLLA
+2321 ITPRPLILDAETLLA

-2362 SVVFERVSG
+2362 SVVFVRASG

-2378 FKSVRITSEN
+2378 FEDVRITSEN
-2388 AANYSVSIASKT
+2388 AANYSVSIASET
-2400 YFRINPKSAVIR
+2400 YFRIDPKSAVIR

-2453 VGEILHAGTY
+2453 IGEILHAGKY

-2520 RVISGTVYPGYE
+2520 RVISGTVYTGYE
-2532 LNGSLGDVLMTA
+2532 LNGSLGDVLMAA

-2589 GEAPTAIKFEVKRKD
+2589 GEAPTAISFEVERKD

-2645 KFELVDNS
+2645 KFELADNG
-2653 ATYVIVRR
+2653 ATYVIRPR

-2676 PEKALGYTLGGEYGL
+2676 AEKELVYTLGGEYGL
-2691 ADGDTLDVT
+2691 ADGDSLNIT
-2700 LSRES
+2700 LSRET
-2705 GTDANQYSIFVDE
+2705 GKDARKYIISVSE

-2739 PRPVTVALRD
+2739 RRPVTVALRD
-2749 QAQEFNMQGIYT
+2749 QSQEFNMQGIYT

-2785 KADGTAMGLYTLTA
+2785 KADGTAMGFYTLTA
-2799 YSLNPNYI
+2799 YSLNPNYT
-2807 MTYTEAR
+2807 MTYEEAR
-2814 FEICK
+2814 FEIRK

-2824 SVESTQIELVYSGES
+2824 TVESAQIEMVYSGAS
-2839 YSITATVNSEA
+2839 YSIKAEVNSGA
-2850 PVSYSY
+2850 SVAYSY
-2856 VYNGETHTAN
+2856 DYNGETHTAN

-2881 ETDFYYAPES
+2881 ETDFYYAPEP
-2891 VTVYLTINKEVLTA
+2891 VIVYLTINKEVLTA
-2905 GNSGIDVIVNN
+2905 DNSGIDVIVNN

-2977 ALKDLETVKVLIKEN
+2977 ALKDMETVKVLIKEN

-3006 YVTIEGVTNI
+3006 YVTIEGVINI

-3033 LLIGAAVLIVVVS
+3033 LLIGAAVLIVIVS

>member
-34 EVDSAVNTLE
+34 EVDSAVNKLE
-44 NAILKEDSPVE
+44 NALLQDAAPVE

-188 DASADSIYNWATG
+188 DASADSIYSWATG

-292 TRLDGTSKS
+292 TRLDGASKS
-301 GTFYFVDSAQ
+301 GTFYFVDSGQ

-519 CSYTINPMTVY
+519 CSYTINQMTVY

-542 DGTSTFAI
+542 DGKTTFAI

-569 NDLIKVSGPASYS
+569 NDLIKVTGPASYS

-593 SIPASGISLKSSS
+593 SIPASGISLNSAS

-621 GGDITKYYLSGSTGN
+621 GDITKYYLSGSTGN
-636 AASNSSLFIIAK
+636 AASNSSLFISAQ
-648 EITPKLFLAEMTANG
+648 EITPTLFLAEMTANG
-663 AEKYTGKVY
+663 AKKYTGKVY

-690 TDDGALA
+690 TETGALA

-769 NSSNYTF
+769 DSSNYTF
-776 SADLS
+776 SLDLS
-781 VTGLKIS
+781 VAGLKIS

-797 SVSDKDYDGTKAA
+797 SVSDKDYDGTSVAE
-810 GVEYA
+810 VTYA
-815 LIGIASGDSITL
+815 LSGIASGDSITL

-840 ENKTVTFS
+840 ENKSVTFE
-848 GYSVGGNKNYNYYL
+848 GYSVGGAKNYNYYL
-862 VNDEVSG
+862 VNESVSG
-869 TASILKV
+869 TASIRQVK
-876 EASWSAVYT
+876 ASWEAVYT
-885 GTVTDEDAGKEVKGK
+885 GTVTDEVADKEVKGK
-900 LFDGKT
+900 LFDGT
-906 TLEAEELELL
+906 TAVEPSLL
-916 TFSVTGA
+916 SFKVTGA
-923 VNGETFGVLVPKY
+923 VNDETFAILVPEY
-936 AASFTSTA
+936 AASFTSSA
-944 AGATTI
+944 AGETTI

-958 GNYDFQNESF
+958 GNYDFENDDF
-968 EIIGLNIVKKSIN
+968 VINGLNIVRKSIG
-981 SEDVSFA
+981 SKGVTFA
-988 LNKTEFEYTSS
+988 LDQTEFVYTSS
-999 ACAPVLAKAVDEKID
+999 VCAPVLAKAVDEKIA
-1014 ALVEGV
+1014 ALVEGD
-1020 DYMVTIPSDSVTV
+1020 DYTVTIPSDSVTV
-1033 RSYTVSL
+1033 GSYTVSL
-1040 EGKGNYFGSRSLEYK
+1040 TGKGNYFGSLSLTYE

-1065 GLGETAE
+1065 GETAE
-1072 ITLDYGTKL
+1072 IVLDYGTIL
-1081 AANEVEKYF
+1081 ATDEVETYF
-1090 SSVAASNDAGGAN
+1090 SSVAASNDASGAI

-1124 ALYRA
+1124 DLYSA
-1129 THETPHVIKAVYT
+1129 THDTPHVIKAVYT
-1142 LPDSEKPNYESES
+1142 LPDSEKPNYKSES
-1155 AEIEIDLIVNRG
+1155 AEIEIALFVTPG
-1167 ALQITILSETVTFG
+1167 ALHITILPETVTFG

-1195 VSGFVEGD
+1195 ISGFVEGD

-1210 KFALKDAEGFVA
+1210 KFALKDAERFEA

-1243 SYNDNYVVSADFGT
+1243 SYNDNYTVEADLGT

-1269 DPEQFKYYGESD
+1269 DPDQFKYYGESD

-1293 LRADY
+1293 LRAGY

-1313 GEIATNYAFVQGS
+1313 GEIATNYAFVQGT

-1434 NSKNLSIS
+1434 SSKNLSIS
-1442 TVDAVYTILKL
+1442 TLDAVYTILKL
-1453 PVLITPKAIE
+1453 PVLITPNAIE

-1677 ENISFVFGTTLA
+1677 ENISFVFGTTLG

-1768 TLDESDTNLSRI
+1768 TLVESDTNLSRI
-1780 YGEDEYEYDIA
+1780 YGEDEYDIA

-1797 TVEGFDV
+1797 TVTGFGV

-1809 RASGNTVGE
+1809 RASGNTVGK
-1818 YLVNIGTL
+1818 YPINIGTL
-1826 ANDNYTVVFDKD
+1826 ANENYTVVFDKP
-1838 YYYAITPR
+1838 YYYVITPR

-1862 AKTITYST
+1862 AKTITYNT
-1870 YFKGNPE
+1870 YFKGDPG
-1877 KTGLLSGDSL
+1877 KAGLLPGDSL
-1887 SGALSRENAEISDA
+1887 SGALSRKNAEISDA

-1928 DSRTYYYTIDV
+1928 VSKTYYYTIDV

-1953 GNVSTASLS
+1953 GNVSQSSLS

-1976 AGSLALES
+1976 AGSLALEN
-1984 PVYDESG
+1984 PVYDEKG
-1991 YLMPGTYTIIQGNIF
+1991 YLMPGTYTIIQGNIY
-2006 NKNYTVVYHSN
+2006 NENYTVVYHSN

-2032 NTLSYGSFEYEAGSA
+2032 NTLSYCSFEYEAGSA
-2047 LAIGTNGFDAVLTG
+2047 IAIGTNGFNAVLTG

-2082 GILNA
+2082 GVLNA
-2087 GTYQYVYSYEG
+2087 GTYQYIYSYDG

-2183 LTKQIDISGKYFA
+2183 LTKQIDISGKYSA

-2239 EKFKIALDVAE
+2239 AKFEIALDVAE
-2250 MLAGKLEKTYGSADP
+2250 MLAGKLEKTYGDP
-2265 DLTAVYQGFN
+2265 DPDFTTVYKGFN
-2275 GENIAIMFERTRGEN
+2275 GEDIGIIFERTPGEN
-2290 VGKYT
+2290 VGTYT

-2308 NYFVSVNVAAEFS
+2308 NYSVSVINAAEFS
-2321 IRPCRLSLDAETLLA
+2321 ITPRPLILDAETLLA

-2362 SVVFERVSG
+2362 SVVFVRVSG
-2371 KKAGEYL
+2371 EKAGEYL
-2378 FKSVRITSEN
+2378 FKDVRITSEN
-2388 AANYSVSIASKT
+2388 AANYSVSIASET
-2400 YFRINPKSAVIR
+2400 RFRIDPKSAVIR

-2426 PEELT
+2426 LEELT

-2440 DGDENAVS
+2440 NGDENAVS

-2477 ITYESAFVTVNPASV
+2477 ITYESAFVTVAPASV

-2497 NISGNAFDYDPS
+2497 NLSGKAFDYDPS
-2509 VGAIGAENFGY
+2509 VGAVGSENFGY
-2520 RVISGTVYPGYE
+2520 RVISGTVYTGYE

-2589 GEAPTAIKFEVKRKD
+2589 GEAPTAIKFEVERKD

-2645 KFELVDNS
+2645 KFELANNG
-2653 ATYVIVRR
+2653 ATYVIRPR
-2661 PLTIIPSDVP
+2661 PLTIIPSDVT

-2691 ADGDTLDVT
+2691 ADGDSLNIT
-2700 LSRES
+2700 LSRET
-2705 GTDANQYSIFVDE
+2705 GTDARKYIISVSE
-2718 GYADNNPNYEITVN
+2718 GYVKNNPNYEITVN

-2785 KADGTAMGLYTLTA
+2785 KADGTAMGFYTLTA
-2799 YSLNPNYI
+2799 YSLNPNYT
-2807 MTYTEAR
+2807 MTYEEAR
-2814 FEICK
+2814 FEIRK

-2824 SVESTQIELVYSGES
+2824 TVESAQIEMVYSGAS
-2839 YSITATVNSEA
+2839 YSIKAEVNSGA
-2850 PVSYSY
+2850 SVAYSY
-2856 VYNGETHTAN
+2856 DYNGETLNAN

-2881 ETDFYYAPES
+2881 ETDFYYAPEP

-2905 GNSGIDVIVNN
+2905 DNSGIDVIVNN

-2936 ELNEVL
+2936 ELNKVL

-2977 ALKDLETVKVLIKEN
+2977 ALKDMETVKVLIKEN

-3006 YVTIEGVTNI
+3006 YVTIEGVINI

-3033 LLIGAAVLIVVVS
+3033 LLIGAAVLIVIVS